1 MGNKSI
7 QKFFADQN
15 SVIDLSSLG
24 NAKGAKVSLS
34 GPDMNI
40 TTPRGSVIIVNG
52 ALYSSIKGNNLAVKF
67 KDKTITGAKILG
79 SVDLKDIQLERID
92 SSLVDS
98 AQVEKKG
105 NGKRR
110 NKKEEEELKK
120 QLDDAEN
127 AKKEADKAKEEA
139 EKAKEAAEKALNEA
153 FEVQNSSKQIE
164 EMLQNFLADNVAKD
178 NLAQQSDAS
187 QQNTQAKATQA
198 SKQNDAEKVLP
209 QPINKN
215 TSTGKSNSSKNEENK
230 LDAESV
236 KEPLKVTLALAAES
250 NSGSKDDS
258 ITNFTKPQFVGST
271 APNATVII
279 KINGIAVG
287 QAVADSLGNFTFTA
301 PETLTDGTYNLEA
314 EAKTADG
321 SGSAK
326 LVITID
332 SVTDKP
338 TFELSPESSVS
349 GHKGLTPTL
358 TPSIVGTAEENAKV
372 DIYVDNKLVASVDV
386 DKDGNWSY
394 EFKDNE
400 LSEGENSIKVVAV
413 DKAGNKNETTDSIIT
428 DTIAPEKPTI
438 ELDDSSDSGIKN
450 DNITNSTLPTF
461 IGVAEPGSTVSIYLG
476 LKHLGEVIVAKDGT
490 WSYTLT
496 TPLKDGE
503 YNITA
508 TATDIAGHTSA
519 TANLP
524 FTIDTRISYFSAE
537 IETTND
543 SGIVG
548 DNVTNNTR
556 PTFTGKTEP
565 NAIISVINS
574 ETGEE
579 VIFKANDKGE
589 WTFNF
594 TSDSVE
600 GINNLTFTVED
611 VAGNK
616 KDFSFSYVIDT
627 IAPVPPTVSLE
638 DYVVL
643 PNGIILSGNDLPALV
658 GTAEPKSTIL
668 LMRDGKLYDSIEVD
682 SNGTWNY
689 QFSNKF
695 LQGAY
700 DIEIISQ
707 DAAGNKSSTVKYSFT
722 IQTEVVPPKAE
733 LDASDDSGAKGDWI
747 TNKHN
752 ALTLLGT
759 ADRFATVNILIDGK
773 TIGVT
778 TADAD
783 GNWNFDISRNLS
795 DNVYKIT
802 VESIDPLG
810 RTSSVDYQLT
820 IDSFTP
826 IPTVMLHDSADS
838 GVKGDMITKINT
850 PLFTGMA
857 EANAKVSIY
866 VDGVLSG
873 EAIAGDDGVWNFQFT
888 TALSDGS
895 HDVTVKVEDIAGNT
909 ASSSA
914 YNFQIVTQTQKP
926 TIELVNDTGV
936 DNTDHIINEK
946 NPALTGTAAPYST
959 VKLYIDGALI
969 AEVRTNKDG
978 RWEYTLKADQG
989 LVDGDH
995 RITASV
1001 EDIAGNIAH
1010 SDPFLISVDTAI
1022 SIPIVSL
1029 SPDSDSGISDDNLTN
1044 IVKPTLHL
1052 KDIDPDIISVQVWD
1066 AMSDTQIG
1074 VATQQPDGSWA
1085 YTFTSDLT
1093 EGLHQVYVKV
1103 EDIAGNKANSAIFD
1117 FTIDTTVSTP
1127 VISLLSKDDT
1137 GVTGDNL
1144 TNINKPGFAISGVDA
1159 DAHRVVVQVMHN
1171 GVSEE
1176 IELSH
1181 LNGSW
1186 LFIPGNTWADGSYT
1200 LTVKVEDKAGNTN
1213 YSAPLTVVID
1223 TQIAIDGVELVNDSG
1238 VKGDNMTNDDRPHF
1252 RVTVPTDVNE
1262 VRLSIDGGNS
1272 WVQATPG
1279 VAGSWEYIWPT
1290 DLADGQYTLTVE
1302 ATDKA
1307 GNTVTKTIDFAV
1319 DTTLSVPVIVLDS
1332 ADDTG
1337 IQGDNMTNSTQPTF
1351 ALQHIDDDAVRVTV
1365 SVEHGG
1371 VTTTFDA
1378 TKGTGGWTF
1387 TPPTSWADGDYT
1399 LSVSVEDKAGN
1410 TSHSASLTVTVDT
1423 QIAIN
1428 NIELV
1433 NDSGIP
1439 DDNLTNNVRPHFQ
1452 VTVPTDVNVVRLSI
1466 DGGKTWFNATQSA
1479 TPGVWDY
1486 IWPDDVADGGYTLT
1500 VEATDEAGN
1509 KATQT
1514 LDFTIDTTLSVPT
1527 LSLDSA
1533 DDSGI
1538 AGDNITNVKTPG
1550 FTLNNIDTD
1559 VSRVIVEVMHNGIKQ
1574 EVPLVQTGGQW
1585 RFAPTSDWADGDYIL
1600 TVKVEDRA
1608 GNVKQS
1614 APLTVTVD
1622 THIAIDRI
1630 ELVNDSGIPGDNL
1643 TNEARPH
1650 FQVTVPADVNG
1661 VRLSIDGGKTWFDAT
1676 QSATSGVWDYTWL
1689 TNVANGPHTLMVEAS
1704 DKAGNKT
1711 TQKLDFTIDTILS
1724 EPTITLDSADDSA
1737 AGDNITNV
1745 KMPGFTLGNIDAD
1758 VTKVVVTVAHDGKNQ
1773 QIELIKNGGVWRFTP
1788 GAAWTDGDYTLT
1800 VKVEDKAGNTNYSAP
1815 LTVTIDTQTSIDRI
1829 ELLNDTGIVG
1839 DNLTNEARPQFHI
1852 TVPTDVNSVQLS
1864 LDGGINWV
1872 NATLTSDGVWEYI
1885 WPTDLVENTYTLTV
1899 KATDVAGNTAT
1910 ETLNFIIDTTLS
1922 TPTITLDSADDSGTA
1937 NDNKTN
1943 VKTPGFIIGGID
1955 SDVTQVVV
1963 QVMRDGHSE
1972 EVELTQTNGQWRFV
1986 PGSAWTDGDYTLT
1999 VTVKDEAGNIRHSA
2013 PLTVTI
2019 DTQITIDHIELVND
2033 SGIPDDNLTN
2043 NVRPHFQVTVPTDV
2057 NVVRLSIDGGKTW
2070 FNATQSATPGV
2081 WDYTWLADVGEGKHT
2096 LTVEATDKAGNK
2108 TTQQLDFIIDT
2119 LLSEPTI
2126 VLDNTDDS
2134 GTKGDHLTNVNKPTF
2149 LLGNIDA
2156 DARYV
2161 TVEVQHGGTKEVLTA
2176 TKDATGN
2183 WSVTPTGTWADGD
2196 YTLTVRVEDEA
2207 GNEKHSA
2214 SLTVTVDTQITI
2226 DVIEL
2231 VNDNGIPGD
2240 NMTNDAHP
2248 QFRVTVPGDVN
2259 EVSLSIDGGVTWV
2272 KATQSA
2278 TPGVWNY
2285 TWPGTVPDGDY
2296 TLNVKATDNAGN
2308 TVTETLHFTIDTTLS
2323 TPVIVLD
2330 SADDSGVHGDNMTN
2344 HTQPTFALQHID
2356 DDAVRVTVSVEHGGV
2371 TTTFDATKDAGGW
2384 TFTPTGA
2391 WADGDY
2397 TLSVS
2402 VEDKAGNTSHSAS
2415 LTVTVDTQI
2424 AINNIELVNDS
2435 GIPDDNLTNNV
2446 RPHFQVTVPTDVNV
2460 VRLSIDGG
2468 KTWFNA
2474 TQSATPGVWDY
2485 IWPDDVADGGYTLT
2499 VEATDEAGNKATQTL
2514 DFTID
2519 TTLSVPTLSLDSA
2532 DDSGIAGDN
2541 ITNVKTPGFTLNNI
2555 DTDVSRVIV
2564 EVMHNGIK
2572 QEVPLVQTGGQWR
2585 FAPTSDWAD
2594 GDYILTVKVEDRAGN
2609 VKQSAPLTVTVDT
2622 HIAIDRIELVNDS
2635 GIPGDNLTNEAR
2647 PHFQVTVPADVNGV
2661 RLSIDGGKTWFDATQ
2676 SATSGVWDYT
2686 WLTNVANGPHTLMVE
2701 ASDKAGNKTTQ
2712 KLDFTIDTILSE
2724 PTITLDSADD
2734 SAAGDN
2740 ITNVKMPGFTLG
2752 NIDADVT
2759 KVVVTVAHDGK
2770 NQQIELIKNGG
2781 VWRFTPGA
2789 AWTDGDYTLTVK
2801 VEDKAGNTNY
2811 SAPLTVTIDT
2821 QTSIDRI
2828 ELLNDTGIVGDNL
2841 TNEARPQF
2849 HITVPTDVN
2858 SVQLSLDGGINW
2870 VNATLT
2876 SDGVWEYIWPTD
2888 LVENTYTLTV
2898 KATDVAGN
2906 TATETLN
2913 FIIDTTLSTPTIT
2926 LDSADDSGTANDNK
2940 TNVKTPGFIIG
2951 GIDSDVTQVVV
2962 QVMRDGHSEEV
2973 ELTQTN
2979 GQWRFV
2985 PGSAWTDGDYT
2996 LTVTVKDEA
3005 GNIRHSAPLT
3015 VTIDTQITIDHIE
3028 LVNDS
3033 GIPDDNLTNNVR
3045 PHFQVT
3051 VPTDV
3056 NVVRL
3061 SIDGGKTWFNATQS
3075 ATPGVW
3081 DYTWL
3086 ADVGEGKHTLTV
3098 EATDKAG
3105 NKTTQQLDFIIDTL
3119 LSEPTIVLDNTD
3131 DSGTKG
3137 DNLTNVNKPT
3147 FLLGNIDADARYVT
3161 VEVQHGGTKEV
3172 LTATKGATGI
3182 WSVTPTGTWADG
3194 DYTLTVRVEDDA
3206 GNVKYSAPLTV
3217 TVDTQIT
3224 IDVIE
3229 LVNDNGIPGDNLT
3242 NDVRPH
3248 FRVTVPGDVNEVRL
3262 SIDGGNTWV
3271 RATQGT
3277 AGIWDYTWPKDVT
3290 DGLHTLTVEATDKA
3304 GNKTT
3309 QTLDFTIDTRLS
3321 TPTIAM
3327 DSRDDTGAIGDHITS
3342 VKRPGFTIGNIDAD
3356 AHSVILRITQG
3367 GNSQEVTLTQVGGQ
3381 WRFTP
3386 DADWADGSYTLTVE
3400 VTDNAGNVRQSTPLV
3415 VTVDTQTSITDITL
3429 VNDHGVP
3436 DDNLTNSTRPQFEIT
3451 VPADVNSVQLSIDG
3465 GANWV
3470 SATQGIEGVWGYTWP
3485 TDMGD
3490 GKHTLTVMVT
3500 DRAGNTATQ
3509 TLEFFIDT
3517 RLSTPTIALD
3527 STDDTGTPGDDMTN
3541 RTRPTFILQN
3551 IDSDVIN
3558 VTVSVTHNGTTT
3570 SFTATQGAGGWSF
3583 TPPAPWGDGDYTLTV
3598 TVEDRAGNTR
3608 PSTPLTVTVDTQIA
3622 IDRIELVNDSGVPGD
3637 NVTKHVRP
3645 QFQISVPDDV
3655 EKVLLSID
3663 GGTTWVTA
3671 IKSST
3676 AGIWDYTW
3684 PTDMPE
3690 GQHTLTVEVTDGAG
3704 NKMTETL
3711 NFTIDI
3717 TLLTP
3722 TIELAPDQDTGQNKN
3737 DNLTSVTQPVFVL
3750 GSIDKDVR
3758 HVELSIEHNGTF
3770 KTVVLTESADGW
3782 RYRPDSA
3789 LADGSYTFTVTVTD
3803 VAGNQQTSAPLK
3815 VTIDGTLTTPVIE
3828 LAAGEDSGTVG
3839 DRLTNHDRPV
3849 FDIHQVDSDVTRVMV
3864 KVTYNGKTHE
3874 EAAVFTNG
3882 QWRFT
3887 PSASWADGSYQL
3899 AVVVEDLAG
3908 NVKESAPFEVRI
3920 DTTTTINNIVLLN
3933 DTGVQNDQLTN
3944 VAKPSFRIDV
3954 PGDVVQVRVT
3964 LDGGANW
3971 NVIRKNADGQWIFDS
3986 PNTLVDGT
3994 YTLRVEATDEAGNI
4008 ANKDLVFNIDTN
4020 IQVPTIALDAG
4031 QDTGANTA
4039 DNITNISRPTFT
4051 IGNVDPDVIKVVV
4064 TIDGHDYNATKVG
4077 AGWQFTPGNAI
4088 PDGSYNITVT
4098 VEDKAGN
4105 TATSKPLPVV
4115 IDTTAE
4121 IESVTLVTDSGDS
4134 DVDNITKVDKPQFS
4148 IVTADDITHVRV
4160 KIDNAANWIELTKG
4174 GDGRWIFNVGSALP
4188 DGQHTLLVDVTDIAG
4203 NVAQETLQFT
4213 IDTTLREPTIV
4224 LDPTHDTGDDT
4235 NDNLTRINKPVFI
4248 IGNVDNDV
4256 SHIVVHIDGRDYT
4269 IENTGGNLTFTPDQP
4284 LSDGQHTISVTVTDI
4299 AGNTKTS
4306 AELRIEI
4313 DTQVQ
4318 IDSVTLTTDSGVN
4331 DHDNVTNATRPSF
4344 EIATPDDVTSVLVS
4358 FDGVNWTPI
4367 SKNAAGQWEFTAGSA
4382 LPDGHYTLHVQAT
4395 DRAGNTANSTLGFT
4409 VDTQID
4415 GLSVVMLDDAG
4426 KDSTD
4431 GITNITSPRF
4441 EISAREPLQSVTVIL
4456 NGKSST
4462 LTQGAGNKWLF
4473 TPDTPLVDGTYKIE
4487 IVAEDIAGN
4496 KISKEVSFTID
4507 TIVSDPS
4514 IDLLDADD
4522 TGESAV
4528 DNITSVT
4535 TPRFVIGNV
4544 PADID
4549 TVVIRINGVS
4559 YSVTANG
4566 NNLWE
4571 FQVPVALNDG
4581 VYEAVVV
4588 FRDIAG
4594 NTSETKLP
4602 FTIDTTTS
4610 VSVRMEPAS
4619 DTGNSNSDNLTNK
4632 QNPKFEGTA
4641 EPNAKLVITIVDD
4654 KSGREVLKQTIT
4666 VGADGNWSVTP
4677 NILPDGMYTINV
4689 VATDVAGNTAQTQ
4702 ERFTIDT
4709 VTIDPTI
4716 RLSDPSIDDQHEA
4729 TSLRP
4734 EFKGFA
4740 EAFSTIMIQWDGKV
4754 VGSANANANG
4764 EWSWTPPSVLAP
4776 GSYVVSIVA
4785 KDKAGNESSQVDFP
4799 VVIPVIDVTPPTIK
4813 LSEESDSGALG
4824 DFTTNNKTP
4833 TLIGS
4838 TLPNTIVS
4846 IYVDGVKV
4854 GEATADTA
4862 GRYTFQLSEMKDG
4875 HYVVQVGIV
4884 NPRDNSEL
4892 RSTAVDVTIDTEVAE
4907 LVWNISGMHEGGYIN
4922 TVTPEIGGTSEP
4934 NSKITIF
4941 VNGVEKAIAYT
4952 TGAGHWGVVLPALGN
4967 DGNYELTFKVEDVAG
4982 NIREFGPQN
4991 VILDTVISPLTV
5003 VLREADDSGKVGDW
5017 ITNKS
5022 HVTIDGTAE
5031 AGSTLTIR
5039 NPQGVV
5045 IATLVVG
5052 NDGRWS
5058 AELDLREGSN
5068 AFVVVSEDKAGNSQQ
5083 KEILIEH
5090 DTQIEISDISLS
5102 RDTNSGDKY
5111 DLITNN
5117 KSPVLVAMTDPGATV
5132 QVYIN
5137 GVLQGT
5143 VEASSSGNIS
5153 YTMPANSAD
5162 GEYQVQFVAT
5172 DTAGN
5177 RVESAITTVTI
5188 DSQIAVFDIDEDSL
5202 PALSNNRA
5210 LSVSGVGEAGS
5221 QVSIFVDG
5229 KLVNVVMVEADGT
5242 WRAPILLQD
5251 DGTFNIHFSI
5261 TDVAGNTEVSKDYSV
5276 DVDSSTDFPT
5286 LNLEDASNSGSLDDL
5301 ITNHN
5306 KPVLVGTAEAGAT
5319 IHIYVDEKIVANVLV
5334 LEDGT
5339 WSYQF
5344 DNALKDGEYSIRVVA
5359 EDPAGNTAESP
5370 RLLVTIDTSTFID
5383 NPAMVAGSDNGIF
5396 SNDSITSQTRPTF
5409 SIFGEMNQSV
5419 QIFIDGVLVDTITV
5433 TDRNQ
5438 VYRPESP
5445 LGDGSHS
5452 IYYVITD
5459 KAGNTATSKT
5469 LNFTIDTFNTTPVAI
5484 DSIGGQTLAEMTGSD
5499 GKIYI
5504 TDTTRNLLFSGS
5516 AEPNSKIEI
5525 IINGLNVGEVWVNEK
5540 GHWQMPVNPLYF
5552 TEGQLDITV
5561 KSTDRAGNVNQEK
5574 YSIWVDTHIKV
5585 FTSELDDNKSSS
5597 KTEWWSNSDLITMR
5611 GTGEIGATVSLIVAG
5626 VTLATAVVAATGR
5639 WELSTD
5645 KLPEGT
5651 YDISLVI
5658 EDSAGNRWEDVRE
5671 IFIDRT
5677 PPNAPVVTYSD
5688 IVNDLI
5694 IMQGTAEAKSQ
5705 LIITDSEGNT
5715 YTLTVP
5721 DNGKWSMA
5729 IPYPSEGKFTITSVD
5744 AIGNRSDD
5752 VPLDIMKEVPVISLS
5767 PDSDSGTVGDNI
5779 TRDKQ
5784 PTFIIGNLESDVVVV
5799 QVDIN
5804 GTVYNAEKN
5813 ADGVWFFTPG
5823 TPLADGSYTISVIA
5837 SDAAGNQ
5844 KNSLPITV
5852 TIDSTLTVPE
5862 IALAAGEDN
5871 GASDSDNVTNHTQ
5884 PKFTLQHIDAD
5895 VTGVTVNVT
5904 HNGVT
5909 DIYQAT
5915 QGADGWTFTPPAAWN
5930 DGNYTLSV
5938 TVVDR
5943 AGNSQQSASLAVTV
5957 DSTVTVTADSQHD
5970 DASDDATATAVT
5982 PPESETVNAESATHL
5997 RTEPSAAEE
6006 SVVKV
6011 TAYSITLLNAD
6022 SGDEIDRSISQT
6034 PSFEISVPE
6043 NIVNVSIMFEGEEF
6057 TLPITNQ
6064 KAIFEVPLSLEDGEY
6079 TMDVKFIDKDN
6090 DFLIKEKTFSVD
6102 HSSADIV
6109 NAMNVRGK
6117 TEDDIND
6124 SPSTSSVGHNNNGA
6138 IDVFA
6143 VNEVTLPVDNQEEH
6157 A

>member
-40 TTPRGSVIIVNG
+40 TTPHGSVIIVNG

-537 IETTND
+537 IETTDD
-543 SGIVG
+543 SGIVR

-600 GINNLTFTVED
+600 GVNNLTFTVED

-627 IAPVPPTVSLE
+627 VAPVPPTVSLE
-638 DYVVL
+638 DFVVL

-1029 SPDSDSGISDDNLTN
+1029 SPDSDSGIADDNLTN

-1103 EDIAGNKANSAIFD
+1103 EDIAGNKANSAVFD

-1186 LFIPGNTWADGSYT
+1186 LFTPGNTWADGSYT
-1200 LTVKVEDKAGNTN
+1200 LTVKVEDKAGNTS

-1378 TKGTGGWTF
+1378 TKGTGGWSF
-1387 TPPTSWADGDYT
+1387 TPTGAWADGDYT

-1439 DDNLTNNVRPHFQ
+1439 NDNLTNNVRPHFQ

-1479 TPGVWDY
+1479 TPGAWDY

-1500 VEATDEAGN
+1500 VEATDKAGN
-1509 KATQT
+1509 KTTQE

-2019 DTQITIDHIELVND
+2019 DTQI
-2033 SGIPDDNLTN
+2033 
-2043 NVRPHFQVTVPTDV
+2043 
-2057 NVVRLSIDGGKTW
+2057 
-2070 FNATQSATPGV
+2070 A
-2081 WDYTWLADVGEGKHT
+2081 
-2096 LTVEATDKAGNK
+2096 
-2108 TTQQLDFIIDT
+2108 
-2119 LLSEPTI
+2119 
-2126 VLDNTDDS
+2126 
-2134 GTKGDHLTNVNKPTF
+2134 
-2149 LLGNIDA
+2149 
-2156 DARYV
+2156 
-2161 TVEVQHGGTKEVLTA
+2161 
-2176 TKDATGN
+2176 
-2183 WSVTPTGTWADGD
+2183 
-2196 YTLTVRVEDEA
+2196 
-2207 GNEKHSA
+2207 
-2214 SLTVTVDTQITI
+2214 
-2226 DVIEL
+2226 
-2231 VNDNGIPGD
+2231 
-2240 NMTNDAHP
+2240 
-2248 QFRVTVPGDVN
+2248 
-2259 EVSLSIDGGVTWV
+2259 
-2272 KATQSA
+2272 
-2278 TPGVWNY
+2278 
-2285 TWPGTVPDGDY
+2285 
-2296 TLNVKATDNAGN
+2296 
-2308 TVTETLHFTIDTTLS
+2308 
-2323 TPVIVLD
+2323 
-2330 SADDSGVHGDNMTN
+2330 
-2344 HTQPTFALQHID
+2344 
-2356 DDAVRVTVSVEHGGV
+2356 
-2371 TTTFDATKDAGGW
+2371 
-2384 TFTPTGA
+2384 
-2391 WADGDY
+2391 
-2397 TLSVS
+2397 
-2402 VEDKAGNTSHSAS
+2402 
-2415 LTVTVDTQI
+2415 
-2424 AINNIELVNDS
+2424 
-2435 GIPDDNLTNNV
+2435 
-2446 RPHFQVTVPTDVNV
+2446 
-2460 VRLSIDGG
+2460 
-2468 KTWFNA
+2468 
-2474 TQSATPGVWDY
+2474 
-2485 IWPDDVADGGYTLT
+2485 
-2499 VEATDEAGNKATQTL
+2499 
-2514 DFTID
+2514 
-2519 TTLSVPTLSLDSA
+2519 
-2532 DDSGIAGDN
+2532 
-2541 ITNVKTPGFTLNNI
+2541 
-2555 DTDVSRVIV
+2555 
-2564 EVMHNGIK
+2564 
-2572 QEVPLVQTGGQWR
+2572 
-2585 FAPTSDWAD
+2585 
-2594 GDYILTVKVEDRAGN
+2594 
-2609 VKQSAPLTVTVDT
+2609 
-2622 HIAIDRIELVNDS
+2622 
-2635 GIPGDNLTNEAR
+2635 
-2647 PHFQVTVPADVNGV
+2647 
-2661 RLSIDGGKTWFDATQ
+2661 
-2676 SATSGVWDYT
+2676 
-2686 WLTNVANGPHTLMVE
+2686 
-2701 ASDKAGNKTTQ
+2701 
-2712 KLDFTIDTILSE
+2712 
-2724 PTITLDSADD
+2724 
-2734 SAAGDN
+2734 
-2740 ITNVKMPGFTLG
+2740 
-2752 NIDADVT
+2752 
-2759 KVVVTVAHDGK
+2759 
-2770 NQQIELIKNGG
+2770 
-2781 VWRFTPGA
+2781 
-2789 AWTDGDYTLTVK
+2789 
-2801 VEDKAGNTNY
+2801 
-2811 SAPLTVTIDT
+2811 
-2821 QTSIDRI
+2821 
-2828 ELLNDTGIVGDNL
+2828 
-2841 TNEARPQF
+2841 
-2849 HITVPTDVN
+2849 
-2858 SVQLSLDGGINW
+2858 
-2870 VNATLT
+2870 
-2876 SDGVWEYIWPTD
+2876 
-2888 LVENTYTLTV
+2888 
-2898 KATDVAGN
+2898 
-2906 TATETLN
+2906 
-2913 FIIDTTLSTPTIT
+2913 
-2926 LDSADDSGTANDNK
+2926 
-2940 TNVKTPGFIIG
+2940 
-2951 GIDSDVTQVVV
+2951 
-2962 QVMRDGHSEEV
+2962 
-2973 ELTQTN
+2973 
-2979 GQWRFV
+2979 
-2985 PGSAWTDGDYT
+2985 
-2996 LTVTVKDEA
+2996 
-3005 GNIRHSAPLT
+3005 
-3015 VTIDTQITIDHIE
+3015 IDHIE

-3172 LTATKGATGI
+3172 LTATKDATGNWSVTPTGTWADGDYTLTVRVEDEAGNEKHSASLTVTVDTQITIDAIELVNDNGIPGDNMTNDAHPQFRVTVPGDVNEVSLSIDGGVTWVKATQSATPGVWNYTWPGTVPDGDYTLNVKATDNAGNTVTETLHFTIDTTLSVPVIVLNSADDTGVQGDNMTNSTQPTFALQHIDDDAVRVTVSVEHGGVTTTFDATKGTGGWSFTPTGAWADGDYTLSVSVEDKAGNTSHSASLTVTVDTQIAINNIELVNDSGIPDDNLTNNVRPHFQVKVPTDVNEVRLSIDGGKTWFNATQSATPGVWDYTWLADVGEGKHTLTVEATDKAGNQTTQKLDFIIDTMLSEPTIVLDSTDDSGTKGDNLTNANKPTFILGNIDADARYVTVEVQYGGTKEVLTATKGATGI

-3277 AGIWDYTWPKDVT
+3277 AGTWDYTWPKDVT

-3400 VTDNAGNVRQSTPLV
+3400 VQDNAGNVRQSTPLI

-3470 SATQGIEGVWGYTWP
+3470 SAAQGIEGVWGYTWP

-3717 TLLTP
+3717 TLMTP

-3849 FDIHQVDSDVTRVMV
+3849 FDIRQVDSDVTRVMV

-4020 IQVPTIALDAG
+4020 IQAPTIALDAG

-4306 AELRIEI
+4306 AELKIEI

-4535 TPRFVIGNV
+4535 KPRFVIGNV

-4559 YSVTANG
+4559 YPVTANG

-4833 TLIGS
+4833 TLVGN
-4838 TLPNTIVS
+4838 TLPNAIVS

-4967 DGNYELTFKVEDVAG
+4967 DGNYVLTFKVEDVAG

-5039 NPQGVV
+5039 SPQGVV

-5083 KEILIEH
+5083 KDILIEH

-5409 SIFGEMNQSV
+5409 SISGEMNQSV

-5574 YSIWVDTHIKV
+5574 YSIWVDTHIQV

-5597 KTEWWSNSDLITMR
+5597 KTDWWSNSSTITMR
-5611 GTGEIGATVSLIVAG
+5611 GMGEIGATVSLIVAG
-5626 VTLATAVVAATGR
+5626 VTLATAVVAANGQ

-5645 KLPEGT
+5645 QLPEGK
-5651 YDISLVI
+5651 YDITLSI
-5658 EDSAGNRWEDVRE
+5658 EDNAGNRKEEVHE

-5705 LIITDSEGNT
+5705 LIITDSNGNT

-5752 VPLDIMKEVPVISLS
+5752 VSLDIMKEVPVISLS

-5871 GASDSDNVTNHTQ
+5871 GVSDSDNVTNHTQ

-5909 DIYQAT
+5909 DTYQAT

-5930 DGNYTLSV
+5930 DGTYTLSV

-5982 PPESETVNAESATHL
+5982 PPESETVNAESDTHL
-5997 RTEPSAAEE
+5997 RTVPSAAEE
-6006 SVVKV
+6006 SVVKE

-6043 NIVNVSIMFEGEEF
+6043 NIVNVSVMFEGEEF

-6079 TMDVKFIDKDN
+6079 TMDVKFIDKDD

-6109 NAMNVRGK
+6109 NAMNARGK

>member
-428 DTIAPEKPTI
+428 DTIPPEKPTI

-638 DYVVL
+638 DFVVL

-1029 SPDSDSGISDDNLTN
+1029 SPDSDSGIADDNLTN

-1103 EDIAGNKANSAIFD
+1103 EDIAGNKANSAVFD

-1186 LFIPGNTWADGSYT
+1186 LFTPGNTWADGSYT
-1200 LTVKVEDKAGNTN
+1200 LTVKVEDKAGNTS

-1319 DTTLSVPVIVLDS
+1319 DTTLSVPVIVLNS

-1337 IQGDNMTNSTQPTF
+1337 VQGDNMTNRTQPTF

-1479 TPGVWDY
+1479 TPGAWDY

-1500 VEATDEAGN
+1500 VEATDKAGN
-1509 KATQT
+1509 KTTQE

-1711 TQKLDFTIDTILS
+1711 TQKLDFIIDTLLS

-2126 VLDNTDDS
+2126 VLDSTDDS
-2134 GTKGDHLTNVNKPTF
+2134 GTKGDNLTNVNKPTF

-2323 TPVIVLD
+2323 VPVIVLN
-2330 SADDSGVHGDNMTN
+2330 SADDTGVQGDNMTN
-2344 HTQPTFALQHID
+2344 STQPTFALQHID

-2371 TTTFDATKDAGGW
+2371 TTTFDATKGTGGW
-2384 TFTPTGA
+2384 SFTPTGA

-2446 RPHFQVTVPTDVNV
+2446 RPHFQVKVPTDVN
-2460 VRLSIDGG
+2460 
-2468 KTWFNA
+2468 
-2474 TQSATPGVWDY
+2474 
-2485 IWPDDVADGGYTLT
+2485 
-2499 VEATDEAGNKATQTL
+2499 E
-2514 DFTID
+2514 
-2519 TTLSVPTLSLDSA
+2519 
-2532 DDSGIAGDN
+2532 
-2541 ITNVKTPGFTLNNI
+2541 
-2555 DTDVSRVIV
+2555 
-2564 EVMHNGIK
+2564 
-2572 QEVPLVQTGGQWR
+2572 
-2585 FAPTSDWAD
+2585 
-2594 GDYILTVKVEDRAGN
+2594 
-2609 VKQSAPLTVTVDT
+2609 
-2622 HIAIDRIELVNDS
+2622 
-2635 GIPGDNLTNEAR
+2635 
-2647 PHFQVTVPADVNGV
+2647 
-2661 RLSIDGGKTWFDATQ
+2661 
-2676 SATSGVWDYT
+2676 
-2686 WLTNVANGPHTLMVE
+2686 
-2701 ASDKAGNKTTQ
+2701 
-2712 KLDFTIDTILSE
+2712 
-2724 PTITLDSADD
+2724 
-2734 SAAGDN
+2734 
-2740 ITNVKMPGFTLG
+2740 
-2752 NIDADVT
+2752 
-2759 KVVVTVAHDGK
+2759 
-2770 NQQIELIKNGG
+2770 
-2781 VWRFTPGA
+2781 
-2789 AWTDGDYTLTVK
+2789 
-2801 VEDKAGNTNY
+2801 
-2811 SAPLTVTIDT
+2811 
-2821 QTSIDRI
+2821 
-2828 ELLNDTGIVGDNL
+2828 
-2841 TNEARPQF
+2841 
-2849 HITVPTDVN
+2849 
-2858 SVQLSLDGGINW
+2858 
-2870 VNATLT
+2870 
-2876 SDGVWEYIWPTD
+2876 
-2888 LVENTYTLTV
+2888 
-2898 KATDVAGN
+2898 
-2906 TATETLN
+2906 
-2913 FIIDTTLSTPTIT
+2913 
-2926 LDSADDSGTANDNK
+2926 
-2940 TNVKTPGFIIG
+2940 
-2951 GIDSDVTQVVV
+2951 
-2962 QVMRDGHSEEV
+2962 
-2973 ELTQTN
+2973 
-2979 GQWRFV
+2979 
-2985 PGSAWTDGDYT
+2985 
-2996 LTVTVKDEA
+2996 
-3005 GNIRHSAPLT
+3005 
-3015 VTIDTQITIDHIE
+3015 
-3028 LVNDS
+3028 
-3033 GIPDDNLTNNVR
+3033 
-3045 PHFQVT
+3045 
-3051 VPTDV
+3051 
-3056 NVVRL
+3056 VRL

-3105 NKTTQQLDFIIDTL
+3105 NQTTQKLDFIIDTM
-3119 LSEPTIVLDNTD
+3119 LSEPTIVLDSTD

-3137 DNLTNVNKPT
+3137 DNLTNANKPT
-3147 FLLGNIDADARYVT
+3147 FILGNIDADARYVT
-3161 VEVQHGGTKEV
+3161 VEVQYGGTKEV

-3321 TPTIAM
+3321 TPTITM

-3342 VKRPGFTIGNIDAD
+3342 VKRPGFTIGNIDSD
-3356 AHSVILRITQG
+3356 AQSVILRITQG

-3400 VTDNAGNVRQSTPLV
+3400 VTDNAGNVRQSTPLI

-3470 SATQGIEGVWGYTWP
+3470 SAAQGIEGVWGYTWP

-3622 IDRIELVNDSGVPGD
+3622 IDHIELVNDSGVPGD

-3717 TLLTP
+3717 TLMTP

-3849 FDIHQVDSDVTRVMV
+3849 FDIRQVDSDVTRVMV

-4306 AELRIEI
+4306 AELKIEI

-4535 TPRFVIGNV
+4535 KPRFVIGNV

-4559 YSVTANG
+4559 YPVTANG

-4833 TLIGS
+4833 TLVGN
-4838 TLPNTIVS
+4838 TLPNAIVS

-4967 DGNYELTFKVEDVAG
+4967 DGNYVLTFKVEDVAG

-5039 NPQGVV
+5039 SPQGVV

-5083 KEILIEH
+5083 KDILIEH

-5409 SIFGEMNQSV
+5409 SISGEMNQSV

-5574 YSIWVDTHIKV
+5574 YSIWVDTHIQV

-5597 KTEWWSNSDLITMR
+5597 KTDWWSNSSTITMR
-5611 GTGEIGATVSLIVAG
+5611 GMGEIGATVSLIVAG
-5626 VTLATAVVAATGR
+5626 VTLATAVVAANGQ

-5645 KLPEGT
+5645 QLPEGK
-5651 YDISLVI
+5651 YDITLSI
-5658 EDSAGNRWEDVRE
+5658 EDNAGNRKEEVHE

-5705 LIITDSEGNT
+5705 LIITDSNGNT

-5752 VPLDIMKEVPVISLS
+5752 VSLDIMKEVPVISLS

-5871 GASDSDNVTNHTQ
+5871 GVSDSDNVTNHTQ

-5909 DIYQAT
+5909 DTYQAT

-5930 DGNYTLSV
+5930 DGTYTLSV

-5997 RTEPSAAEE
+5997 RTVPSAAKE
-6006 SVVKV
+6006 SVVKE

-6109 NAMNVRGK
+6109 NAMNARGK

>member
-40 TTPRGSVIIVNG
+40 TTPHGAVIIVNG

-428 DTIAPEKPTI
+428 DTIPPEKPTI

-638 DYVVL
+638 DFVVL

-1066 AMSDTQIG
+1066 AASDTQIG

-1103 EDIAGNKANSAIFD
+1103 EDIAGNKANSAVFD

-1186 LFIPGNTWADGSYT
+1186 LFTPGNTWADGSYT
-1200 LTVKVEDKAGNTN
+1200 LTVKVEDKAGNTS

-1319 DTTLSVPVIVLDS
+1319 DTTLSVPVIVLNS

-1337 IQGDNMTNSTQPTF
+1337 VQGDNMTNSTQPTF

-1378 TKGTGGWTF
+1378 TKGTGGWSF
-1387 TPPTSWADGDYT
+1387 TPTGAWADGDYT

-1466 DGGKTWFNATQSA
+1466 DGGKTWFNATQNA

-1509 KATQT
+1509 KTTQT

-1630 ELVNDSGIPGDNL
+1630 ELVNDSGIPDDNL

-1711 TQKLDFTIDTILS
+1711 TQKLDFIIDTMLS

-2019 DTQITIDHIELVND
+2019 DTQIAIDHIELVND

-2043 NVRPHFQVTVPTDV
+2043 EARPHFQVTVPTDV

-2119 LLSEPTI
+2119 MLSEPTI

-2134 GTKGDHLTNVNKPTF
+2134 GTKGDNLTNVNKPTF

-2330 SADDSGVHGDNMTN
+2330 SADDTGIQGDNMTN
-2344 HTQPTFALQHID
+2344 RTQPTFNLQHID

-2371 TTTFDATKDAGGW
+2371 TTTFDATKGVGGW
-2384 TFTPTGA
+2384 TFTPPTSWGA
-2391 WADGDY
+2391 GDY

-2446 RPHFQVTVPTDVNV
+2446 RPHFQVKVPTDVN
-2460 VRLSIDGG
+2460 
-2468 KTWFNA
+2468 
-2474 TQSATPGVWDY
+2474 
-2485 IWPDDVADGGYTLT
+2485 
-2499 VEATDEAGNKATQTL
+2499 E
-2514 DFTID
+2514 
-2519 TTLSVPTLSLDSA
+2519 
-2532 DDSGIAGDN
+2532 
-2541 ITNVKTPGFTLNNI
+2541 
-2555 DTDVSRVIV
+2555 
-2564 EVMHNGIK
+2564 
-2572 QEVPLVQTGGQWR
+2572 
-2585 FAPTSDWAD
+2585 
-2594 GDYILTVKVEDRAGN
+2594 
-2609 VKQSAPLTVTVDT
+2609 
-2622 HIAIDRIELVNDS
+2622 
-2635 GIPGDNLTNEAR
+2635 
-2647 PHFQVTVPADVNGV
+2647 
-2661 RLSIDGGKTWFDATQ
+2661 
-2676 SATSGVWDYT
+2676 
-2686 WLTNVANGPHTLMVE
+2686 
-2701 ASDKAGNKTTQ
+2701 
-2712 KLDFTIDTILSE
+2712 
-2724 PTITLDSADD
+2724 
-2734 SAAGDN
+2734 
-2740 ITNVKMPGFTLG
+2740 
-2752 NIDADVT
+2752 
-2759 KVVVTVAHDGK
+2759 
-2770 NQQIELIKNGG
+2770 
-2781 VWRFTPGA
+2781 
-2789 AWTDGDYTLTVK
+2789 
-2801 VEDKAGNTNY
+2801 
-2811 SAPLTVTIDT
+2811 
-2821 QTSIDRI
+2821 
-2828 ELLNDTGIVGDNL
+2828 
-2841 TNEARPQF
+2841 
-2849 HITVPTDVN
+2849 
-2858 SVQLSLDGGINW
+2858 
-2870 VNATLT
+2870 
-2876 SDGVWEYIWPTD
+2876 
-2888 LVENTYTLTV
+2888 
-2898 KATDVAGN
+2898 
-2906 TATETLN
+2906 
-2913 FIIDTTLSTPTIT
+2913 
-2926 LDSADDSGTANDNK
+2926 
-2940 TNVKTPGFIIG
+2940 
-2951 GIDSDVTQVVV
+2951 
-2962 QVMRDGHSEEV
+2962 
-2973 ELTQTN
+2973 
-2979 GQWRFV
+2979 
-2985 PGSAWTDGDYT
+2985 
-2996 LTVTVKDEA
+2996 
-3005 GNIRHSAPLT
+3005 
-3015 VTIDTQITIDHIE
+3015 
-3028 LVNDS
+3028 
-3033 GIPDDNLTNNVR
+3033 
-3045 PHFQVT
+3045 
-3051 VPTDV
+3051 
-3056 NVVRL
+3056 VRL

-3105 NKTTQQLDFIIDTL
+3105 NQTTQKLDFIIDTM
-3119 LSEPTIVLDNTD
+3119 LSEPTIVLDSTD

-3137 DNLTNVNKPT
+3137 DNLTNANKPT
-3147 FLLGNIDADARYVT
+3147 FILGNIDADARYVT
-3161 VEVQHGGTKEV
+3161 VEVQYGGTKEV

-3242 NDVRPH
+3242 NGVRPH

-3400 VTDNAGNVRQSTPLV
+3400 VTDNAGNVRQSTPLI

-3470 SATQGIEGVWGYTWP
+3470 SAAQGIEGVWGYTWP

-3517 RLSTPTIALD
+3517 QLSTPTIALD

-3622 IDRIELVNDSGVPGD
+3622 IDHIELVNDSGVPGD

-3690 GQHTLTVEVTDGAG
+3690 GQHTLIVEVTDGAG
-3704 NKMTETL
+3704 NKMTGTL
-3711 NFTIDI
+3711 DFTIDI

-3849 FDIHQVDSDVTRVMV
+3849 FDIRQVDSDVTRVMV

-4306 AELRIEI
+4306 AELKIEI

-4535 TPRFVIGNV
+4535 KPRFVIGNV

-4559 YSVTANG
+4559 YPVTANG

-4892 RSTAVDVTIDTEVAE
+4892 RSTAVDLTIDTEVAE

-4967 DGNYELTFKVEDVAG
+4967 DGNYVLTFKVEDVAG

-5301 ITNHN
+5301 ITSHN

-5383 NPAMVAGSDNGIF
+5383 NPVMMAGSDNGIF
-5396 SNDSITSQTRPTF
+5396 SNDSITSQTRPAF
-5409 SIFGEMNQSV
+5409 SIYGEMNQSV

-5469 LNFTIDTFNTTPVAI
+5469 LNFTIDTLNTTPVAI

-5525 IINGLNVGEVWVNEK
+5525 IINGLNVGEVWVNDK

-5574 YSIWVDTHIKV
+5574 YSIWVDTHIQV

-5597 KTEWWSNSDLITMR
+5597 KTDWWSNSSTITMR
-5611 GTGEIGATVSLIVAG
+5611 GMGEIGATVSLIVAG
-5626 VTLATAVVAATGR
+5626 VTLATAVVAANGQ

-5645 KLPEGT
+5645 QLPEGK
-5651 YDISLVI
+5651 YDITLSI
-5658 EDSAGNRWEDVRE
+5658 EDNAGNRKEEVHE

-5705 LIITDSEGNT
+5705 LIITDSNGNT

-5823 TPLADGSYTISVIA
+5823 TPLADGSYTISVVA

-5930 DGNYTLSV
+5930 DGTYTLSV

-5957 DSTVTVTADSQHD
+5957 DSTVTVTADSQHN
-5970 DASDDATATAVT
+5970 DASDDATAIAVT

-5997 RTEPSAAEE
+5997 RTVPSAAEE
-6006 SVVKV
+6006 SVVKE

-6043 NIVNVSIMFEGEEF
+6043 NIVNVSVMFEGEEF

-6079 TMDVKFIDKDN
+6079 TMDVKFIDKDD

-6109 NAMNVRGK
+6109 NAMNARGK

>member
-428 DTIAPEKPTI
+428 DTIPPEKPTI

-1066 AMSDTQIG
+1066 AASDTQIG

-1103 EDIAGNKANSAIFD
+1103 EDIAGNKANSAVFD

-1378 TKGTGGWTF
+1378 TKGTGGWSF
-1387 TPPTSWADGDYT
+1387 TPTGAWADGDYT
-1399 LSVSVEDKAGN
+1399 LSVSVEDKAGD

-1479 TPGVWDY
+1479 TPGAWDY

-1500 VEATDEAGN
+1500 VEATDKAGN
-1509 KATQT
+1509 KTTQE

-2019 DTQITIDHIELVND
+2019 DTQIAIDHIELVND

-2043 NVRPHFQVTVPTDV
+2043 EARPHFQVTVPTDV

-2119 LLSEPTI
+2119 MLSEPTI

-2134 GTKGDHLTNVNKPTF
+2134 GTKGDNLTNVNKPTF

-2226 DVIEL
+2226 DAIEL

-2323 TPVIVLD
+2323 VPVIVLN
-2330 SADDSGVHGDNMTN
+2330 SADDTGIQGDNMTN
-2344 HTQPTFALQHID
+2344 STQPTFALQHID

-2371 TTTFDATKDAGGW
+2371 TTTFDATKGTGGW
-2384 TFTPTGA
+2384 SFTPTGA

-2474 TQSATPGVWDY
+2474 TQSATPGAWDY

-2499 VEATDEAGNKATQTL
+2499 VEATD
-2514 DFTID
+2514 
-2519 TTLSVPTLSLDSA
+2519 
-2532 DDSGIAGDN
+2532 
-2541 ITNVKTPGFTLNNI
+2541 
-2555 DTDVSRVIV
+2555 
-2564 EVMHNGIK
+2564 
-2572 QEVPLVQTGGQWR
+2572 
-2585 FAPTSDWAD
+2585 
-2594 GDYILTVKVEDRAGN
+2594 
-2609 VKQSAPLTVTVDT
+2609 
-2622 HIAIDRIELVNDS
+2622 
-2635 GIPGDNLTNEAR
+2635 
-2647 PHFQVTVPADVNGV
+2647 
-2661 RLSIDGGKTWFDATQ
+2661 
-2676 SATSGVWDYT
+2676 
-2686 WLTNVANGPHTLMVE
+2686 
-2701 ASDKAGNKTTQ
+2701 KAGNQTTQ
-2712 KLDFTIDTILSE
+2712 KLDF
-2724 PTITLDSADD
+2724 
-2734 SAAGDN
+2734 
-2740 ITNVKMPGFTLG
+2740 
-2752 NIDADVT
+2752 
-2759 KVVVTVAHDGK
+2759 
-2770 NQQIELIKNGG
+2770 
-2781 VWRFTPGA
+2781 
-2789 AWTDGDYTLTVK
+2789 
-2801 VEDKAGNTNY
+2801 
-2811 SAPLTVTIDT
+2811 
-2821 QTSIDRI
+2821 
-2828 ELLNDTGIVGDNL
+2828 
-2841 TNEARPQF
+2841 
-2849 HITVPTDVN
+2849 
-2858 SVQLSLDGGINW
+2858 
-2870 VNATLT
+2870 
-2876 SDGVWEYIWPTD
+2876 
-2888 LVENTYTLTV
+2888 
-2898 KATDVAGN
+2898 
-2906 TATETLN
+2906 
-2913 FIIDTTLSTPTIT
+2913 IIDT
-2926 LDSADDSGTANDNK
+2926 
-2940 TNVKTPGFIIG
+2940 
-2951 GIDSDVTQVVV
+2951 
-2962 QVMRDGHSEEV
+2962 M
-2973 ELTQTN
+2973 
-2979 GQWRFV
+2979 
-2985 PGSAWTDGDYT
+2985 
-2996 LTVTVKDEA
+2996 
-3005 GNIRHSAPLT
+3005 
-3015 VTIDTQITIDHIE
+3015 
-3028 LVNDS
+3028 
-3033 GIPDDNLTNNVR
+3033 
-3045 PHFQVT
+3045 
-3051 VPTDV
+3051 
-3056 NVVRL
+3056 
-3061 SIDGGKTWFNATQS
+3061 
-3075 ATPGVW
+3075 
-3081 DYTWL
+3081 
-3086 ADVGEGKHTLTV
+3086 
-3098 EATDKAG
+3098 
-3105 NKTTQQLDFIIDTL
+3105 
-3119 LSEPTIVLDNTD
+3119 LSEPTIVLDSTD

-3137 DNLTNVNKPT
+3137 DNLTNANKPT
-3147 FLLGNIDADARYVT
+3147 FILGNIDADARYVT
-3161 VEVQHGGTKEV
+3161 VEVQYGGTKEV

-3194 DYTLTVRVEDDA
+3194 DYMLTVRVEDDA

-3321 TPTIAM
+3321 TPTITM

-3342 VKRPGFTIGNIDAD
+3342 VKRPGFTIGNIDSD
-3356 AHSVILRITQG
+3356 AQSVILRITQG

-3400 VTDNAGNVRQSTPLV
+3400 VTDNAGNVRQSTPLI

-3470 SATQGIEGVWGYTWP
+3470 SAAQGIEGVWGYTWP

-3622 IDRIELVNDSGVPGD
+3622 IDHIELVNDSGVPGD

-3717 TLLTP
+3717 TLMTP

-4306 AELRIEI
+4306 AELKIEI

-4535 TPRFVIGNV
+4535 KPRFVIGNV

-4559 YSVTANG
+4559 YPVTANG

-4892 RSTAVDVTIDTEVAE
+4892 RSTAVDLTIDTEVAE

-5301 ITNHN
+5301 ITSHN

-5383 NPAMVAGSDNGIF
+5383 NPVMMAGSDNGIF
-5396 SNDSITSQTRPTF
+5396 SNDSITSQTRPAF
-5409 SIFGEMNQSV
+5409 SIYGEMNQSV

-5469 LNFTIDTFNTTPVAI
+5469 LNFTIDTLNTTPVAI

-5574 YSIWVDTHIKV
+5574 YSIWVDTHIQV

-5597 KTEWWSNSDLITMR
+5597 KTDWWSNSSTITMR
-5611 GTGEIGATVSLIVAG
+5611 GMGEIGATVSLIVAG
-5626 VTLATAVVAATGR
+5626 VTLATAVVAANGQ

-5645 KLPEGT
+5645 QLPEGK
-5651 YDISLVI
+5651 YDITLSI
-5658 EDSAGNRWEDVRE
+5658 EDNAGNRKEEVHE

-5705 LIITDSEGNT
+5705 LIITDSNGNT

-5752 VPLDIMKEVPVISLS
+5752 VSLDIMKEVPVISLS

-5871 GASDSDNVTNHTQ
+5871 GVSDSDNVTNHTQ

-5909 DIYQAT
+5909 DTYQAT

-5930 DGNYTLSV
+5930 DGTYTLSV

-5970 DASDDATATAVT
+5970 DASDDATPTAVT
-5982 PPESETVNAESATHL
+5982 PLESETVNAESDTHL
-5997 RTEPSAAEE
+5997 RTVPSAAEE
-6006 SVVKV
+6006 SVVKE

-6043 NIVNVSIMFEGEEF
+6043 NIVNVSVMFEGEEF

-6109 NAMNVRGK
+6109 NAMNARGK
-6117 TEDDIND
+6117 AEDDIND

>member
-40 TTPRGSVIIVNG
+40 TTPHGSVIIVNG
-52 ALYSSIKGNNLAVKF
+52 ALYSSIKGNNLSVKF

-627 IAPVPPTVSLE
+627 VAPVPPTVSLE
-638 DYVVL
+638 DFVVL

-722 IQTEVVPPKAE
+722 IQTEVIPPKAE

-1066 AMSDTQIG
+1066 AASDTQIG

-1103 EDIAGNKANSAIFD
+1103 EDIAGNKANSAVFD

-1186 LFIPGNTWADGSYT
+1186 LFTPGNTWADGSYT

-1319 DTTLSVPVIVLDS
+1319 DTTLSVPVIVLNS

-1337 IQGDNMTNSTQPTF
+1337 VQGDNMTNSTQPTF

-1378 TKGTGGWTF
+1378 TKGVGGWSF
-1387 TPPTSWADGDYT
+1387 TPTGAWADGDYT

-1428 NIELV
+1428 SIELV

-1439 DDNLTNNVRPHFQ
+1439 NDNLTNNVRPHFQ

-1466 DGGKTWFNATQSA
+1466 DGGKTWFNATQNA
-1479 TPGVWDY
+1479 TPGGWDY

-1509 KATQT
+1509 KTTQT

-1559 VSRVIVEVMHNGIKQ
+1559 VSRVTVEVMHNGIKQ

-1676 QSATSGVWDYTWL
+1676 QSATPGVWDYTWL

-1711 TQKLDFTIDTILS
+1711 TQKLDFIIDTMLS

-2019 DTQITIDHIELVND
+2019 DTQIAIDHIELVND
-2033 SGIPDDNLTN
+2033 SGIPNDNLTN
-2043 NVRPHFQVTVPTDV
+2043 EARPHFQVTVPTDV

-2119 LLSEPTI
+2119 MLSEPTI

-2134 GTKGDHLTNVNKPTF
+2134 GTKGDNLTNVNKPTF

-2226 DVIEL
+2226 DAIEL

-2330 SADDSGVHGDNMTN
+2330 SADDTGIQGDNMTN
-2344 HTQPTFALQHID
+2344 RTQPTFNLQHID

-2371 TTTFDATKDAGGW
+2371 TTTFDATKGVGGW
-2384 TFTPTGA
+2384 TFTPPTSWGA
-2391 WADGDY
+2391 GDY

-2435 GIPDDNLTNNV
+2435 GIPNDNLTNNV
-2446 RPHFQVTVPTDVNV
+2446 RPHFQVKVPTDVN
-2460 VRLSIDGG
+2460 
-2468 KTWFNA
+2468 
-2474 TQSATPGVWDY
+2474 
-2485 IWPDDVADGGYTLT
+2485 
-2499 VEATDEAGNKATQTL
+2499 E
-2514 DFTID
+2514 
-2519 TTLSVPTLSLDSA
+2519 
-2532 DDSGIAGDN
+2532 
-2541 ITNVKTPGFTLNNI
+2541 
-2555 DTDVSRVIV
+2555 
-2564 EVMHNGIK
+2564 
-2572 QEVPLVQTGGQWR
+2572 
-2585 FAPTSDWAD
+2585 
-2594 GDYILTVKVEDRAGN
+2594 
-2609 VKQSAPLTVTVDT
+2609 
-2622 HIAIDRIELVNDS
+2622 
-2635 GIPGDNLTNEAR
+2635 
-2647 PHFQVTVPADVNGV
+2647 
-2661 RLSIDGGKTWFDATQ
+2661 
-2676 SATSGVWDYT
+2676 
-2686 WLTNVANGPHTLMVE
+2686 
-2701 ASDKAGNKTTQ
+2701 
-2712 KLDFTIDTILSE
+2712 
-2724 PTITLDSADD
+2724 
-2734 SAAGDN
+2734 
-2740 ITNVKMPGFTLG
+2740 
-2752 NIDADVT
+2752 
-2759 KVVVTVAHDGK
+2759 
-2770 NQQIELIKNGG
+2770 
-2781 VWRFTPGA
+2781 
-2789 AWTDGDYTLTVK
+2789 
-2801 VEDKAGNTNY
+2801 
-2811 SAPLTVTIDT
+2811 
-2821 QTSIDRI
+2821 
-2828 ELLNDTGIVGDNL
+2828 
-2841 TNEARPQF
+2841 
-2849 HITVPTDVN
+2849 
-2858 SVQLSLDGGINW
+2858 
-2870 VNATLT
+2870 
-2876 SDGVWEYIWPTD
+2876 
-2888 LVENTYTLTV
+2888 
-2898 KATDVAGN
+2898 
-2906 TATETLN
+2906 
-2913 FIIDTTLSTPTIT
+2913 
-2926 LDSADDSGTANDNK
+2926 
-2940 TNVKTPGFIIG
+2940 
-2951 GIDSDVTQVVV
+2951 
-2962 QVMRDGHSEEV
+2962 
-2973 ELTQTN
+2973 
-2979 GQWRFV
+2979 
-2985 PGSAWTDGDYT
+2985 
-2996 LTVTVKDEA
+2996 
-3005 GNIRHSAPLT
+3005 
-3015 VTIDTQITIDHIE
+3015 
-3028 LVNDS
+3028 
-3033 GIPDDNLTNNVR
+3033 
-3045 PHFQVT
+3045 
-3051 VPTDV
+3051 
-3056 NVVRL
+3056 VRL

-3105 NKTTQQLDFIIDTL
+3105 NQTTQKLDFIIDTM
-3119 LSEPTIVLDNTD
+3119 LSEPTIVLDSTD

-3137 DNLTNVNKPT
+3137 DNLTNANKPT
-3147 FLLGNIDADARYVT
+3147 FILGNIDADARYVT
-3161 VEVQHGGTKEV
+3161 VEVQYGGTKEV

-3321 TPTIAM
+3321 TPTITM

-3342 VKRPGFTIGNIDAD
+3342 AKRPGFTIGNIDAD
-3356 AHSVILRITQG
+3356 AQSVILRITQG

-3400 VTDNAGNVRQSTPLV
+3400 VTDNAGNVRQSTPLI

-3470 SATQGIEGVWGYTWP
+3470 SAAQGIEGVWGYTWP

-3622 IDRIELVNDSGVPGD
+3622 IDHIELVNDSGVPGD

-3690 GQHTLTVEVTDGAG
+3690 GQHTLIVEVTDGAG
-3704 NKMTETL
+3704 NKMTGTL
-3711 NFTIDI
+3711 DFTIDI

-3849 FDIHQVDSDVTRVMV
+3849 FDIRQVDSDVTRVMV

-4306 AELRIEI
+4306 AELQIEI

-4535 TPRFVIGNV
+4535 KPRFVIGNV

-4559 YSVTANG
+4559 YPVTANG

-4892 RSTAVDVTIDTEVAE
+4892 RSTAVDLTIDTEVAE

-4967 DGNYELTFKVEDVAG
+4967 DGNYVLTFKVEDVAG

-5083 KEILIEH
+5083 KDILIEH

-5301 ITNHN
+5301 ITSHN

-5383 NPAMVAGSDNGIF
+5383 NPVMMAGSDNGIF
-5396 SNDSITSQTRPTF
+5396 SNDSITSQTRPAF
-5409 SIFGEMNQSV
+5409 SIYGEMNQSV

-5525 IINGLNVGEVWVNEK
+5525 IINGLNVGEVWVNDK

-5574 YSIWVDTHIKV
+5574 YSIWVDTHIQV

-5597 KTEWWSNSDLITMR
+5597 KTDWWSNSSTITMR
-5611 GTGEIGATVSLIVAG
+5611 GMGEIGATVSLIVAG
-5626 VTLATAVVAATGR
+5626 VTLATAVVAANGQ

-5645 KLPEGT
+5645 QLPEGK
-5651 YDISLVI
+5651 YDITLSI
-5658 EDSAGNRWEDVRE
+5658 EDNAGNRKEEVHE

-5705 LIITDSEGNT
+5705 LIITDSNGNT

-5752 VPLDIMKEVPVISLS
+5752 VSLDIMKEVPVISLS

-5930 DGNYTLSV
+5930 DGTYTLSV

-5957 DSTVTVTADSQHD
+5957 DSTVTVTADSQHN

-5997 RTEPSAAEE
+5997 RTVPSVAEE
-6006 SVVKV
+6006 SVVKE

-6043 NIVNVSIMFEGEEF
+6043 NIVNVSVMFEGEEF

-6079 TMDVKFIDKDN
+6079 TMDVKFIDKDD

-6109 NAMNVRGK
+6109 NAMNARGK

>member
-120 QLDDAEN
+120 QLDEAEN

-153 FEVQNSSKQIE
+153 FEVQNSSKQME
-164 EMLQNFLADNVAKD
+164 EMLQEFLADNVAKD

-450 DNITNSTLPTF
+450 DSITNSTLPTF

-537 IETTND
+537 IETTDD

-600 GINNLTFTVED
+600 GVNNLTFTVED

-627 IAPVPPTVSLE
+627 VAPVPPTVSLE
-638 DYVVL
+638 DFVVL

-1029 SPDSDSGISDDNLTN
+1029 SPDSDSGIADDNLTN

-1103 EDIAGNKANSAIFD
+1103 EDIAGNKANSAVFD

-1186 LFIPGNTWADGSYT
+1186 LFTPGNTWADGSYT

-1378 TKGTGGWTF
+1378 TKGTGGWSF
-1387 TPPTSWADGDYT
+1387 TPTGAWADGDYT

-1439 DDNLTNNVRPHFQ
+1439 NDNLTNNVRPHFQ

-1479 TPGVWDY
+1479 TPGAWDY

-1500 VEATDEAGN
+1500 VEATDKAGN
-1509 KATQT
+1509 KTTQE

-1559 VSRVIVEVMHNGIKQ
+1559 VSRVTVEVMHNGIKQ

-1676 QSATSGVWDYTWL
+1676 QSATPGVWDYTWL

-1711 TQKLDFTIDTILS
+1711 TQKLDFIIDTMLS

-2019 DTQITIDHIELVND
+2019 DTQIAIDHIELVND

-2043 NVRPHFQVTVPTDV
+2043 
-2057 NVVRLSIDGGKTW
+2057 
-2070 FNATQSATPGV
+2070 
-2081 WDYTWLADVGEGKHT
+2081 
-2096 LTVEATDKAGNK
+2096 EA
-2108 TTQQLDFIIDT
+2108 
-2119 LLSEPTI
+2119 
-2126 VLDNTDDS
+2126 
-2134 GTKGDHLTNVNKPTF
+2134 
-2149 LLGNIDA
+2149 
-2156 DARYV
+2156 
-2161 TVEVQHGGTKEVLTA
+2161 
-2176 TKDATGN
+2176 
-2183 WSVTPTGTWADGD
+2183 
-2196 YTLTVRVEDEA
+2196 
-2207 GNEKHSA
+2207 
-2214 SLTVTVDTQITI
+2214 
-2226 DVIEL
+2226 
-2231 VNDNGIPGD
+2231 
-2240 NMTNDAHP
+2240 
-2248 QFRVTVPGDVN
+2248 
-2259 EVSLSIDGGVTWV
+2259 
-2272 KATQSA
+2272 
-2278 TPGVWNY
+2278 
-2285 TWPGTVPDGDY
+2285 
-2296 TLNVKATDNAGN
+2296 
-2308 TVTETLHFTIDTTLS
+2308 
-2323 TPVIVLD
+2323 
-2330 SADDSGVHGDNMTN
+2330 
-2344 HTQPTFALQHID
+2344 
-2356 DDAVRVTVSVEHGGV
+2356 
-2371 TTTFDATKDAGGW
+2371 
-2384 TFTPTGA
+2384 
-2391 WADGDY
+2391 
-2397 TLSVS
+2397 
-2402 VEDKAGNTSHSAS
+2402 
-2415 LTVTVDTQI
+2415 
-2424 AINNIELVNDS
+2424 
-2435 GIPDDNLTNNV
+2435 
-2446 RPHFQVTVPTDVNV
+2446 
-2460 VRLSIDGG
+2460 
-2468 KTWFNA
+2468 
-2474 TQSATPGVWDY
+2474 
-2485 IWPDDVADGGYTLT
+2485 
-2499 VEATDEAGNKATQTL
+2499 
-2514 DFTID
+2514 
-2519 TTLSVPTLSLDSA
+2519 
-2532 DDSGIAGDN
+2532 
-2541 ITNVKTPGFTLNNI
+2541 
-2555 DTDVSRVIV
+2555 
-2564 EVMHNGIK
+2564 
-2572 QEVPLVQTGGQWR
+2572 
-2585 FAPTSDWAD
+2585 
-2594 GDYILTVKVEDRAGN
+2594 
-2609 VKQSAPLTVTVDT
+2609 
-2622 HIAIDRIELVNDS
+2622 
-2635 GIPGDNLTNEAR
+2635 
-2647 PHFQVTVPADVNGV
+2647 
-2661 RLSIDGGKTWFDATQ
+2661 
-2676 SATSGVWDYT
+2676 
-2686 WLTNVANGPHTLMVE
+2686 
-2701 ASDKAGNKTTQ
+2701 
-2712 KLDFTIDTILSE
+2712 
-2724 PTITLDSADD
+2724 
-2734 SAAGDN
+2734 
-2740 ITNVKMPGFTLG
+2740 
-2752 NIDADVT
+2752 
-2759 KVVVTVAHDGK
+2759 
-2770 NQQIELIKNGG
+2770 
-2781 VWRFTPGA
+2781 
-2789 AWTDGDYTLTVK
+2789 
-2801 VEDKAGNTNY
+2801 
-2811 SAPLTVTIDT
+2811 
-2821 QTSIDRI
+2821 
-2828 ELLNDTGIVGDNL
+2828 
-2841 TNEARPQF
+2841 
-2849 HITVPTDVN
+2849 
-2858 SVQLSLDGGINW
+2858 
-2870 VNATLT
+2870 
-2876 SDGVWEYIWPTD
+2876 
-2888 LVENTYTLTV
+2888 
-2898 KATDVAGN
+2898 
-2906 TATETLN
+2906 
-2913 FIIDTTLSTPTIT
+2913 
-2926 LDSADDSGTANDNK
+2926 
-2940 TNVKTPGFIIG
+2940 
-2951 GIDSDVTQVVV
+2951 
-2962 QVMRDGHSEEV
+2962 
-2973 ELTQTN
+2973 
-2979 GQWRFV
+2979 
-2985 PGSAWTDGDYT
+2985 
-2996 LTVTVKDEA
+2996 
-3005 GNIRHSAPLT
+3005 
-3015 VTIDTQITIDHIE
+3015 
-3028 LVNDS
+3028 
-3033 GIPDDNLTNNVR
+3033 R

-3172 LTATKGATGI
+3172 LTATKDATGNWSVTPTGTWADGDYTLTVRVEDEAGNEKHSASLTVTVDTQITIDAIELVNDNGIPGDNMTNDAHPQFRVTVPGDVNEVSLSIDGGVTWVKATQSATPGVWNYTWPGTVPDGDYTLNVKATDNAGNTVTETLHFTIDTTLSTPVIVLDSADDTGIQGDNMTNRTQPTFNLQHIDDDAVRVTVSVEHGGVTTTFDATKGVGGWTFTPPTSWGAGDYTLSVSVEDKAGNTSHSASLTVTVDTQIAINNIELVNDSGIPDDNLTNNVRPQFQVKVPTDVNEVRLSIDGGKTWFNATQSATPGVWDYTWLADVGEGKHTLTVEATDKAGNQTTQKLDFIIDTLLSEPTIVLDSTDDSGTKGDNLTNANKPTFLLGNIDADARYVTVEVQHGSTKEVLTATKGATGI

-3194 DYTLTVRVEDDA
+3194 DYTLTVRVEDEA

-3224 IDVIE
+3224 IDAIE

-3321 TPTIAM
+3321 TPTITM

-3342 VKRPGFTIGNIDAD
+3342 VKRPGFTIGNIDSD
-3356 AHSVILRITQG
+3356 AQSVILRITQG

-3400 VTDNAGNVRQSTPLV
+3400 VTDNAGNVRQSTPLI

-3470 SATQGIEGVWGYTWP
+3470 SAAQGIEGVWGYTWP

-3490 GKHTLTVMVT
+3490 GKHILTVMVT

-3622 IDRIELVNDSGVPGD
+3622 IDHIELVNDSGVPGD

-3690 GQHTLTVEVTDGAG
+3690 GQHTLIVEVTDGAG
-3704 NKMTETL
+3704 NKMTGTL
-3711 NFTIDI
+3711 DFTIDI

-3737 DNLTSVTQPVFVL
+3737 DNLTSVTQPIFVL

-3849 FDIHQVDSDVTRVMV
+3849 FDIRQVDSDVTCVMV

-3954 PGDVVQVRVT
+3954 PGDVIQVRVT

-3994 YTLRVEATDEAGNI
+3994 YTLRVEATDQAGNI

-4188 DGQHTLLVDVTDIAG
+4188 DGKHTLLVDVTDIAG

-4306 AELRIEI
+4306 AELQIEI

-4535 TPRFVIGNV
+4535 KPRFVIGNV

-4559 YSVTANG
+4559 YPVTANG

-4619 DTGNSNSDNLTNK
+4619 DTGSSNSDNLTNK

-4654 KSGREVLKQTIT
+4654 KSGREVLKHTIT

-4716 RLSDPSIDDQHEA
+4716 RLSDPSIDDQYEA

-4734 EFKGFA
+4734 EFKGLA

-4833 TLIGS
+4833 TLVGN
-4838 TLPNTIVS
+4838 TLPNAIVS

-4967 DGNYELTFKVEDVAG
+4967 DGNYVLTFKVEDVAG

-5083 KEILIEH
+5083 KDILIEH

-5301 ITNHN
+5301 ITSHN

-5383 NPAMVAGSDNGIF
+5383 NPVMMAGSDNGIF
-5396 SNDSITSQTRPTF
+5396 SNDSITSQTRPAF
-5409 SIFGEMNQSV
+5409 SIYGEMNQSV

-5525 IINGLNVGEVWVNEK
+5525 IINGLNVGEVWVNDK

-5574 YSIWVDTHIKV
+5574 YSIWVDTHIQV

-5597 KTEWWSNSDLITMR
+5597 KTDWWSNSSTITMR
-5611 GTGEIGATVSLIVAG
+5611 GMGEIGATVSLIVAG
-5626 VTLATAVVAATGR
+5626 VTLATAVVAANGQ

-5645 KLPEGT
+5645 QLPEGK
-5651 YDISLVI
+5651 YDITLSI
-5658 EDSAGNRWEDVRE
+5658 EDNAGNRKEEVHE

-5705 LIITDSEGNT
+5705 LIITDSNGNT

-5752 VPLDIMKEVPVISLS
+5752 VPLDIMKETPVISLS

-5779 TRDKQ
+5779 TRDNQ

-5862 IALAAGEDN
+5862 IALAAGEGN
-5871 GASDSDNVTNHTQ
+5871 GASDSDNVTNHNHTQ

-5930 DGNYTLSV
+5930 DGTYTLSV

-5943 AGNSQQSASLAVTV
+5943 AGNSLQSASLEVTV

-5997 RTEPSAAEE
+5997 RTVPSAAEE
-6006 SVVKV
+6006 SVVKE

-6043 NIVNVSIMFEGEEF
+6043 NIVNVSVMFEGEEF

-6079 TMDVKFIDKDN
+6079 TMDVKFIDKDD

-6109 NAMNVRGK
+6109 NAMNARGK

>member
-40 TTPRGSVIIVNG
+40 TTPHGSVIIVNG

-120 QLDDAEN
+120 QLDEAEN

-450 DNITNSTLPTF
+450 DSITNSTLPTF

-537 IETTND
+537 IETTDD

-600 GINNLTFTVED
+600 GVNNLTFTVED

-627 IAPVPPTVSLE
+627 VAPVPPTVSLE
-638 DYVVL
+638 DFVVL

-1066 AMSDTQIG
+1066 AASDTQIG

-1103 EDIAGNKANSAIFD
+1103 EDIAGNKANSAVFD

-1186 LFIPGNTWADGSYT
+1186 LFTPGNTWADGSYT

-1319 DTTLSVPVIVLDS
+1319 DTTLSVPVIVLNS

-1337 IQGDNMTNSTQPTF
+1337 VQGDNMTNSTQPTF

-1378 TKGTGGWTF
+1378 TKGVGGWSF
-1387 TPPTSWADGDYT
+1387 TPTGAWADGDYT

-1439 DDNLTNNVRPHFQ
+1439 NDNLTNNVRPHFQ

-1466 DGGKTWFNATQSA
+1466 DGGKTWFNATQNA

-1509 KATQT
+1509 KTTQT

-1550 FTLNNIDTD
+1550 FTLNNIDAD
-1559 VSRVIVEVMHNGIKQ
+1559 VSRVTVEVMHNGIKQ

-1676 QSATSGVWDYTWL
+1676 QSATPGVWDYTWL

-1711 TQKLDFTIDTILS
+1711 TQKLDFIIDTMLS

-1872 NATLTSDGVWEYI
+1872 NATLTPDGVWEYI

-2019 DTQITIDHIELVND
+2019 DTQIAIDHIELVND

-2043 NVRPHFQVTVPTDV
+2043 EARPHFQVTVPTDV

-2096 LTVEATDKAGNK
+2096 LTVEATDKAGNQ
-2108 TTQQLDFIIDT
+2108 TTQKLDFIIDT

-2134 GTKGDHLTNVNKPTF
+2134 GIKGDNLTNANKPTF

-2161 TVEVQHGGTKEVLTA
+2161 TVEVQHG
-2176 TKDATGN
+2176 
-2183 WSVTPTGTWADGD
+2183 S
-2196 YTLTVRVEDEA
+2196 
-2207 GNEKHSA
+2207 
-2214 SLTVTVDTQITI
+2214 
-2226 DVIEL
+2226 
-2231 VNDNGIPGD
+2231 
-2240 NMTNDAHP
+2240 
-2248 QFRVTVPGDVN
+2248 
-2259 EVSLSIDGGVTWV
+2259 
-2272 KATQSA
+2272 
-2278 TPGVWNY
+2278 
-2285 TWPGTVPDGDY
+2285 
-2296 TLNVKATDNAGN
+2296 
-2308 TVTETLHFTIDTTLS
+2308 
-2323 TPVIVLD
+2323 
-2330 SADDSGVHGDNMTN
+2330 
-2344 HTQPTFALQHID
+2344 
-2356 DDAVRVTVSVEHGGV
+2356 
-2371 TTTFDATKDAGGW
+2371 
-2384 TFTPTGA
+2384 
-2391 WADGDY
+2391 
-2397 TLSVS
+2397 
-2402 VEDKAGNTSHSAS
+2402 
-2415 LTVTVDTQI
+2415 
-2424 AINNIELVNDS
+2424 
-2435 GIPDDNLTNNV
+2435 
-2446 RPHFQVTVPTDVNV
+2446 
-2460 VRLSIDGG
+2460 
-2468 KTWFNA
+2468 
-2474 TQSATPGVWDY
+2474 
-2485 IWPDDVADGGYTLT
+2485 
-2499 VEATDEAGNKATQTL
+2499 
-2514 DFTID
+2514 
-2519 TTLSVPTLSLDSA
+2519 
-2532 DDSGIAGDN
+2532 
-2541 ITNVKTPGFTLNNI
+2541 
-2555 DTDVSRVIV
+2555 
-2564 EVMHNGIK
+2564 
-2572 QEVPLVQTGGQWR
+2572 
-2585 FAPTSDWAD
+2585 
-2594 GDYILTVKVEDRAGN
+2594 
-2609 VKQSAPLTVTVDT
+2609 
-2622 HIAIDRIELVNDS
+2622 
-2635 GIPGDNLTNEAR
+2635 
-2647 PHFQVTVPADVNGV
+2647 
-2661 RLSIDGGKTWFDATQ
+2661 
-2676 SATSGVWDYT
+2676 
-2686 WLTNVANGPHTLMVE
+2686 
-2701 ASDKAGNKTTQ
+2701 
-2712 KLDFTIDTILSE
+2712 
-2724 PTITLDSADD
+2724 
-2734 SAAGDN
+2734 
-2740 ITNVKMPGFTLG
+2740 
-2752 NIDADVT
+2752 
-2759 KVVVTVAHDGK
+2759 
-2770 NQQIELIKNGG
+2770 
-2781 VWRFTPGA
+2781 
-2789 AWTDGDYTLTVK
+2789 
-2801 VEDKAGNTNY
+2801 
-2811 SAPLTVTIDT
+2811 
-2821 QTSIDRI
+2821 
-2828 ELLNDTGIVGDNL
+2828 
-2841 TNEARPQF
+2841 
-2849 HITVPTDVN
+2849 
-2858 SVQLSLDGGINW
+2858 
-2870 VNATLT
+2870 
-2876 SDGVWEYIWPTD
+2876 
-2888 LVENTYTLTV
+2888 
-2898 KATDVAGN
+2898 
-2906 TATETLN
+2906 
-2913 FIIDTTLSTPTIT
+2913 
-2926 LDSADDSGTANDNK
+2926 
-2940 TNVKTPGFIIG
+2940 
-2951 GIDSDVTQVVV
+2951 
-2962 QVMRDGHSEEV
+2962 
-2973 ELTQTN
+2973 
-2979 GQWRFV
+2979 
-2985 PGSAWTDGDYT
+2985 
-2996 LTVTVKDEA
+2996 
-3005 GNIRHSAPLT
+3005 
-3015 VTIDTQITIDHIE
+3015 
-3028 LVNDS
+3028 
-3033 GIPDDNLTNNVR
+3033 
-3045 PHFQVT
+3045 
-3051 VPTDV
+3051 
-3056 NVVRL
+3056 
-3061 SIDGGKTWFNATQS
+3061 
-3075 ATPGVW
+3075 
-3081 DYTWL
+3081 
-3086 ADVGEGKHTLTV
+3086 
-3098 EATDKAG
+3098 
-3105 NKTTQQLDFIIDTL
+3105 
-3119 LSEPTIVLDNTD
+3119 
-3131 DSGTKG
+3131 
-3137 DNLTNVNKPT
+3137 
-3147 FLLGNIDADARYVT
+3147 
-3161 VEVQHGGTKEV
+3161 TKEV

-3194 DYTLTVRVEDDA
+3194 DYTLTVRVEDEA

-3321 TPTIAM
+3321 TPTITM

-3342 VKRPGFTIGNIDAD
+3342 VKRPGFTIGNIDSD
-3356 AHSVILRITQG
+3356 AQSVILRITQG

-3400 VTDNAGNVRQSTPLV
+3400 VTDNAGNVRQSTPLI

-3470 SATQGIEGVWGYTWP
+3470 SAAQGIEGVWGYTWP

-3622 IDRIELVNDSGVPGD
+3622 IDHIELVNDSGVPGD

-3690 GQHTLTVEVTDGAG
+3690 GQHTLIVEVTDGAG
-3704 NKMTETL
+3704 NKMTGTL
-3711 NFTIDI
+3711 DFTIDI

-3737 DNLTSVTQPVFVL
+3737 DNLTSVTQPIFVL

-3849 FDIHQVDSDVTRVMV
+3849 FDIRQVDSDVTRVMV

-3908 NVKESAPFEVRI
+3908 NVKESAPLEVRI

-3954 PGDVVQVRVT
+3954 PGDVIQVRVT

-4188 DGQHTLLVDVTDIAG
+4188 DGKHTLLVDVTDIAG

-4306 AELRIEI
+4306 AELQIEI

-4535 TPRFVIGNV
+4535 KPRFVIGNV

-4559 YSVTANG
+4559 YPVTANG

-4619 DTGNSNSDNLTNK
+4619 DTGSSNSDNLTNK

-4654 KSGREVLKQTIT
+4654 KSGREVLKHTIT

-4716 RLSDPSIDDQHEA
+4716 RLSDPSIDDQYEA

-4734 EFKGFA
+4734 EFKGLA

-4833 TLIGS
+4833 TLVGN
-4838 TLPNTIVS
+4838 TLPNAIVS

-4967 DGNYELTFKVEDVAG
+4967 DGNYVLTFKVEDVAG

-5083 KEILIEH
+5083 KDILIEH

-5301 ITNHN
+5301 ITSHN

-5383 NPAMVAGSDNGIF
+5383 NPVMMAGSDNGIF
-5396 SNDSITSQTRPTF
+5396 SNDSITSQTRPAF
-5409 SIFGEMNQSV
+5409 SIYGEMNQSV

-5469 LNFTIDTFNTTPVAI
+5469 LNFTIDTLNTTPVAI

-5525 IINGLNVGEVWVNEK
+5525 IINGLNVGEVWVNDK

-5574 YSIWVDTHIKV
+5574 YSIWVDTHIQV

-5597 KTEWWSNSDLITMR
+5597 KTDWWSNSSTITMR
-5611 GTGEIGATVSLIVAG
+5611 GMGEIGATVSLIVAG
-5626 VTLATAVVAATGR
+5626 VTLATAVVAANGQ

-5645 KLPEGT
+5645 QLPEGK
-5651 YDISLVI
+5651 YDITLSI
-5658 EDSAGNRWEDVRE
+5658 EDNAGNRKEEVHE

-5705 LIITDSEGNT
+5705 LIITDSNGNT

-5752 VPLDIMKEVPVISLS
+5752 VPLDIMKETPVISLS

-5779 TRDKQ
+5779 TRDNQ

-5862 IALAAGEDN
+5862 IALAAGEGN
-5871 GASDSDNVTNHTQ
+5871 GASDSDNVTNHNHTQ

-5930 DGNYTLSV
+5930 DGTYTLSV

-5943 AGNSQQSASLAVTV
+5943 AGNSLQSASLEVTV

-5970 DASDDATATAVT
+5970 DASDDATPTAVT

-5997 RTEPSAAEE
+5997 RTVPSAAEE
-6006 SVVKV
+6006 SVVKE

-6043 NIVNVSIMFEGEEF
+6043 NIVNVSVMFEGEEF

-6079 TMDVKFIDKDN
+6079 TMDVKFLDKDD

-6109 NAMNVRGK
+6109 NAMNARGK

-6138 IDVFA
+6138 IEVFA

>member
-40 TTPRGSVIIVNG
+40 TTPHGSVIIVNG

-537 IETTND
+537 IETTDD

-600 GINNLTFTVED
+600 GVNNLTFTVED

-627 IAPVPPTVSLE
+627 VAPVPPTVSLE
-638 DYVVL
+638 DFVVL

-1029 SPDSDSGISDDNLTN
+1029 SPDSDSGIADDNLTN

-1103 EDIAGNKANSAIFD
+1103 EDIAGNKANSAVFD

-1378 TKGTGGWTF
+1378 TKGTGGWSF
-1387 TPPTSWADGDYT
+1387 TPTGAWADGDYT

-1439 DDNLTNNVRPHFQ
+1439 NDNLTNNVRPHFQ

-1479 TPGVWDY
+1479 TPGAWDY

-1500 VEATDEAGN
+1500 VEATDKAGN
-1509 KATQT
+1509 KTTQE

-1538 AGDNITNVKTPG
+1538 AGDNITSVKTPG

-1630 ELVNDSGIPGDNL
+1630 ELVNDSGIPDDNL

-1689 TNVANGPHTLMVEAS
+1689 TNVANGPHTLMVEAT

-1711 TQKLDFTIDTILS
+1711 TQKLDFIIDTLLS

-2019 DTQITIDHIELVND
+2019 DTQI
-2033 SGIPDDNLTN
+2033 
-2043 NVRPHFQVTVPTDV
+2043 
-2057 NVVRLSIDGGKTW
+2057 
-2070 FNATQSATPGV
+2070 A
-2081 WDYTWLADVGEGKHT
+2081 
-2096 LTVEATDKAGNK
+2096 
-2108 TTQQLDFIIDT
+2108 
-2119 LLSEPTI
+2119 
-2126 VLDNTDDS
+2126 
-2134 GTKGDHLTNVNKPTF
+2134 
-2149 LLGNIDA
+2149 
-2156 DARYV
+2156 
-2161 TVEVQHGGTKEVLTA
+2161 
-2176 TKDATGN
+2176 
-2183 WSVTPTGTWADGD
+2183 
-2196 YTLTVRVEDEA
+2196 
-2207 GNEKHSA
+2207 
-2214 SLTVTVDTQITI
+2214 
-2226 DVIEL
+2226 
-2231 VNDNGIPGD
+2231 
-2240 NMTNDAHP
+2240 
-2248 QFRVTVPGDVN
+2248 
-2259 EVSLSIDGGVTWV
+2259 
-2272 KATQSA
+2272 
-2278 TPGVWNY
+2278 
-2285 TWPGTVPDGDY
+2285 
-2296 TLNVKATDNAGN
+2296 
-2308 TVTETLHFTIDTTLS
+2308 
-2323 TPVIVLD
+2323 
-2330 SADDSGVHGDNMTN
+2330 
-2344 HTQPTFALQHID
+2344 
-2356 DDAVRVTVSVEHGGV
+2356 
-2371 TTTFDATKDAGGW
+2371 
-2384 TFTPTGA
+2384 
-2391 WADGDY
+2391 
-2397 TLSVS
+2397 
-2402 VEDKAGNTSHSAS
+2402 
-2415 LTVTVDTQI
+2415 
-2424 AINNIELVNDS
+2424 
-2435 GIPDDNLTNNV
+2435 
-2446 RPHFQVTVPTDVNV
+2446 
-2460 VRLSIDGG
+2460 
-2468 KTWFNA
+2468 
-2474 TQSATPGVWDY
+2474 
-2485 IWPDDVADGGYTLT
+2485 
-2499 VEATDEAGNKATQTL
+2499 
-2514 DFTID
+2514 
-2519 TTLSVPTLSLDSA
+2519 
-2532 DDSGIAGDN
+2532 
-2541 ITNVKTPGFTLNNI
+2541 
-2555 DTDVSRVIV
+2555 
-2564 EVMHNGIK
+2564 
-2572 QEVPLVQTGGQWR
+2572 
-2585 FAPTSDWAD
+2585 
-2594 GDYILTVKVEDRAGN
+2594 
-2609 VKQSAPLTVTVDT
+2609 
-2622 HIAIDRIELVNDS
+2622 
-2635 GIPGDNLTNEAR
+2635 
-2647 PHFQVTVPADVNGV
+2647 
-2661 RLSIDGGKTWFDATQ
+2661 
-2676 SATSGVWDYT
+2676 
-2686 WLTNVANGPHTLMVE
+2686 
-2701 ASDKAGNKTTQ
+2701 
-2712 KLDFTIDTILSE
+2712 
-2724 PTITLDSADD
+2724 
-2734 SAAGDN
+2734 
-2740 ITNVKMPGFTLG
+2740 
-2752 NIDADVT
+2752 
-2759 KVVVTVAHDGK
+2759 
-2770 NQQIELIKNGG
+2770 
-2781 VWRFTPGA
+2781 
-2789 AWTDGDYTLTVK
+2789 
-2801 VEDKAGNTNY
+2801 
-2811 SAPLTVTIDT
+2811 
-2821 QTSIDRI
+2821 
-2828 ELLNDTGIVGDNL
+2828 
-2841 TNEARPQF
+2841 
-2849 HITVPTDVN
+2849 
-2858 SVQLSLDGGINW
+2858 
-2870 VNATLT
+2870 
-2876 SDGVWEYIWPTD
+2876 
-2888 LVENTYTLTV
+2888 
-2898 KATDVAGN
+2898 
-2906 TATETLN
+2906 
-2913 FIIDTTLSTPTIT
+2913 
-2926 LDSADDSGTANDNK
+2926 
-2940 TNVKTPGFIIG
+2940 
-2951 GIDSDVTQVVV
+2951 
-2962 QVMRDGHSEEV
+2962 
-2973 ELTQTN
+2973 
-2979 GQWRFV
+2979 
-2985 PGSAWTDGDYT
+2985 
-2996 LTVTVKDEA
+2996 
-3005 GNIRHSAPLT
+3005 
-3015 VTIDTQITIDHIE
+3015 IDHIE

-3161 VEVQHGGTKEV
+3161 VEVQHGGTKEVLTATKDATGNWSVTPTGTWADGDYTLTVRVEDDAGNVKYSASLMVTVDTQITIDVIELVNDSGTRGDNLTNDANPHFRITVPGDVNEVSLSIDGGVTWVKAMQSATPGVWNYTWPKTVADGDYTLTVKATDNAGNTVTRTLDFTIDTTLSTPVIVLDSADDSGVHGDNMTNRTQPTFALQQIDDDAVRVTVSVEHGGVTTTFDATKDAGGWTFTPTGAWADGDYTLSVSVEDKAGNTSHSASLTVTVDTQIAINNIELVNDSGIPDDNLTNNVRPHFQVTVPTDVNVVRLSIDGGKTWFNATQSATPGVWDYTWLADVGEGKHTLTVEATDKAGNQTTQKLDFIIDTMLSEPTIVLDSTDDSGTKGDNLTNANKPTFILGNIDADARYVTVEVQYGGTKEV

-3321 TPTIAM
+3321 TPTITM

-3342 VKRPGFTIGNIDAD
+3342 VKRPGFTIGNIDSD
-3356 AHSVILRITQG
+3356 AQSVILRITQG

-3400 VTDNAGNVRQSTPLV
+3400 VTDNAGNVRQSTPLI

-3429 VNDHGVP
+3429 ANDHGVP

-3470 SATQGIEGVWGYTWP
+3470 SAAQGIEGVWGYTWP

-3645 QFQISVPDDV
+3645 QFQIPVPDDV

-3717 TLLTP
+3717 TLMTP

-3849 FDIHQVDSDVTRVMV
+3849 FDIRQVDSDVTRVMV

-4306 AELRIEI
+4306 AELKIEI

-4535 TPRFVIGNV
+4535 KPRFVIGNV

-4559 YSVTANG
+4559 YPVTANG

-4833 TLIGS
+4833 TLVGN

-5409 SIFGEMNQSV
+5409 SISGEMNQSV

-5469 LNFTIDTFNTTPVAI
+5469 LNFTIDTLNTTPVAI

-5574 YSIWVDTHIKV
+5574 YSIWVDTHIQV

-5597 KTEWWSNSDLITMR
+5597 KTDWWSNSSTITMR
-5611 GTGEIGATVSLIVAG
+5611 GMGEIGATVSLIVAG
-5626 VTLATAVVAATGR
+5626 VTLATAVVAANGQ

-5645 KLPEGT
+5645 QLPEGK
-5651 YDISLVI
+5651 YDITLSI
-5658 EDSAGNRWEDVRE
+5658 EDNAGNRKEEVHE

-5705 LIITDSEGNT
+5705 LIITDSNGNT

-5767 PDSDSGTVGDNI
+5767 PDSDSGTVGDDI

-5930 DGNYTLSV
+5930 DGTYTLSV

-5957 DSTVTVTADSQHD
+5957 DSTVTVTADSQHN

-5997 RTEPSAAEE
+5997 RTVPSVAEE
-6006 SVVKV
+6006 SVVKE

-6043 NIVNVSIMFEGEEF
+6043 NIVNVSVMFEGEEF

-6109 NAMNVRGK
+6109 NAMNARGK

>member
-15 SVIDLSSLG
+15 YVIDLSSLG

-428 DTIAPEKPTI
+428 DTIPPEKPTI

-1029 SPDSDSGISDDNLTN
+1029 SPDSDSGIADDNLTN

-1066 AMSDTQIG
+1066 AASDTQIG

-1103 EDIAGNKANSAIFD
+1103 EDIAGNKANSAVFD

-1378 TKGTGGWTF
+1378 TKGTGGWSF
-1387 TPPTSWADGDYT
+1387 TPTGAWADGDYT

-1479 TPGVWDY
+1479 TPGAWDY

-1500 VEATDEAGN
+1500 VEATDKAGN
-1509 KATQT
+1509 KTTQE

-1630 ELVNDSGIPGDNL
+1630 ELVNDSGIPDDNL

-1689 TNVANGPHTLMVEAS
+1689 TNVANGPHTLMVEAT

-1788 GAAWTDGDYTLT
+1788 GAAWTDGNYTLT

-2019 DTQITIDHIELVND
+2019 DTQI
-2033 SGIPDDNLTN
+2033 
-2043 NVRPHFQVTVPTDV
+2043 
-2057 NVVRLSIDGGKTW
+2057 
-2070 FNATQSATPGV
+2070 A
-2081 WDYTWLADVGEGKHT
+2081 
-2096 LTVEATDKAGNK
+2096 
-2108 TTQQLDFIIDT
+2108 
-2119 LLSEPTI
+2119 
-2126 VLDNTDDS
+2126 
-2134 GTKGDHLTNVNKPTF
+2134 
-2149 LLGNIDA
+2149 
-2156 DARYV
+2156 
-2161 TVEVQHGGTKEVLTA
+2161 
-2176 TKDATGN
+2176 
-2183 WSVTPTGTWADGD
+2183 
-2196 YTLTVRVEDEA
+2196 
-2207 GNEKHSA
+2207 
-2214 SLTVTVDTQITI
+2214 
-2226 DVIEL
+2226 
-2231 VNDNGIPGD
+2231 
-2240 NMTNDAHP
+2240 
-2248 QFRVTVPGDVN
+2248 
-2259 EVSLSIDGGVTWV
+2259 
-2272 KATQSA
+2272 
-2278 TPGVWNY
+2278 
-2285 TWPGTVPDGDY
+2285 
-2296 TLNVKATDNAGN
+2296 
-2308 TVTETLHFTIDTTLS
+2308 
-2323 TPVIVLD
+2323 
-2330 SADDSGVHGDNMTN
+2330 
-2344 HTQPTFALQHID
+2344 
-2356 DDAVRVTVSVEHGGV
+2356 
-2371 TTTFDATKDAGGW
+2371 
-2384 TFTPTGA
+2384 
-2391 WADGDY
+2391 
-2397 TLSVS
+2397 
-2402 VEDKAGNTSHSAS
+2402 
-2415 LTVTVDTQI
+2415 
-2424 AINNIELVNDS
+2424 
-2435 GIPDDNLTNNV
+2435 
-2446 RPHFQVTVPTDVNV
+2446 
-2460 VRLSIDGG
+2460 
-2468 KTWFNA
+2468 
-2474 TQSATPGVWDY
+2474 
-2485 IWPDDVADGGYTLT
+2485 
-2499 VEATDEAGNKATQTL
+2499 
-2514 DFTID
+2514 
-2519 TTLSVPTLSLDSA
+2519 
-2532 DDSGIAGDN
+2532 
-2541 ITNVKTPGFTLNNI
+2541 
-2555 DTDVSRVIV
+2555 
-2564 EVMHNGIK
+2564 
-2572 QEVPLVQTGGQWR
+2572 
-2585 FAPTSDWAD
+2585 
-2594 GDYILTVKVEDRAGN
+2594 
-2609 VKQSAPLTVTVDT
+2609 
-2622 HIAIDRIELVNDS
+2622 
-2635 GIPGDNLTNEAR
+2635 
-2647 PHFQVTVPADVNGV
+2647 
-2661 RLSIDGGKTWFDATQ
+2661 
-2676 SATSGVWDYT
+2676 
-2686 WLTNVANGPHTLMVE
+2686 
-2701 ASDKAGNKTTQ
+2701 
-2712 KLDFTIDTILSE
+2712 
-2724 PTITLDSADD
+2724 
-2734 SAAGDN
+2734 
-2740 ITNVKMPGFTLG
+2740 
-2752 NIDADVT
+2752 
-2759 KVVVTVAHDGK
+2759 
-2770 NQQIELIKNGG
+2770 
-2781 VWRFTPGA
+2781 
-2789 AWTDGDYTLTVK
+2789 
-2801 VEDKAGNTNY
+2801 
-2811 SAPLTVTIDT
+2811 
-2821 QTSIDRI
+2821 
-2828 ELLNDTGIVGDNL
+2828 
-2841 TNEARPQF
+2841 
-2849 HITVPTDVN
+2849 
-2858 SVQLSLDGGINW
+2858 
-2870 VNATLT
+2870 
-2876 SDGVWEYIWPTD
+2876 
-2888 LVENTYTLTV
+2888 
-2898 KATDVAGN
+2898 
-2906 TATETLN
+2906 
-2913 FIIDTTLSTPTIT
+2913 
-2926 LDSADDSGTANDNK
+2926 
-2940 TNVKTPGFIIG
+2940 
-2951 GIDSDVTQVVV
+2951 
-2962 QVMRDGHSEEV
+2962 
-2973 ELTQTN
+2973 
-2979 GQWRFV
+2979 
-2985 PGSAWTDGDYT
+2985 
-2996 LTVTVKDEA
+2996 
-3005 GNIRHSAPLT
+3005 
-3015 VTIDTQITIDHIE
+3015 IDHIE

-3172 LTATKGATGI
+3172 LTATKDATGNWSVTPTGTWADGDYTLTVRVEDEAGNEKHSASLTVTVDTQITIDAIELVNDNGIPGDNMTNDAHPQFRVTVPGDVNEVSLSIDGGVTWVKATQSATPGVWNYTWPGTVPDGDYTLNVKATDNAGNTVTETLHFTIDTTLSVPVIVLNSADDTGVQGDNMTNSTQPTFALQHIDDDAVRVTVSVEHGGVTTTFDATKGVGGWSFTPTGAWADGDYTLSVSVEDKAGNTSHSASLTVTVDTQIAINNIELVNDSGIPDDNLTNNVRPHFQVKVPTDVNEVRLSIDGGKTWFNATQSATPGVWDYTWLADVGEGKHTLTVEATDKAGNQTTQKLDFIIDTMLSEPTIVLDSTDDSGTKGDNLTNANKPTFILGNIDADARYVTVEVQYGGTKEVLTATKGATGI

-3194 DYTLTVRVEDDA
+3194 DYMLTVRVEDDA

-3321 TPTIAM
+3321 TPTITM

-3342 VKRPGFTIGNIDAD
+3342 VKRPGFTIGNIDSD
-3356 AHSVILRITQG
+3356 AQSVILRITQG

-3400 VTDNAGNVRQSTPLV
+3400 VTDNAGNVRQSTPLI

-3470 SATQGIEGVWGYTWP
+3470 SAAQGIEGVWGYTWP

-3622 IDRIELVNDSGVPGD
+3622 IDHIELVNDSGVPGD

-3717 TLLTP
+3717 TLMTP

-3849 FDIHQVDSDVTRVMV
+3849 FDIRQVDSDVTRVMV

-4306 AELRIEI
+4306 AELKIEI

-4535 TPRFVIGNV
+4535 KPRFVIGNV

-4559 YSVTANG
+4559 YPVTANG

-4833 TLIGS
+4833 TLVGN
-4838 TLPNTIVS
+4838 TLPNAIVS

-4967 DGNYELTFKVEDVAG
+4967 DGNYVLTFKVEDVAG

-5039 NPQGVV
+5039 SPQGVV

-5083 KEILIEH
+5083 KDILIEH

-5409 SIFGEMNQSV
+5409 SISGEMNQSV

-5574 YSIWVDTHIKV
+5574 YSIWVDTHIQV

-5597 KTEWWSNSDLITMR
+5597 KTDWWSNSSTITMR
-5611 GTGEIGATVSLIVAG
+5611 GMGEIGATVSLIVAG
-5626 VTLATAVVAATGR
+5626 VTLATAVVAANGQ

-5645 KLPEGT
+5645 QLPEGK
-5651 YDISLVI
+5651 YDITLSI
-5658 EDSAGNRWEDVRE
+5658 EDNAGNRKEEVHE

-5705 LIITDSEGNT
+5705 LIITDSNGNT

-5930 DGNYTLSV
+5930 DGTYTLSV

-5997 RTEPSAAEE
+5997 RTVPSAAEE
-6006 SVVKV
+6006 SVVKE

-6043 NIVNVSIMFEGEEF
+6043 NIVNVSVMFEGEEF

-6079 TMDVKFIDKDN
+6079 TMDVKFIDKDD

-6109 NAMNVRGK
+6109 NAMNARGK

>member
-40 TTPRGSVIIVNG
+40 TTPHGSVIIVNG

-120 QLDDAEN
+120 QLDEAEN

-450 DNITNSTLPTF
+450 DSITNSTLPTF

-537 IETTND
+537 IETTDD

-600 GINNLTFTVED
+600 GVNNLTFTVED

-627 IAPVPPTVSLE
+627 VAPVPPTVSLE
-638 DYVVL
+638 DFVVL

-1066 AMSDTQIG
+1066 AASDTQIG

-1103 EDIAGNKANSAIFD
+1103 EDIAGNKANSAVFD

-1137 GVTGDNL
+1137 GVAGDNL

-1186 LFIPGNTWADGSYT
+1186 LFTPGNTWADGSYT

-1319 DTTLSVPVIVLDS
+1319 DTTLSVPVIVLNS

-1337 IQGDNMTNSTQPTF
+1337 VQGDNMTNSTQPTF

-1378 TKGTGGWTF
+1378 TKGVGGWTF
-1387 TPPTSWADGDYT
+1387 TPPTSWGAGDYT

-1439 DDNLTNNVRPHFQ
+1439 DDNLTNNVRPQFQ
-1452 VTVPTDVNVVRLSI
+1452 VKVPTDVN
-1466 DGGKTWFNATQSA
+1466 
-1479 TPGVWDY
+1479 
-1486 IWPDDVADGGYTLT
+1486 
-1500 VEATDEAGN
+1500 E
-1509 KATQT
+1509 
-1514 LDFTIDTTLSVPT
+1514 
-1527 LSLDSA
+1527 
-1533 DDSGI
+1533 
-1538 AGDNITNVKTPG
+1538 
-1550 FTLNNIDTD
+1550 
-1559 VSRVIVEVMHNGIKQ
+1559 
-1574 EVPLVQTGGQW
+1574 
-1585 RFAPTSDWADGDYIL
+1585 
-1600 TVKVEDRA
+1600 
-1608 GNVKQS
+1608 
-1614 APLTVTVD
+1614 
-1622 THIAIDRI
+1622 
-1630 ELVNDSGIPGDNL
+1630 
-1643 TNEARPH
+1643 
-1650 FQVTVPADVNG
+1650 
-1661 VRLSIDGGKTWFDAT
+1661 
-1676 QSATSGVWDYTWL
+1676 
-1689 TNVANGPHTLMVEAS
+1689 
-1704 DKAGNKT
+1704 
-1711 TQKLDFTIDTILS
+1711 
-1724 EPTITLDSADDSA
+1724 
-1737 AGDNITNV
+1737 
-1745 KMPGFTLGNIDAD
+1745 
-1758 VTKVVVTVAHDGKNQ
+1758 
-1773 QIELIKNGGVWRFTP
+1773 
-1788 GAAWTDGDYTLT
+1788 
-1800 VKVEDKAGNTNYSAP
+1800 
-1815 LTVTIDTQTSIDRI
+1815 
-1829 ELLNDTGIVG
+1829 
-1839 DNLTNEARPQFHI
+1839 
-1852 TVPTDVNSVQLS
+1852 
-1864 LDGGINWV
+1864 
-1872 NATLTSDGVWEYI
+1872 
-1885 WPTDLVENTYTLTV
+1885 
-1899 KATDVAGNTAT
+1899 
-1910 ETLNFIIDTTLS
+1910 
-1922 TPTITLDSADDSGTA
+1922 
-1937 NDNKTN
+1937 
-1943 VKTPGFIIGGID
+1943 
-1955 SDVTQVVV
+1955 
-1963 QVMRDGHSE
+1963 
-1972 EVELTQTNGQWRFV
+1972 
-1986 PGSAWTDGDYTLT
+1986 
-1999 VTVKDEAGNIRHSA
+1999 
-2013 PLTVTI
+2013 
-2019 DTQITIDHIELVND
+2019 
-2033 SGIPDDNLTN
+2033 
-2043 NVRPHFQVTVPTDV
+2043 
-2057 NVVRLSIDGGKTW
+2057 VRLSIDGGKTW

-2096 LTVEATDKAGNK
+2096 LTVEATDKAGNQ
-2108 TTQQLDFIIDT
+2108 TTQKLDFIIDT

-2134 GTKGDHLTNVNKPTF
+2134 GIKGDNLTNANKPTF

-2161 TVEVQHGGTKEVLTA
+2161 TVEVQHG
-2176 TKDATGN
+2176 
-2183 WSVTPTGTWADGD
+2183 S
-2196 YTLTVRVEDEA
+2196 
-2207 GNEKHSA
+2207 
-2214 SLTVTVDTQITI
+2214 
-2226 DVIEL
+2226 
-2231 VNDNGIPGD
+2231 
-2240 NMTNDAHP
+2240 
-2248 QFRVTVPGDVN
+2248 
-2259 EVSLSIDGGVTWV
+2259 
-2272 KATQSA
+2272 
-2278 TPGVWNY
+2278 
-2285 TWPGTVPDGDY
+2285 
-2296 TLNVKATDNAGN
+2296 
-2308 TVTETLHFTIDTTLS
+2308 
-2323 TPVIVLD
+2323 
-2330 SADDSGVHGDNMTN
+2330 
-2344 HTQPTFALQHID
+2344 
-2356 DDAVRVTVSVEHGGV
+2356 
-2371 TTTFDATKDAGGW
+2371 
-2384 TFTPTGA
+2384 
-2391 WADGDY
+2391 
-2397 TLSVS
+2397 
-2402 VEDKAGNTSHSAS
+2402 
-2415 LTVTVDTQI
+2415 
-2424 AINNIELVNDS
+2424 
-2435 GIPDDNLTNNV
+2435 
-2446 RPHFQVTVPTDVNV
+2446 
-2460 VRLSIDGG
+2460 
-2468 KTWFNA
+2468 
-2474 TQSATPGVWDY
+2474 
-2485 IWPDDVADGGYTLT
+2485 
-2499 VEATDEAGNKATQTL
+2499 
-2514 DFTID
+2514 
-2519 TTLSVPTLSLDSA
+2519 
-2532 DDSGIAGDN
+2532 
-2541 ITNVKTPGFTLNNI
+2541 
-2555 DTDVSRVIV
+2555 
-2564 EVMHNGIK
+2564 
-2572 QEVPLVQTGGQWR
+2572 
-2585 FAPTSDWAD
+2585 
-2594 GDYILTVKVEDRAGN
+2594 
-2609 VKQSAPLTVTVDT
+2609 
-2622 HIAIDRIELVNDS
+2622 
-2635 GIPGDNLTNEAR
+2635 
-2647 PHFQVTVPADVNGV
+2647 
-2661 RLSIDGGKTWFDATQ
+2661 
-2676 SATSGVWDYT
+2676 
-2686 WLTNVANGPHTLMVE
+2686 
-2701 ASDKAGNKTTQ
+2701 
-2712 KLDFTIDTILSE
+2712 
-2724 PTITLDSADD
+2724 
-2734 SAAGDN
+2734 
-2740 ITNVKMPGFTLG
+2740 
-2752 NIDADVT
+2752 
-2759 KVVVTVAHDGK
+2759 
-2770 NQQIELIKNGG
+2770 
-2781 VWRFTPGA
+2781 
-2789 AWTDGDYTLTVK
+2789 
-2801 VEDKAGNTNY
+2801 
-2811 SAPLTVTIDT
+2811 
-2821 QTSIDRI
+2821 
-2828 ELLNDTGIVGDNL
+2828 
-2841 TNEARPQF
+2841 
-2849 HITVPTDVN
+2849 
-2858 SVQLSLDGGINW
+2858 
-2870 VNATLT
+2870 
-2876 SDGVWEYIWPTD
+2876 
-2888 LVENTYTLTV
+2888 
-2898 KATDVAGN
+2898 
-2906 TATETLN
+2906 
-2913 FIIDTTLSTPTIT
+2913 
-2926 LDSADDSGTANDNK
+2926 
-2940 TNVKTPGFIIG
+2940 
-2951 GIDSDVTQVVV
+2951 
-2962 QVMRDGHSEEV
+2962 
-2973 ELTQTN
+2973 
-2979 GQWRFV
+2979 
-2985 PGSAWTDGDYT
+2985 
-2996 LTVTVKDEA
+2996 
-3005 GNIRHSAPLT
+3005 
-3015 VTIDTQITIDHIE
+3015 
-3028 LVNDS
+3028 
-3033 GIPDDNLTNNVR
+3033 
-3045 PHFQVT
+3045 
-3051 VPTDV
+3051 
-3056 NVVRL
+3056 
-3061 SIDGGKTWFNATQS
+3061 
-3075 ATPGVW
+3075 
-3081 DYTWL
+3081 
-3086 ADVGEGKHTLTV
+3086 
-3098 EATDKAG
+3098 
-3105 NKTTQQLDFIIDTL
+3105 
-3119 LSEPTIVLDNTD
+3119 
-3131 DSGTKG
+3131 
-3137 DNLTNVNKPT
+3137 
-3147 FLLGNIDADARYVT
+3147 
-3161 VEVQHGGTKEV
+3161 TKEV

-3194 DYTLTVRVEDDA
+3194 DYTLTVRVEDEA

-3277 AGIWDYTWPKDVT
+3277 AGSWDYTWPKDVT

-3321 TPTIAM
+3321 TPTITM

-3342 VKRPGFTIGNIDAD
+3342 VKRPGFTIGNIDSD
-3356 AHSVILRITQG
+3356 AQSVILRITQG

-3400 VTDNAGNVRQSTPLV
+3400 VTDNAGNVRQSTPLI

-3470 SATQGIEGVWGYTWP
+3470 SAAQGIEGVWGYTWP

-3622 IDRIELVNDSGVPGD
+3622 IDHIELVNDSGVPGD
-3637 NVTKHVRP
+3637 NITKHVRP

-3690 GQHTLTVEVTDGAG
+3690 GQHTLIVEVTDGAG
-3704 NKMTETL
+3704 NKMTGTL
-3711 NFTIDI
+3711 DFTIDI

-3737 DNLTSVTQPVFVL
+3737 DNLTSVTQPIFVL

-3849 FDIHQVDSDVTRVMV
+3849 FDIRQVDSDVTRVMV

-3908 NVKESAPFEVRI
+3908 NVKESAPLEVRI

-3954 PGDVVQVRVT
+3954 PGDVIQVRVT

-4188 DGQHTLLVDVTDIAG
+4188 DGKHTLLVDVTDIAG

-4306 AELRIEI
+4306 AELQIEI

-4382 LPDGHYTLHVQAT
+4382 LSDGHYTLHVQAT

-4535 TPRFVIGNV
+4535 KPRFVIGNV

-4559 YSVTANG
+4559 YPVTANG

-4619 DTGNSNSDNLTNK
+4619 DTGSSNSDNLTNK

-4654 KSGREVLKQTIT
+4654 KSGREVLKHTIT

-4716 RLSDPSIDDQHEA
+4716 RLSDPSIDDQYEA

-4734 EFKGFA
+4734 EFKGLA

-4833 TLIGS
+4833 TLVGN
-4838 TLPNTIVS
+4838 TLPNAIVS

-4967 DGNYELTFKVEDVAG
+4967 DGNYVLTFKVEDVAG

-5083 KEILIEH
+5083 KDILIEH

-5301 ITNHN
+5301 ITSHN

-5383 NPAMVAGSDNGIF
+5383 NPVMMAGSDNGIF
-5396 SNDSITSQTRPTF
+5396 SNDSITSQTRPAF
-5409 SIFGEMNQSV
+5409 SIYGEMNQSV

-5525 IINGLNVGEVWVNEK
+5525 IINGLNVGEVWVNDK

-5574 YSIWVDTHIKV
+5574 YSIWVDTHIQV

-5597 KTEWWSNSDLITMR
+5597 KTDWWSNSSTITMR
-5611 GTGEIGATVSLIVAG
+5611 GMGEIGATVSLIVAG
-5626 VTLATAVVAATGR
+5626 VTLATAVVAANGQ

-5645 KLPEGT
+5645 QLPEGK
-5651 YDISLVI
+5651 YDITLSI
-5658 EDSAGNRWEDVRE
+5658 EDNAGNRKEEVHE

-5705 LIITDSEGNT
+5705 LIITDSNGNT

-5752 VPLDIMKEVPVISLS
+5752 VPLDIMKETPVISLS

-5779 TRDKQ
+5779 TRDNQ

-5862 IALAAGEDN
+5862 IALAAGEGN
-5871 GASDSDNVTNHTQ
+5871 GASDSDNVTNHNHTQ

-5930 DGNYTLSV
+5930 DGTYTLSV

-5943 AGNSQQSASLAVTV
+5943 AGNSLQSASLEVTV

-5970 DASDDATATAVT
+5970 DASDDATPTAVT

-5997 RTEPSAAEE
+5997 RTVPSAAEE
-6006 SVVKV
+6006 SVVKE

-6043 NIVNVSIMFEGEEF
+6043 NIVNVSVMFEGEEF

-6079 TMDVKFIDKDN
+6079 TMDVKFLDKDD

-6109 NAMNVRGK
+6109 NAMNARGK

-6138 IDVFA
+6138 IEVFA

>member
-2126 VLDNTDDS
+2126 VLDSTDDS

-2424 AINNIELVNDS
+2424 AINN
-2435 GIPDDNLTNNV
+2435 
-2446 RPHFQVTVPTDVNV
+2446 
-2460 VRLSIDGG
+2460 
-2468 KTWFNA
+2468 
-2474 TQSATPGVWDY
+2474 
-2485 IWPDDVADGGYTLT
+2485 
-2499 VEATDEAGNKATQTL
+2499 
-2514 DFTID
+2514 
-2519 TTLSVPTLSLDSA
+2519 
-2532 DDSGIAGDN
+2532 
-2541 ITNVKTPGFTLNNI
+2541 
-2555 DTDVSRVIV
+2555 
-2564 EVMHNGIK
+2564 
-2572 QEVPLVQTGGQWR
+2572 
-2585 FAPTSDWAD
+2585 
-2594 GDYILTVKVEDRAGN
+2594 
-2609 VKQSAPLTVTVDT
+2609 
-2622 HIAIDRIELVNDS
+2622 
-2635 GIPGDNLTNEAR
+2635 
-2647 PHFQVTVPADVNGV
+2647 
-2661 RLSIDGGKTWFDATQ
+2661 
-2676 SATSGVWDYT
+2676 
-2686 WLTNVANGPHTLMVE
+2686 
-2701 ASDKAGNKTTQ
+2701 
-2712 KLDFTIDTILSE
+2712 
-2724 PTITLDSADD
+2724 
-2734 SAAGDN
+2734 
-2740 ITNVKMPGFTLG
+2740 
-2752 NIDADVT
+2752 
-2759 KVVVTVAHDGK
+2759 
-2770 NQQIELIKNGG
+2770 
-2781 VWRFTPGA
+2781 
-2789 AWTDGDYTLTVK
+2789 
-2801 VEDKAGNTNY
+2801 
-2811 SAPLTVTIDT
+2811 
-2821 QTSIDRI
+2821 
-2828 ELLNDTGIVGDNL
+2828 
-2841 TNEARPQF
+2841 
-2849 HITVPTDVN
+2849 
-2858 SVQLSLDGGINW
+2858 
-2870 VNATLT
+2870 
-2876 SDGVWEYIWPTD
+2876 
-2888 LVENTYTLTV
+2888 
-2898 KATDVAGN
+2898 
-2906 TATETLN
+2906 
-2913 FIIDTTLSTPTIT
+2913 
-2926 LDSADDSGTANDNK
+2926 
-2940 TNVKTPGFIIG
+2940 
-2951 GIDSDVTQVVV
+2951 
-2962 QVMRDGHSEEV
+2962 
-2973 ELTQTN
+2973 
-2979 GQWRFV
+2979 
-2985 PGSAWTDGDYT
+2985 
-2996 LTVTVKDEA
+2996 
-3005 GNIRHSAPLT
+3005 
-3015 VTIDTQITIDHIE
+3015 IE

-4559 YSVTANG
+4559 YPVTANG

-5645 KLPEGT
+5645 KLPEET

>member
-236 KEPLKVTLALAAES
+236 KEPLKVTLALATES

-627 IAPVPPTVSLE
+627 VAPVPPTVSLE
-638 DYVVL
+638 DFVVL

-1029 SPDSDSGISDDNLTN
+1029 SPDSDSGVSDDNLTN

-1066 AMSDTQIG
+1066 AASDTQIG

-1103 EDIAGNKANSAIFD
+1103 EDIAGNKANSAVFD

-1186 LFIPGNTWADGSYT
+1186 LFILGNTWADGSYT
-1200 LTVKVEDKAGNTN
+1200 LTVKVEDKAGNTS

-1378 TKGTGGWTF
+1378 TKGTGGWSF
-1387 TPPTSWADGDYT
+1387 TPTGAWADGDYT

-1439 DDNLTNNVRPHFQ
+1439 NDNLTNNVRPHFQ

-1479 TPGVWDY
+1479 TPGAWDY

-1500 VEATDEAGN
+1500 VEATDKAGN
-1509 KATQT
+1509 KTTQE

-2126 VLDNTDDS
+2126 VLDSTDDS
-2134 GTKGDHLTNVNKPTF
+2134 GTKGDNLTNVNKPTF

-2323 TPVIVLD
+2323 VPVIVLN
-2330 SADDSGVHGDNMTN
+2330 SADDTGVQGDNMTN
-2344 HTQPTFALQHID
+2344 STQPTFALQHID

-2371 TTTFDATKDAGGW
+2371 TTTFDATKGTGGW
-2384 TFTPTGA
+2384 SFTPTGA

-2446 RPHFQVTVPTDVNV
+2446 RPHFQVKVPMDVN
-2460 VRLSIDGG
+2460 
-2468 KTWFNA
+2468 
-2474 TQSATPGVWDY
+2474 
-2485 IWPDDVADGGYTLT
+2485 
-2499 VEATDEAGNKATQTL
+2499 E
-2514 DFTID
+2514 
-2519 TTLSVPTLSLDSA
+2519 
-2532 DDSGIAGDN
+2532 
-2541 ITNVKTPGFTLNNI
+2541 
-2555 DTDVSRVIV
+2555 
-2564 EVMHNGIK
+2564 
-2572 QEVPLVQTGGQWR
+2572 
-2585 FAPTSDWAD
+2585 
-2594 GDYILTVKVEDRAGN
+2594 
-2609 VKQSAPLTVTVDT
+2609 
-2622 HIAIDRIELVNDS
+2622 
-2635 GIPGDNLTNEAR
+2635 
-2647 PHFQVTVPADVNGV
+2647 
-2661 RLSIDGGKTWFDATQ
+2661 
-2676 SATSGVWDYT
+2676 
-2686 WLTNVANGPHTLMVE
+2686 
-2701 ASDKAGNKTTQ
+2701 
-2712 KLDFTIDTILSE
+2712 
-2724 PTITLDSADD
+2724 
-2734 SAAGDN
+2734 
-2740 ITNVKMPGFTLG
+2740 
-2752 NIDADVT
+2752 
-2759 KVVVTVAHDGK
+2759 
-2770 NQQIELIKNGG
+2770 
-2781 VWRFTPGA
+2781 
-2789 AWTDGDYTLTVK
+2789 
-2801 VEDKAGNTNY
+2801 
-2811 SAPLTVTIDT
+2811 
-2821 QTSIDRI
+2821 
-2828 ELLNDTGIVGDNL
+2828 
-2841 TNEARPQF
+2841 
-2849 HITVPTDVN
+2849 
-2858 SVQLSLDGGINW
+2858 
-2870 VNATLT
+2870 
-2876 SDGVWEYIWPTD
+2876 
-2888 LVENTYTLTV
+2888 
-2898 KATDVAGN
+2898 
-2906 TATETLN
+2906 
-2913 FIIDTTLSTPTIT
+2913 
-2926 LDSADDSGTANDNK
+2926 
-2940 TNVKTPGFIIG
+2940 
-2951 GIDSDVTQVVV
+2951 
-2962 QVMRDGHSEEV
+2962 
-2973 ELTQTN
+2973 
-2979 GQWRFV
+2979 
-2985 PGSAWTDGDYT
+2985 
-2996 LTVTVKDEA
+2996 
-3005 GNIRHSAPLT
+3005 
-3015 VTIDTQITIDHIE
+3015 
-3028 LVNDS
+3028 
-3033 GIPDDNLTNNVR
+3033 
-3045 PHFQVT
+3045 
-3051 VPTDV
+3051 
-3056 NVVRL
+3056 VRL

-3105 NKTTQQLDFIIDTL
+3105 NQTTQKLDFIIDTL
-3119 LSEPTIVLDNTD
+3119 LSEPTIVLDSTD

-3137 DNLTNVNKPT
+3137 DNLTNANKPT
-3147 FLLGNIDADARYVT
+3147 FILGNIDADARYVT
-3161 VEVQHGGTKEV
+3161 VEVQYGGTKEV

-3321 TPTIAM
+3321 TPTITM

-3342 VKRPGFTIGNIDAD
+3342 VKRPGFTIGNIDSD
-3356 AHSVILRITQG
+3356 AQSVILRITQG

-3400 VTDNAGNVRQSTPLV
+3400 VTDNAGNVRQSTPLI

-3470 SATQGIEGVWGYTWP
+3470 SAAQGIEGVWGYTWP

-3622 IDRIELVNDSGVPGD
+3622 IDHIELVNDSGVPGD

-3717 TLLTP
+3717 TLMTP

-3849 FDIHQVDSDVTRVMV
+3849 FDIRQVDSDVTRVMV

-4535 TPRFVIGNV
+4535 KPRFVIGNV

-4559 YSVTANG
+4559 YPVTANG

-4833 TLIGS
+4833 TLVGN
-4838 TLPNTIVS
+4838 TLPNAIVS

-4967 DGNYELTFKVEDVAG
+4967 DGNYVLTFKVEDVAG

-5117 KSPVLVAMTDPGATV
+5117 KSSVLVAMTDPGATV

-5301 ITNHN
+5301 ITSHN

-5383 NPAMVAGSDNGIF
+5383 NPVMMAGSDNGIF
-5396 SNDSITSQTRPTF
+5396 SNDSITSQTRPAF
-5409 SIFGEMNQSV
+5409 SIYGEMNQSV

-5469 LNFTIDTFNTTPVAI
+5469 LNFTIDTLNTTPVAI

-5525 IINGLNVGEVWVNEK
+5525 IINGLNVGEVWVNDK

-5574 YSIWVDTHIKV
+5574 YSIWVDTHIQV

-5597 KTEWWSNSDLITMR
+5597 KTDWWSNSSTITMR
-5611 GTGEIGATVSLIVAG
+5611 GMGEIGATVSLIVAG
-5626 VTLATAVVAATGR
+5626 VTLATAVVAANGQ

-5645 KLPEGT
+5645 QLPEGK
-5651 YDISLVI
+5651 YDITLSI
-5658 EDSAGNRWEDVRE
+5658 EDNAGNRKEEVHE

-5705 LIITDSEGNT
+5705 LIITDSNGNT

-5752 VPLDIMKEVPVISLS
+5752 VSLDIMKEVPVISLS

-5871 GASDSDNVTNHTQ
+5871 GVSDSDNVTNHTQ

-5909 DIYQAT
+5909 DTYQAT

-5930 DGNYTLSV
+5930 DGTYTLSV

-5997 RTEPSAAEE
+5997 RTVPSAAEE
-6006 SVVKV
+6006 SVVKE

-6109 NAMNVRGK
+6109 NAMNARGK

>member
-2126 VLDNTDDS
+2126 VLDSTDDS

-2424 AINNIELVNDS
+2424 AINN
-2435 GIPDDNLTNNV
+2435 
-2446 RPHFQVTVPTDVNV
+2446 
-2460 VRLSIDGG
+2460 
-2468 KTWFNA
+2468 
-2474 TQSATPGVWDY
+2474 
-2485 IWPDDVADGGYTLT
+2485 
-2499 VEATDEAGNKATQTL
+2499 
-2514 DFTID
+2514 
-2519 TTLSVPTLSLDSA
+2519 
-2532 DDSGIAGDN
+2532 
-2541 ITNVKTPGFTLNNI
+2541 
-2555 DTDVSRVIV
+2555 
-2564 EVMHNGIK
+2564 
-2572 QEVPLVQTGGQWR
+2572 
-2585 FAPTSDWAD
+2585 
-2594 GDYILTVKVEDRAGN
+2594 
-2609 VKQSAPLTVTVDT
+2609 
-2622 HIAIDRIELVNDS
+2622 
-2635 GIPGDNLTNEAR
+2635 
-2647 PHFQVTVPADVNGV
+2647 
-2661 RLSIDGGKTWFDATQ
+2661 
-2676 SATSGVWDYT
+2676 
-2686 WLTNVANGPHTLMVE
+2686 
-2701 ASDKAGNKTTQ
+2701 
-2712 KLDFTIDTILSE
+2712 
-2724 PTITLDSADD
+2724 
-2734 SAAGDN
+2734 
-2740 ITNVKMPGFTLG
+2740 
-2752 NIDADVT
+2752 
-2759 KVVVTVAHDGK
+2759 
-2770 NQQIELIKNGG
+2770 
-2781 VWRFTPGA
+2781 
-2789 AWTDGDYTLTVK
+2789 
-2801 VEDKAGNTNY
+2801 
-2811 SAPLTVTIDT
+2811 
-2821 QTSIDRI
+2821 
-2828 ELLNDTGIVGDNL
+2828 
-2841 TNEARPQF
+2841 
-2849 HITVPTDVN
+2849 
-2858 SVQLSLDGGINW
+2858 
-2870 VNATLT
+2870 
-2876 SDGVWEYIWPTD
+2876 
-2888 LVENTYTLTV
+2888 
-2898 KATDVAGN
+2898 
-2906 TATETLN
+2906 
-2913 FIIDTTLSTPTIT
+2913 
-2926 LDSADDSGTANDNK
+2926 
-2940 TNVKTPGFIIG
+2940 
-2951 GIDSDVTQVVV
+2951 
-2962 QVMRDGHSEEV
+2962 
-2973 ELTQTN
+2973 
-2979 GQWRFV
+2979 
-2985 PGSAWTDGDYT
+2985 
-2996 LTVTVKDEA
+2996 
-3005 GNIRHSAPLT
+3005 
-3015 VTIDTQITIDHIE
+3015 IE

-4559 YSVTANG
+4559 YPVTANG

-5083 KEILIEH
+5083 KE
-5090 DTQIEISDISLS
+5090 
-5102 RDTNSGDKY
+5102 
-5111 DLITNN
+5111 
-5117 KSPVLVAMTDPGATV
+5117 
-5132 QVYIN
+5132 
-5137 GVLQGT
+5137 
-5143 VEASSSGNIS
+5143 
-5153 YTMPANSAD
+5153 
-5162 GEYQVQFVAT
+5162 
-5172 DTAGN
+5172 
-5177 RVESAITTVTI
+5177 
-5188 DSQIAVFDIDEDSL
+5188 
-5202 PALSNNRA
+5202 
-5210 LSVSGVGEAGS
+5210 
-5221 QVSIFVDG
+5221 
-5229 KLVNVVMVEADGT
+5229 
-5242 WRAPILLQD
+5242 
-5251 DGTFNIHFSI
+5251 
-5261 TDVAGNTEVSKDYSV
+5261 
-5276 DVDSSTDFPT
+5276 
-5286 LNLEDASNSGSLDDL
+5286 
-5301 ITNHN
+5301 
-5306 KPVLVGTAEAGAT
+5306 
-5319 IHIYVDEKIVANVLV
+5319 
-5334 LEDGT
+5334 
-5339 WSYQF
+5339 
-5344 DNALKDGEYSIRVVA
+5344 
-5359 EDPAGNTAESP
+5359 
-5370 RLLVTIDTSTFID
+5370 
-5383 NPAMVAGSDNGIF
+5383 
-5396 SNDSITSQTRPTF
+5396 
-5409 SIFGEMNQSV
+5409 
-5419 QIFIDGVLVDTITV
+5419 
-5433 TDRNQ
+5433 
-5438 VYRPESP
+5438 
-5445 LGDGSHS
+5445 
-5452 IYYVITD
+5452 
-5459 KAGNTATSKT
+5459 
-5469 LNFTIDTFNTTPVAI
+5469 
-5484 DSIGGQTLAEMTGSD
+5484 
-5499 GKIYI
+5499 
-5504 TDTTRNLLFSGS
+5504 
-5516 AEPNSKIEI
+5516 
-5525 IINGLNVGEVWVNEK
+5525 
-5540 GHWQMPVNPLYF
+5540 
-5552 TEGQLDITV
+5552 
-5561 KSTDRAGNVNQEK
+5561 
-5574 YSIWVDTHIKV
+5574 
-5585 FTSELDDNKSSS
+5585 
-5597 KTEWWSNSDLITMR
+5597 
-5611 GTGEIGATVSLIVAG
+5611 
-5626 VTLATAVVAATGR
+5626 
-5639 WELSTD
+5639 
-5645 KLPEGT
+5645 
-5651 YDISLVI
+5651 
-5658 EDSAGNRWEDVRE
+5658 
-5671 IFIDRT
+5671 
-5677 PPNAPVVTYSD
+5677 
-5688 IVNDLI
+5688 
-5694 IMQGTAEAKSQ
+5694 
-5705 LIITDSEGNT
+5705 
-5715 YTLTVP
+5715 
-5721 DNGKWSMA
+5721 
-5729 IPYPSEGKFTITSVD
+5729 
-5744 AIGNRSDD
+5744 
-5752 VPLDIMKEVPVISLS
+5752 
-5767 PDSDSGTVGDNI
+5767 
-5779 TRDKQ
+5779 
-5784 PTFIIGNLESDVVVV
+5784 
-5799 QVDIN
+5799 
-5804 GTVYNAEKN
+5804 
-5813 ADGVWFFTPG
+5813 
-5823 TPLADGSYTISVIA
+5823 
-5837 SDAAGNQ
+5837 
-5844 KNSLPITV
+5844 
-5852 TIDSTLTVPE
+5852 
-5862 IALAAGEDN
+5862 
-5871 GASDSDNVTNHTQ
+5871 
-5884 PKFTLQHIDAD
+5884 
-5895 VTGVTVNVT
+5895 
-5904 HNGVT
+5904 
-5909 DIYQAT
+5909 
-5915 QGADGWTFTPPAAWN
+5915 
-5930 DGNYTLSV
+5930 
-5938 TVVDR
+5938 
-5943 AGNSQQSASLAVTV
+5943 
-5957 DSTVTVTADSQHD
+5957 
-5970 DASDDATATAVT
+5970 
-5982 PPESETVNAESATHL
+5982 
-5997 RTEPSAAEE
+5997 
-6006 SVVKV
+6006 
-6011 TAYSITLLNAD
+6011 
-6022 SGDEIDRSISQT
+6022 
-6034 PSFEISVPE
+6034 
-6043 NIVNVSIMFEGEEF
+6043 
-6057 TLPITNQ
+6057 
-6064 KAIFEVPLSLEDGEY
+6064 
-6079 TMDVKFIDKDN
+6079 
-6090 DFLIKEKTFSVD
+6090 
-6102 HSSADIV
+6102 
-6109 NAMNVRGK
+6109 
-6117 TEDDIND
+6117 
-6124 SPSTSSVGHNNNGA
+6124 
-6138 IDVFA
+6138 
-6143 VNEVTLPVDNQEEH
+6143 
-6157 A
+6157 

>member
-120 QLDDAEN
+120 QLDEAEN

-153 FEVQNSSKQIE
+153 FEVQNSSKQME
-164 EMLQNFLADNVAKD
+164 EMLQEFLADNVAKD

-450 DNITNSTLPTF
+450 DSITNSTLPTF

-537 IETTND
+537 IETTDD

-600 GINNLTFTVED
+600 GVNNLTFTVED

-627 IAPVPPTVSLE
+627 VAPVPPTVSLE
-638 DYVVL
+638 DFVVL

-1029 SPDSDSGISDDNLTN
+1029 SPDSDSGIADDNLTN

-1103 EDIAGNKANSAIFD
+1103 EDIAGNKANSAVFD

-1186 LFIPGNTWADGSYT
+1186 LFTPGNTWADGSYT

-1378 TKGTGGWTF
+1378 TKGTGGWSF
-1387 TPPTSWADGDYT
+1387 TPTGAWADGDYT

-1439 DDNLTNNVRPHFQ
+1439 NDNLTNNVRPHFQ

-1479 TPGVWDY
+1479 TPGAWDY

-1500 VEATDEAGN
+1500 VEATDKAGN
-1509 KATQT
+1509 KTTQE

-1559 VSRVIVEVMHNGIKQ
+1559 VSRVTVEVMHNGIKQ

-1676 QSATSGVWDYTWL
+1676 QSATPGVWDYTWL

-1711 TQKLDFTIDTILS
+1711 TQKLDFIIDTMLS

-2019 DTQITIDHIELVND
+2019 DTQIAIDHIELVND

-2043 NVRPHFQVTVPTDV
+2043 
-2057 NVVRLSIDGGKTW
+2057 
-2070 FNATQSATPGV
+2070 
-2081 WDYTWLADVGEGKHT
+2081 
-2096 LTVEATDKAGNK
+2096 EA
-2108 TTQQLDFIIDT
+2108 
-2119 LLSEPTI
+2119 
-2126 VLDNTDDS
+2126 
-2134 GTKGDHLTNVNKPTF
+2134 
-2149 LLGNIDA
+2149 
-2156 DARYV
+2156 
-2161 TVEVQHGGTKEVLTA
+2161 
-2176 TKDATGN
+2176 
-2183 WSVTPTGTWADGD
+2183 
-2196 YTLTVRVEDEA
+2196 
-2207 GNEKHSA
+2207 
-2214 SLTVTVDTQITI
+2214 
-2226 DVIEL
+2226 
-2231 VNDNGIPGD
+2231 
-2240 NMTNDAHP
+2240 
-2248 QFRVTVPGDVN
+2248 
-2259 EVSLSIDGGVTWV
+2259 
-2272 KATQSA
+2272 
-2278 TPGVWNY
+2278 
-2285 TWPGTVPDGDY
+2285 
-2296 TLNVKATDNAGN
+2296 
-2308 TVTETLHFTIDTTLS
+2308 
-2323 TPVIVLD
+2323 
-2330 SADDSGVHGDNMTN
+2330 
-2344 HTQPTFALQHID
+2344 
-2356 DDAVRVTVSVEHGGV
+2356 
-2371 TTTFDATKDAGGW
+2371 
-2384 TFTPTGA
+2384 
-2391 WADGDY
+2391 
-2397 TLSVS
+2397 
-2402 VEDKAGNTSHSAS
+2402 
-2415 LTVTVDTQI
+2415 
-2424 AINNIELVNDS
+2424 
-2435 GIPDDNLTNNV
+2435 
-2446 RPHFQVTVPTDVNV
+2446 
-2460 VRLSIDGG
+2460 
-2468 KTWFNA
+2468 
-2474 TQSATPGVWDY
+2474 
-2485 IWPDDVADGGYTLT
+2485 
-2499 VEATDEAGNKATQTL
+2499 
-2514 DFTID
+2514 
-2519 TTLSVPTLSLDSA
+2519 
-2532 DDSGIAGDN
+2532 
-2541 ITNVKTPGFTLNNI
+2541 
-2555 DTDVSRVIV
+2555 
-2564 EVMHNGIK
+2564 
-2572 QEVPLVQTGGQWR
+2572 
-2585 FAPTSDWAD
+2585 
-2594 GDYILTVKVEDRAGN
+2594 
-2609 VKQSAPLTVTVDT
+2609 
-2622 HIAIDRIELVNDS
+2622 
-2635 GIPGDNLTNEAR
+2635 
-2647 PHFQVTVPADVNGV
+2647 
-2661 RLSIDGGKTWFDATQ
+2661 
-2676 SATSGVWDYT
+2676 
-2686 WLTNVANGPHTLMVE
+2686 
-2701 ASDKAGNKTTQ
+2701 
-2712 KLDFTIDTILSE
+2712 
-2724 PTITLDSADD
+2724 
-2734 SAAGDN
+2734 
-2740 ITNVKMPGFTLG
+2740 
-2752 NIDADVT
+2752 
-2759 KVVVTVAHDGK
+2759 
-2770 NQQIELIKNGG
+2770 
-2781 VWRFTPGA
+2781 
-2789 AWTDGDYTLTVK
+2789 
-2801 VEDKAGNTNY
+2801 
-2811 SAPLTVTIDT
+2811 
-2821 QTSIDRI
+2821 
-2828 ELLNDTGIVGDNL
+2828 
-2841 TNEARPQF
+2841 
-2849 HITVPTDVN
+2849 
-2858 SVQLSLDGGINW
+2858 
-2870 VNATLT
+2870 
-2876 SDGVWEYIWPTD
+2876 
-2888 LVENTYTLTV
+2888 
-2898 KATDVAGN
+2898 
-2906 TATETLN
+2906 
-2913 FIIDTTLSTPTIT
+2913 
-2926 LDSADDSGTANDNK
+2926 
-2940 TNVKTPGFIIG
+2940 
-2951 GIDSDVTQVVV
+2951 
-2962 QVMRDGHSEEV
+2962 
-2973 ELTQTN
+2973 
-2979 GQWRFV
+2979 
-2985 PGSAWTDGDYT
+2985 
-2996 LTVTVKDEA
+2996 
-3005 GNIRHSAPLT
+3005 
-3015 VTIDTQITIDHIE
+3015 
-3028 LVNDS
+3028 
-3033 GIPDDNLTNNVR
+3033 R

-3172 LTATKGATGI
+3172 LTATKDATGNWSVTPTGTWADGDYTLTVRVEDEAGNEKHSASLTVTVDTQITIDAIELVNDNGIPGDNMTNDAHPQFRVTVPGDVNEVSLSIDGGVTWVKATQSATPGVWNYTWPGTVPDGDYTLNVKATDNAGNTVTETLHFTIDTTLSTPVIVLDSADDTGIQGDNMTNRTQPTFNLQHIDDDAVRVTVSVEHGGVTTTFDATKGVGGWTFTPPTSWGAGDYTLSVSVEDKAGNTSHSASLTVTVDTQIAINNIELVNDSGIPDDNLTNNVRPQFQVKVPTDVNEVRLSIDGGKTWFNATQSATPGVWDYTWLADVGEGKHTLTVEATDKAGNQTTQKLDFIIDTLLSEPTIVLDSTDDSGTKGDNLTNANKPTFLLGNIDADARYVTVEVQHGSTKEVLTATKGATGI

-3194 DYTLTVRVEDDA
+3194 DYTLTVRVEDEA

-3224 IDVIE
+3224 IDAIE

-3321 TPTIAM
+3321 TPTITM

-3342 VKRPGFTIGNIDAD
+3342 VKRPGFTIGNIDSD
-3356 AHSVILRITQG
+3356 AQSVILRITQG

-3400 VTDNAGNVRQSTPLV
+3400 VTDNAGNVRQSTPLI

-3470 SATQGIEGVWGYTWP
+3470 SAAQGIEGVWGYTWP

-3490 GKHTLTVMVT
+3490 GKHILTVMVT

-3622 IDRIELVNDSGVPGD
+3622 IDHIELVNDSGVPGD

-3690 GQHTLTVEVTDGAG
+3690 GQHTLIVEVTDGAG
-3704 NKMTETL
+3704 NKMTGTL
-3711 NFTIDI
+3711 DFTIDI

-3737 DNLTSVTQPVFVL
+3737 DNLTSVTQPIFVL

-3849 FDIHQVDSDVTRVMV
+3849 FDIRQVDSDVTRVMV

-3954 PGDVVQVRVT
+3954 PGDVIQVRVT

-3994 YTLRVEATDEAGNI
+3994 YTLRVEATDQAGNI

-4188 DGQHTLLVDVTDIAG
+4188 DGKHTLLVDVTDIAG

-4306 AELRIEI
+4306 AELQIEI

-4535 TPRFVIGNV
+4535 KPRFVIGNV

-4559 YSVTANG
+4559 YPVTANG

-4619 DTGNSNSDNLTNK
+4619 DTGSSNSDNLTNK

-4654 KSGREVLKQTIT
+4654 KSGREVLKHTIT

-4716 RLSDPSIDDQHEA
+4716 RLSDPSIDDQYEA

-4734 EFKGFA
+4734 EFKGLA

-4833 TLIGS
+4833 TLVGN
-4838 TLPNTIVS
+4838 TLPNAIVS

-4967 DGNYELTFKVEDVAG
+4967 DGNYVLTFKVEDVAG

-5083 KEILIEH
+5083 KDILIEH

-5301 ITNHN
+5301 ITSHN

-5383 NPAMVAGSDNGIF
+5383 NPVMMAGSDNGIF
-5396 SNDSITSQTRPTF
+5396 SNDSITSQTRPAF
-5409 SIFGEMNQSV
+5409 SIYGEMNQSV

-5525 IINGLNVGEVWVNEK
+5525 IINGLNVGEVWVNDK

-5574 YSIWVDTHIKV
+5574 YSIWVDTHIQV

-5597 KTEWWSNSDLITMR
+5597 KTDWWSNSSTITMR
-5611 GTGEIGATVSLIVAG
+5611 GMGEIGATVSLIVAG
-5626 VTLATAVVAATGR
+5626 VTLATAVVAANGQ

-5645 KLPEGT
+5645 QLPEGK
-5651 YDISLVI
+5651 YDITLSI
-5658 EDSAGNRWEDVRE
+5658 EDNAGNRKEEVHE
-5671 IFIDRT
+5671 IFNDRT

-5705 LIITDSEGNT
+5705 LIITDSNGNT

-5752 VPLDIMKEVPVISLS
+5752 VPLDIMKETPVISLS

-5779 TRDKQ
+5779 TRDNQ

-5862 IALAAGEDN
+5862 IALAAGEGN
-5871 GASDSDNVTNHTQ
+5871 GASDSDNVTNHNHTQ

-5930 DGNYTLSV
+5930 DGTYTLSV

-5943 AGNSQQSASLAVTV
+5943 AGNSLQSASLEVTV

-5997 RTEPSAAEE
+5997 RTVPSAAEE
-6006 SVVKV
+6006 SVVKE

-6043 NIVNVSIMFEGEEF
+6043 NIVNVSVMFEGEEF

-6079 TMDVKFIDKDN
+6079 TMDVKFIDKDD

-6109 NAMNVRGK
+6109 NAMNARGK

>member
-40 TTPRGSVIIVNG
+40 TTPHGSVIIVNG

-537 IETTND
+537 IETTDD

-600 GINNLTFTVED
+600 GVNNLTFTVED

-627 IAPVPPTVSLE
+627 VAPVPPTVSLE
-638 DYVVL
+638 DFVVL

-1029 SPDSDSGISDDNLTN
+1029 SPDSDSGIADDNLTN

-1103 EDIAGNKANSAIFD
+1103 EDIAGNKANSAVFD

-1378 TKGTGGWTF
+1378 TKGTGGWSF
-1387 TPPTSWADGDYT
+1387 TPTGAWADGDYT

-1439 DDNLTNNVRPHFQ
+1439 NDNLTNNVRPHFQ

-1479 TPGVWDY
+1479 TPGAWDY

-1500 VEATDEAGN
+1500 VEATDKAGN
-1509 KATQT
+1509 KTTQE

-1711 TQKLDFTIDTILS
+1711 TQKLDFTIDIILS

-2126 VLDNTDDS
+2126 VLDSTDDS
-2134 GTKGDHLTNVNKPTF
+2134 GTKGDNLTNVNKPTF

-2323 TPVIVLD
+2323 VPVIVLN
-2330 SADDSGVHGDNMTN
+2330 SADDTGVQGDNMTN
-2344 HTQPTFALQHID
+2344 STQPTFALQHID

-2371 TTTFDATKDAGGW
+2371 TTTFDATKGVGGW
-2384 TFTPTGA
+2384 SFTPTGA

-2446 RPHFQVTVPTDVNV
+2446 RPHFQVKVPTDVN
-2460 VRLSIDGG
+2460 
-2468 KTWFNA
+2468 
-2474 TQSATPGVWDY
+2474 
-2485 IWPDDVADGGYTLT
+2485 
-2499 VEATDEAGNKATQTL
+2499 E
-2514 DFTID
+2514 
-2519 TTLSVPTLSLDSA
+2519 
-2532 DDSGIAGDN
+2532 
-2541 ITNVKTPGFTLNNI
+2541 
-2555 DTDVSRVIV
+2555 
-2564 EVMHNGIK
+2564 
-2572 QEVPLVQTGGQWR
+2572 
-2585 FAPTSDWAD
+2585 
-2594 GDYILTVKVEDRAGN
+2594 
-2609 VKQSAPLTVTVDT
+2609 
-2622 HIAIDRIELVNDS
+2622 
-2635 GIPGDNLTNEAR
+2635 
-2647 PHFQVTVPADVNGV
+2647 
-2661 RLSIDGGKTWFDATQ
+2661 
-2676 SATSGVWDYT
+2676 
-2686 WLTNVANGPHTLMVE
+2686 
-2701 ASDKAGNKTTQ
+2701 
-2712 KLDFTIDTILSE
+2712 
-2724 PTITLDSADD
+2724 
-2734 SAAGDN
+2734 
-2740 ITNVKMPGFTLG
+2740 
-2752 NIDADVT
+2752 
-2759 KVVVTVAHDGK
+2759 
-2770 NQQIELIKNGG
+2770 
-2781 VWRFTPGA
+2781 
-2789 AWTDGDYTLTVK
+2789 
-2801 VEDKAGNTNY
+2801 
-2811 SAPLTVTIDT
+2811 
-2821 QTSIDRI
+2821 
-2828 ELLNDTGIVGDNL
+2828 
-2841 TNEARPQF
+2841 
-2849 HITVPTDVN
+2849 
-2858 SVQLSLDGGINW
+2858 
-2870 VNATLT
+2870 
-2876 SDGVWEYIWPTD
+2876 
-2888 LVENTYTLTV
+2888 
-2898 KATDVAGN
+2898 
-2906 TATETLN
+2906 
-2913 FIIDTTLSTPTIT
+2913 
-2926 LDSADDSGTANDNK
+2926 
-2940 TNVKTPGFIIG
+2940 
-2951 GIDSDVTQVVV
+2951 
-2962 QVMRDGHSEEV
+2962 
-2973 ELTQTN
+2973 
-2979 GQWRFV
+2979 
-2985 PGSAWTDGDYT
+2985 
-2996 LTVTVKDEA
+2996 
-3005 GNIRHSAPLT
+3005 
-3015 VTIDTQITIDHIE
+3015 
-3028 LVNDS
+3028 
-3033 GIPDDNLTNNVR
+3033 
-3045 PHFQVT
+3045 
-3051 VPTDV
+3051 
-3056 NVVRL
+3056 VRL

-3105 NKTTQQLDFIIDTL
+3105 NQTTQKLDFIIDTM
-3119 LSEPTIVLDNTD
+3119 LSEPTIVLDSTD

-3137 DNLTNVNKPT
+3137 DNLTNANKPT
-3147 FLLGNIDADARYVT
+3147 FILGNIDADARYVT
-3161 VEVQHGGTKEV
+3161 VEVQYGGTKEV

-3321 TPTIAM
+3321 TPTITM

-3342 VKRPGFTIGNIDAD
+3342 VKRPGFTIGNIDSD
-3356 AHSVILRITQG
+3356 AQSVILRITQG

-3400 VTDNAGNVRQSTPLV
+3400 VTDNAGNVRQSTPLI

-3470 SATQGIEGVWGYTWP
+3470 SAAQGIEGVWGYTWP

-3622 IDRIELVNDSGVPGD
+3622 IDHIELVNDSGVPGD

-3717 TLLTP
+3717 TLMTP

-3849 FDIHQVDSDVTRVMV
+3849 FDIRQVDSDVTRVMV

-4269 IENTGGNLTFTPDQP
+4269 IENTGENLTFTPDQP

-4306 AELRIEI
+4306 AELKIEI

-4535 TPRFVIGNV
+4535 KPRFVIGNV

-4559 YSVTANG
+4559 YPVTANG

-4892 RSTAVDVTIDTEVAE
+4892 RSTAVDLTIDTEVAE

-5301 ITNHN
+5301 ITSHN

-5383 NPAMVAGSDNGIF
+5383 NPVMMAGSDNGIF
-5396 SNDSITSQTRPTF
+5396 SNDSITSQTRPAF
-5409 SIFGEMNQSV
+5409 SIYGEMNQSV

-5469 LNFTIDTFNTTPVAI
+5469 LNFTIDTLNTTPVAI

-5525 IINGLNVGEVWVNEK
+5525 IINGLNVGEVWVNDK

-5574 YSIWVDTHIKV
+5574 YSIWVDTHIQV

-5597 KTEWWSNSDLITMR
+5597 KTDWWSNSSTITMR
-5611 GTGEIGATVSLIVAG
+5611 GMGEIGATVSLIVAG
-5626 VTLATAVVAATGR
+5626 VTLATAVVAANGQ

-5645 KLPEGT
+5645 QLPEGK
-5651 YDISLVI
+5651 YDITLSI
-5658 EDSAGNRWEDVRE
+5658 EDNAGNRKEEVHE

-5705 LIITDSEGNT
+5705 LIITDSNGNT

-5930 DGNYTLSV
+5930 DGTYTLSV

-5957 DSTVTVTADSQHD
+5957 DSTVTVTADSQHN

-5997 RTEPSAAEE
+5997 RTVPSVAEE
-6006 SVVKV
+6006 SVVKE

-6043 NIVNVSIMFEGEEF
+6043 NIVNVSVMFEGEEF

-6079 TMDVKFIDKDN
+6079 TMDVKFIDKDD

-6109 NAMNVRGK
+6109 NAMNARGK
-6117 TEDDIND
+6117 AEDDIND

>member
-153 FEVQNSSKQIE
+153 FEVQNSSKQME
-164 EMLQNFLADNVAKD
+164 EMLQEFLADNVAKD

-428 DTIAPEKPTI
+428 DTIPPEKPTI

-537 IETTND
+537 IETTDD

-579 VIFKANDKGE
+579 VVFKANDQGE

-627 IAPVPPTVSLE
+627 IAPLPPTVSLE

-959 VKLYIDGALI
+959 VKLYVDGALI

-1029 SPDSDSGISDDNLTN
+1029 SPDSDSGIADDNLTN

-1066 AMSDTQIG
+1066 AASDTQIG

-1103 EDIAGNKANSAIFD
+1103 EDIAGNKANSAVFD

-1186 LFIPGNTWADGSYT
+1186 LFTPGNTWADGSYT

-1319 DTTLSVPVIVLDS
+1319 DTTLSVPVIVLNS

-1337 IQGDNMTNSTQPTF
+1337 VQGDNMTNSTQPTF

-1387 TPPTSWADGDYT
+1387 TPPALWADGDYT

-1439 DDNLTNNVRPHFQ
+1439 NDNLTNNVRPQFQ

-1466 DGGKTWFNATQSA
+1466 DGGKTWFNATQGA
-1479 TPGVWDY
+1479 TPGAWDY

-1500 VEATDEAGN
+1500 VEATDKAGN
-1509 KATQT
+1509 QTTQE

-1585 RFAPTSDWADGDYIL
+1585 RFAPTSDWGDGDYIL

-1711 TQKLDFTIDTILS
+1711 TQKLDFIIDTLLS
-1724 EPTITLDSADDSA
+1724 EPTIILDSADDSA

-2013 PLTVTI
+2013 PLKVTV
-2019 DTQITIDHIELVND
+2019 DTQIGIDNIELVND
-2033 SGIPDDNLTN
+2033 SGIPNDNLTN
-2043 NVRPHFQVTVPTDV
+2043 NVRPQFQVTVPTDV

-2081 WDYTWLADVGEGKHT
+2081 WDYTWLTDVANGSHT
-2096 LTVEATDKAGNK
+2096 LTVEATDAAGNK
-2108 TTQQLDFIIDT
+2108 ATQNLEFNIDT

-2126 VLDNTDDS
+2126 ALDSTDDS
-2134 GTKGDHLTNVNKPTF
+2134 GTKGDNLTNVNKPTF
-2149 LLGNIDA
+2149 ILGNIDA

-2176 TKDATGN
+2176 TKGATGI
-2183 WSVTPTGTWADGD
+2183 WSVTPTGMWADGSH
-2196 YTLTVRVEDEA
+2196 TLTVRVEDEA
-2207 GNEKHSA
+2207 GNVKYSVP
-2214 SLTVTVDTQITI
+2214 LTITVDTQITI
-2226 DVIEL
+2226 DDIEL
-2231 VNDNGIPGD
+2231 VNDSGTKGD
-2240 NMTNDAHP
+2240 NLTNDANPH
-2248 QFRVTVPGDVN
+2248 FRITVPGDVN

-2272 KATQSA
+2272 KAMQSS
-2278 TPGVWNY
+2278 TSGVWNY
-2285 TWPGTVPDGDY
+2285 TWPKTLADDDY
-2296 TLNVKATDNAGN
+2296 TLTVKATDNAGN
-2308 TVTETLHFTIDTTLS
+2308 TVTRTLDFTIDTTLS

-2330 SADDSGVHGDNMTN
+2330 SADDTGVQGDNMTN
-2344 HTQPTFALQHID
+2344 RTQPTFNLQHID

-2371 TTTFDATKDAGGW
+2371 TTTFDVTKDAGGW
-2384 TFTPTGA
+2384 TFTPPTSWGA
-2391 WADGDY
+2391 GDY

-2446 RPHFQVTVPTDVNV
+2446 RPQFQVKVPTDVNE

-2474 TQSATPGVWDY
+2474 TQS
-2485 IWPDDVADGGYTLT
+2485 
-2499 VEATDEAGNKATQTL
+2499 
-2514 DFTID
+2514 
-2519 TTLSVPTLSLDSA
+2519 S
-2532 DDSGIAGDN
+2532 
-2541 ITNVKTPGFTLNNI
+2541 
-2555 DTDVSRVIV
+2555 
-2564 EVMHNGIK
+2564 
-2572 QEVPLVQTGGQWR
+2572 
-2585 FAPTSDWAD
+2585 
-2594 GDYILTVKVEDRAGN
+2594 
-2609 VKQSAPLTVTVDT
+2609 
-2622 HIAIDRIELVNDS
+2622 
-2635 GIPGDNLTNEAR
+2635 
-2647 PHFQVTVPADVNGV
+2647 
-2661 RLSIDGGKTWFDATQ
+2661 
-2676 SATSGVWDYT
+2676 
-2686 WLTNVANGPHTLMVE
+2686 
-2701 ASDKAGNKTTQ
+2701 
-2712 KLDFTIDTILSE
+2712 
-2724 PTITLDSADD
+2724 
-2734 SAAGDN
+2734 
-2740 ITNVKMPGFTLG
+2740 
-2752 NIDADVT
+2752 
-2759 KVVVTVAHDGK
+2759 
-2770 NQQIELIKNGG
+2770 
-2781 VWRFTPGA
+2781 
-2789 AWTDGDYTLTVK
+2789 
-2801 VEDKAGNTNY
+2801 
-2811 SAPLTVTIDT
+2811 
-2821 QTSIDRI
+2821 
-2828 ELLNDTGIVGDNL
+2828 
-2841 TNEARPQF
+2841 
-2849 HITVPTDVN
+2849 
-2858 SVQLSLDGGINW
+2858 
-2870 VNATLT
+2870 
-2876 SDGVWEYIWPTD
+2876 
-2888 LVENTYTLTV
+2888 
-2898 KATDVAGN
+2898 
-2906 TATETLN
+2906 
-2913 FIIDTTLSTPTIT
+2913 
-2926 LDSADDSGTANDNK
+2926 
-2940 TNVKTPGFIIG
+2940 
-2951 GIDSDVTQVVV
+2951 
-2962 QVMRDGHSEEV
+2962 
-2973 ELTQTN
+2973 
-2979 GQWRFV
+2979 
-2985 PGSAWTDGDYT
+2985 
-2996 LTVTVKDEA
+2996 
-3005 GNIRHSAPLT
+3005 
-3015 VTIDTQITIDHIE
+3015 
-3028 LVNDS
+3028 
-3033 GIPDDNLTNNVR
+3033 
-3045 PHFQVT
+3045 
-3051 VPTDV
+3051 
-3056 NVVRL
+3056 
-3061 SIDGGKTWFNATQS
+3061 
-3075 ATPGVW
+3075 TPGVW

-3105 NKTTQQLDFIIDTL
+3105 NQTTQKLDFIIDTL
-3119 LSEPTIVLDNTD
+3119 LSEPTIALDSTD

-3147 FLLGNIDADARYVT
+3147 FILGNIDADARYVT

-3182 WSVTPTGTWADG
+3182 WSVTPTGMWADG
-3194 DYTLTVRVEDDA
+3194 SHTLTVRVEDDA

-3217 TVDTQIT
+3217 TVDTHIA
-3224 IDVIE
+3224 IDDIE

-3304 GNKTT
+3304 GNQTT

-3400 VTDNAGNVRQSTPLV
+3400 VQDNAGNVRQSTPLI

-3470 SATQGIEGVWGYTWP
+3470 SAAQGIEGVWGYTWP

-3815 VTIDGTLTTPVIE
+3815 VTIDGSLTTPVIE

-3839 DRLTNHDRPV
+3839 DRLTKHDRPV
-3849 FDIHQVDSDVTRVMV
+3849 FDIRQVDSDVTRVMV

-3908 NVKESAPFEVRI
+3908 NVKESAPLEVRI

-3954 PGDVVQVRVT
+3954 PGDVIQVRVT

-3971 NVIRKNADGQWIFDS
+3971 NVIRKNADGQWIFDT

-3994 YTLRVEATDEAGNI
+3994 YTLRVEATDQAGNI

-4306 AELRIEI
+4306 AELKIEI

-4358 FDGVNWTPI
+4358 FDGVNWTPV
-4367 SKNAAGQWEFTAGSA
+4367 SKNAAGQWQFTAGSA
-4382 LPDGHYTLHVQAT
+4382 LSDGHYTLHVQAT

-4507 TIVSDPS
+4507 TVVSDPR

-4535 TPRFVIGNV
+4535 KPRFVIGNV

-4559 YSVTANG
+4559 YPVTANG

-4619 DTGNSNSDNLTNK
+4619 DTGSSNSDNLTNK

-4654 KSGREVLKQTIT
+4654 KSGREVLKHTIT

-4716 RLSDPSIDDQHEA
+4716 RLSDPSIDDQYEA

-4734 EFKGFA
+4734 EFKGLA

-4833 TLIGS
+4833 TLVGN
-4838 TLPNTIVS
+4838 TLPNAIVS

-5039 NPQGVV
+5039 NPQGGV

-5083 KEILIEH
+5083 KDILIEH

-5301 ITNHN
+5301 ITSHN

-5383 NPAMVAGSDNGIF
+5383 NPVMMAGSDNGIF
-5396 SNDSITSQTRPTF
+5396 SNDSITSQTRPAF

-5525 IINGLNVGEVWVNEK
+5525 IINGLNVGEVWVNDK

-5574 YSIWVDTHIKV
+5574 YSIWVDTHIQV

-5597 KTEWWSNSDLITMR
+5597 KTDWWSNSSTITMR
-5611 GTGEIGATVSLIVAG
+5611 GMGEIGATVSLIVAG
-5626 VTLATAVVAATGR
+5626 VTLATAVVAANGQ

-5645 KLPEGT
+5645 RLPEGK
-5651 YDISLVI
+5651 YDITLSI
-5658 EDSAGNRWEDVRE
+5658 EDNAGNRKEEVHE

-5705 LIITDSEGNT
+5705 LIITDSNGNT

-5752 VPLDIMKEVPVISLS
+5752 VPLDIMKETPVISLS

-5779 TRDKQ
+5779 TRDNQ

-5871 GASDSDNVTNHTQ
+5871 GASDSDNVTNHNHTQ

-5930 DGNYTLSV
+5930 DGTYTLSV

-5943 AGNSQQSASLAVTV
+5943 AGNSLQSASLEVTV

-5970 DASDDATATAVT
+5970 DAIDDATATAVT

-5997 RTEPSAAEE
+5997 RTVPSAAEE
-6006 SVVKV
+6006 SVVKE

-6043 NIVNVSIMFEGEEF
+6043 NIVNVSVMFEGEEF

-6079 TMDVKFIDKDN
+6079 TMDVKFIDKDD

-6109 NAMNVRGK
+6109 NAMNARGK

>member
-1 MGNKSI
+1 
-7 QKFFADQN
+7 
-15 SVIDLSSLG
+15 
-24 NAKGAKVSLS
+24 LS

-2126 VLDNTDDS
+2126 VLDSTDDS

-2424 AINNIELVNDS
+2424 AINN
-2435 GIPDDNLTNNV
+2435 
-2446 RPHFQVTVPTDVNV
+2446 
-2460 VRLSIDGG
+2460 
-2468 KTWFNA
+2468 
-2474 TQSATPGVWDY
+2474 
-2485 IWPDDVADGGYTLT
+2485 
-2499 VEATDEAGNKATQTL
+2499 
-2514 DFTID
+2514 
-2519 TTLSVPTLSLDSA
+2519 
-2532 DDSGIAGDN
+2532 
-2541 ITNVKTPGFTLNNI
+2541 
-2555 DTDVSRVIV
+2555 
-2564 EVMHNGIK
+2564 
-2572 QEVPLVQTGGQWR
+2572 
-2585 FAPTSDWAD
+2585 
-2594 GDYILTVKVEDRAGN
+2594 
-2609 VKQSAPLTVTVDT
+2609 
-2622 HIAIDRIELVNDS
+2622 
-2635 GIPGDNLTNEAR
+2635 
-2647 PHFQVTVPADVNGV
+2647 
-2661 RLSIDGGKTWFDATQ
+2661 
-2676 SATSGVWDYT
+2676 
-2686 WLTNVANGPHTLMVE
+2686 
-2701 ASDKAGNKTTQ
+2701 
-2712 KLDFTIDTILSE
+2712 
-2724 PTITLDSADD
+2724 
-2734 SAAGDN
+2734 
-2740 ITNVKMPGFTLG
+2740 
-2752 NIDADVT
+2752 
-2759 KVVVTVAHDGK
+2759 
-2770 NQQIELIKNGG
+2770 
-2781 VWRFTPGA
+2781 
-2789 AWTDGDYTLTVK
+2789 
-2801 VEDKAGNTNY
+2801 
-2811 SAPLTVTIDT
+2811 
-2821 QTSIDRI
+2821 
-2828 ELLNDTGIVGDNL
+2828 
-2841 TNEARPQF
+2841 
-2849 HITVPTDVN
+2849 
-2858 SVQLSLDGGINW
+2858 
-2870 VNATLT
+2870 
-2876 SDGVWEYIWPTD
+2876 
-2888 LVENTYTLTV
+2888 
-2898 KATDVAGN
+2898 
-2906 TATETLN
+2906 
-2913 FIIDTTLSTPTIT
+2913 
-2926 LDSADDSGTANDNK
+2926 
-2940 TNVKTPGFIIG
+2940 
-2951 GIDSDVTQVVV
+2951 
-2962 QVMRDGHSEEV
+2962 
-2973 ELTQTN
+2973 
-2979 GQWRFV
+2979 
-2985 PGSAWTDGDYT
+2985 
-2996 LTVTVKDEA
+2996 
-3005 GNIRHSAPLT
+3005 
-3015 VTIDTQITIDHIE
+3015 IE

-4559 YSVTANG
+4559 YPVTANG

-6109 NAMNVRGK
+6109 
-6117 TEDDIND
+6117 
-6124 SPSTSSVGHNNNGA
+6124 
-6138 IDVFA
+6138 
-6143 VNEVTLPVDNQEEH
+6143 
-6157 A
+6157 

>member
-413 DKAGNKNETTDSIIT
+413 DKAGNKNETADSIIT

-450 DNITNSTLPTF
+450 DSITNSTLPTF

-537 IETTND
+537 IETTDD

-638 DYVVL
+638 DFVVL

-1029 SPDSDSGISDDNLTN
+1029 SPDSDSGIADDNLTN

-1066 AMSDTQIG
+1066 AASDTQIG

-1103 EDIAGNKANSAIFD
+1103 EDIAGNKANSAVFD

-1378 TKGTGGWTF
+1378 TKGTGGWSF
-1387 TPPTSWADGDYT
+1387 TPTGAWADGDYT

-1479 TPGVWDY
+1479 TPGAWDY

-1500 VEATDEAGN
+1500 VEATDKAGN
-1509 KATQT
+1509 KTTQE

-1630 ELVNDSGIPGDNL
+1630 ELVNDSGIPDDNL

-1689 TNVANGPHTLMVEAS
+1689 TNVANGPHTLMVEAT

-1788 GAAWTDGDYTLT
+1788 GAAWTDGNYTLT

-2019 DTQITIDHIELVND
+2019 DTQI
-2033 SGIPDDNLTN
+2033 
-2043 NVRPHFQVTVPTDV
+2043 
-2057 NVVRLSIDGGKTW
+2057 
-2070 FNATQSATPGV
+2070 A
-2081 WDYTWLADVGEGKHT
+2081 
-2096 LTVEATDKAGNK
+2096 
-2108 TTQQLDFIIDT
+2108 
-2119 LLSEPTI
+2119 
-2126 VLDNTDDS
+2126 
-2134 GTKGDHLTNVNKPTF
+2134 
-2149 LLGNIDA
+2149 
-2156 DARYV
+2156 
-2161 TVEVQHGGTKEVLTA
+2161 
-2176 TKDATGN
+2176 
-2183 WSVTPTGTWADGD
+2183 
-2196 YTLTVRVEDEA
+2196 
-2207 GNEKHSA
+2207 
-2214 SLTVTVDTQITI
+2214 
-2226 DVIEL
+2226 
-2231 VNDNGIPGD
+2231 
-2240 NMTNDAHP
+2240 
-2248 QFRVTVPGDVN
+2248 
-2259 EVSLSIDGGVTWV
+2259 
-2272 KATQSA
+2272 
-2278 TPGVWNY
+2278 
-2285 TWPGTVPDGDY
+2285 
-2296 TLNVKATDNAGN
+2296 
-2308 TVTETLHFTIDTTLS
+2308 
-2323 TPVIVLD
+2323 
-2330 SADDSGVHGDNMTN
+2330 
-2344 HTQPTFALQHID
+2344 
-2356 DDAVRVTVSVEHGGV
+2356 
-2371 TTTFDATKDAGGW
+2371 
-2384 TFTPTGA
+2384 
-2391 WADGDY
+2391 
-2397 TLSVS
+2397 
-2402 VEDKAGNTSHSAS
+2402 
-2415 LTVTVDTQI
+2415 
-2424 AINNIELVNDS
+2424 
-2435 GIPDDNLTNNV
+2435 
-2446 RPHFQVTVPTDVNV
+2446 
-2460 VRLSIDGG
+2460 
-2468 KTWFNA
+2468 
-2474 TQSATPGVWDY
+2474 
-2485 IWPDDVADGGYTLT
+2485 
-2499 VEATDEAGNKATQTL
+2499 
-2514 DFTID
+2514 
-2519 TTLSVPTLSLDSA
+2519 
-2532 DDSGIAGDN
+2532 
-2541 ITNVKTPGFTLNNI
+2541 
-2555 DTDVSRVIV
+2555 
-2564 EVMHNGIK
+2564 
-2572 QEVPLVQTGGQWR
+2572 
-2585 FAPTSDWAD
+2585 
-2594 GDYILTVKVEDRAGN
+2594 
-2609 VKQSAPLTVTVDT
+2609 
-2622 HIAIDRIELVNDS
+2622 
-2635 GIPGDNLTNEAR
+2635 
-2647 PHFQVTVPADVNGV
+2647 
-2661 RLSIDGGKTWFDATQ
+2661 
-2676 SATSGVWDYT
+2676 
-2686 WLTNVANGPHTLMVE
+2686 
-2701 ASDKAGNKTTQ
+2701 
-2712 KLDFTIDTILSE
+2712 
-2724 PTITLDSADD
+2724 
-2734 SAAGDN
+2734 
-2740 ITNVKMPGFTLG
+2740 
-2752 NIDADVT
+2752 
-2759 KVVVTVAHDGK
+2759 
-2770 NQQIELIKNGG
+2770 
-2781 VWRFTPGA
+2781 
-2789 AWTDGDYTLTVK
+2789 
-2801 VEDKAGNTNY
+2801 
-2811 SAPLTVTIDT
+2811 
-2821 QTSIDRI
+2821 
-2828 ELLNDTGIVGDNL
+2828 
-2841 TNEARPQF
+2841 
-2849 HITVPTDVN
+2849 
-2858 SVQLSLDGGINW
+2858 
-2870 VNATLT
+2870 
-2876 SDGVWEYIWPTD
+2876 
-2888 LVENTYTLTV
+2888 
-2898 KATDVAGN
+2898 
-2906 TATETLN
+2906 
-2913 FIIDTTLSTPTIT
+2913 
-2926 LDSADDSGTANDNK
+2926 
-2940 TNVKTPGFIIG
+2940 
-2951 GIDSDVTQVVV
+2951 
-2962 QVMRDGHSEEV
+2962 
-2973 ELTQTN
+2973 
-2979 GQWRFV
+2979 
-2985 PGSAWTDGDYT
+2985 
-2996 LTVTVKDEA
+2996 
-3005 GNIRHSAPLT
+3005 
-3015 VTIDTQITIDHIE
+3015 IDHIE

-3172 LTATKGATGI
+3172 LTATKDATGNWSVTPTGTWADGDYTLTVRVEDEAGNEKHSASLTVTVDTQITIDAIELVNDNGIPGDNMTNDAHPQFRVTVPGDVNEVSLSIDGGVTWVKATQSATPGVWNYTWPGTVPDGDYTLNVKATDNAGNTVTETLHFTIDTTLSVPVIVLNSADDTGVQGDNMTNSTQPTFALQHIDDDAVRVTVSVEHGGVTTTFDATKGVGGWSFTPTGAWADGDYTLSVSVEDKAGNTSHSASLTVTVDTQIAINNIELVNDSGIPDDNLTNNVRPHFQVKVPTDVNEVRLSIDGGKTWFNATQSATPGVWDYTWLADVGEGKHTLTVEATDKAGNQTTQKLDFIIDTMLSEPTIVLDSTDDSGTKGDNLTNANKPTFILGNIDADARYVTVEVQYGGTKEVLTATKGATGI

-3194 DYTLTVRVEDDA
+3194 DYMLTVRVEDDA

-3321 TPTIAM
+3321 TPTITM

-3342 VKRPGFTIGNIDAD
+3342 VKRPGFTIGNIDSD
-3356 AHSVILRITQG
+3356 AQSVILRITQG

-3400 VTDNAGNVRQSTPLV
+3400 VTDNAGNVRQSTPLI

-3470 SATQGIEGVWGYTWP
+3470 SAAQGIEGVWGYTWP

-3622 IDRIELVNDSGVPGD
+3622 IDHIELVNDSGVPGD

-3717 TLLTP
+3717 TLMTP

-3849 FDIHQVDSDVTRVMV
+3849 FDIRQVDSDVTRVMV

-4306 AELRIEI
+4306 AELKIEI

-4535 TPRFVIGNV
+4535 KPRFVIGNV

-4559 YSVTANG
+4559 YPVTANG

-4892 RSTAVDVTIDTEVAE
+4892 RSTAVDLTIDTEVAE

-5301 ITNHN
+5301 ITSHN

-5383 NPAMVAGSDNGIF
+5383 NPVMMAGSDNGIF

-5574 YSIWVDTHIKV
+5574 YSIWVDTHIQV

-5597 KTEWWSNSDLITMR
+5597 KTDWWSNSSTITMR
-5611 GTGEIGATVSLIVAG
+5611 GMGEIGATVSLIVAG
-5626 VTLATAVVAATGR
+5626 VTLATAVVAANGQ

-5645 KLPEGT
+5645 QLPEGK
-5651 YDISLVI
+5651 YDITLSI
-5658 EDSAGNRWEDVRE
+5658 EDNAGNRKEEVHE

-5705 LIITDSEGNT
+5705 LIITDSNGNT

-5997 RTEPSAAEE
+5997 RTVPSAAEE
-6006 SVVKV
+6006 SVVKE

-6043 NIVNVSIMFEGEEF
+6043 NIVNVSVMFEGEEF

-6079 TMDVKFIDKDN
+6079 TMDVKFIDKDD

-6109 NAMNVRGK
+6109 NAMNARGK

>member
-120 QLDDAEN
+120 QLDEAEN

-153 FEVQNSSKQIE
+153 FEVQNSSKQME
-164 EMLQNFLADNVAKD
+164 EMLQEFLADNVAKD

-450 DNITNSTLPTF
+450 DSITNSTLPTF

-537 IETTND
+537 IETTDD

-600 GINNLTFTVED
+600 GVNNLTFTVED

-627 IAPVPPTVSLE
+627 VAPVPPTVSLE
-638 DYVVL
+638 DFVVL

-1029 SPDSDSGISDDNLTN
+1029 SPDSDSGIADDNLTN

-1103 EDIAGNKANSAIFD
+1103 EDIAGNKANSAVFD

-1186 LFIPGNTWADGSYT
+1186 LFTPGNTWADGSYT

-1378 TKGTGGWTF
+1378 TKGTGGWSF
-1387 TPPTSWADGDYT
+1387 TPTGAWADGDYT

-1439 DDNLTNNVRPHFQ
+1439 NDNLTNNVRPHFQ

-1479 TPGVWDY
+1479 TPGAWDY

-1500 VEATDEAGN
+1500 VEATDKAGN
-1509 KATQT
+1509 KTTQE

-1559 VSRVIVEVMHNGIKQ
+1559 VSRVTVEVMHNGIKQ

-1676 QSATSGVWDYTWL
+1676 QSATPGVWDYTWL

-1711 TQKLDFTIDTILS
+1711 TQKLDFIIDTMLS

-2019 DTQITIDHIELVND
+2019 DTQIAIDHIELVND

-2043 NVRPHFQVTVPTDV
+2043 EARPHFQVTVPTDV

-2119 LLSEPTI
+2119 LLSEPPI

-2134 GTKGDHLTNVNKPTF
+2134 GTKGDNLTNVNKPTF

-2226 DVIEL
+2226 DAIEL

-2330 SADDSGVHGDNMTN
+2330 SADDTGIQGDNMTN
-2344 HTQPTFALQHID
+2344 RTQPTFNLQHID

-2371 TTTFDATKDAGGW
+2371 TTTFDATKGVGGW
-2384 TFTPTGA
+2384 TFTPPTSWGA
-2391 WADGDY
+2391 GDY

-2446 RPHFQVTVPTDVNV
+2446 RPQFQVKVPTDVN
-2460 VRLSIDGG
+2460 
-2468 KTWFNA
+2468 
-2474 TQSATPGVWDY
+2474 
-2485 IWPDDVADGGYTLT
+2485 
-2499 VEATDEAGNKATQTL
+2499 E
-2514 DFTID
+2514 
-2519 TTLSVPTLSLDSA
+2519 
-2532 DDSGIAGDN
+2532 
-2541 ITNVKTPGFTLNNI
+2541 
-2555 DTDVSRVIV
+2555 
-2564 EVMHNGIK
+2564 
-2572 QEVPLVQTGGQWR
+2572 
-2585 FAPTSDWAD
+2585 
-2594 GDYILTVKVEDRAGN
+2594 
-2609 VKQSAPLTVTVDT
+2609 
-2622 HIAIDRIELVNDS
+2622 
-2635 GIPGDNLTNEAR
+2635 
-2647 PHFQVTVPADVNGV
+2647 
-2661 RLSIDGGKTWFDATQ
+2661 
-2676 SATSGVWDYT
+2676 
-2686 WLTNVANGPHTLMVE
+2686 
-2701 ASDKAGNKTTQ
+2701 
-2712 KLDFTIDTILSE
+2712 
-2724 PTITLDSADD
+2724 
-2734 SAAGDN
+2734 
-2740 ITNVKMPGFTLG
+2740 
-2752 NIDADVT
+2752 
-2759 KVVVTVAHDGK
+2759 
-2770 NQQIELIKNGG
+2770 
-2781 VWRFTPGA
+2781 
-2789 AWTDGDYTLTVK
+2789 
-2801 VEDKAGNTNY
+2801 
-2811 SAPLTVTIDT
+2811 
-2821 QTSIDRI
+2821 
-2828 ELLNDTGIVGDNL
+2828 
-2841 TNEARPQF
+2841 
-2849 HITVPTDVN
+2849 
-2858 SVQLSLDGGINW
+2858 
-2870 VNATLT
+2870 
-2876 SDGVWEYIWPTD
+2876 
-2888 LVENTYTLTV
+2888 
-2898 KATDVAGN
+2898 
-2906 TATETLN
+2906 
-2913 FIIDTTLSTPTIT
+2913 
-2926 LDSADDSGTANDNK
+2926 
-2940 TNVKTPGFIIG
+2940 
-2951 GIDSDVTQVVV
+2951 
-2962 QVMRDGHSEEV
+2962 
-2973 ELTQTN
+2973 
-2979 GQWRFV
+2979 
-2985 PGSAWTDGDYT
+2985 
-2996 LTVTVKDEA
+2996 
-3005 GNIRHSAPLT
+3005 
-3015 VTIDTQITIDHIE
+3015 
-3028 LVNDS
+3028 
-3033 GIPDDNLTNNVR
+3033 
-3045 PHFQVT
+3045 
-3051 VPTDV
+3051 
-3056 NVVRL
+3056 VRL

-3105 NKTTQQLDFIIDTL
+3105 NQTTQKLDFIIDTL
-3119 LSEPTIVLDNTD
+3119 LSEPTIVLDSTD

-3137 DNLTNVNKPT
+3137 DNLTNANKPT

-3161 VEVQHGGTKEV
+3161 VEVQHGSTKEV

-3194 DYTLTVRVEDDA
+3194 DYTLTVRVEDEA

-3224 IDVIE
+3224 IDAIE

-3321 TPTIAM
+3321 TPTITM

-3342 VKRPGFTIGNIDAD
+3342 VKRPGFTIGNIDSD
-3356 AHSVILRITQG
+3356 AQSVILRITQG

-3400 VTDNAGNVRQSTPLV
+3400 VTDNAGNVRQSTPLI

-3470 SATQGIEGVWGYTWP
+3470 SAAQGIEGVWGYTWP

-3490 GKHTLTVMVT
+3490 GKHILTVMVT

-3622 IDRIELVNDSGVPGD
+3622 IDHIELVNDSGVPGD

-3690 GQHTLTVEVTDGAG
+3690 GQHTLIVEVTDGAG
-3704 NKMTETL
+3704 NKMTGTL
-3711 NFTIDI
+3711 DFTIDI

-3737 DNLTSVTQPVFVL
+3737 DNLTSVTQPIFVL

-3849 FDIHQVDSDVTRVMV
+3849 FDIRQVDSDVTRVMV

-3954 PGDVVQVRVT
+3954 PGDVIQVRVT

-3994 YTLRVEATDEAGNI
+3994 YTLRVEATDQAGNI

-4188 DGQHTLLVDVTDIAG
+4188 DGKHTLLVDVTDIAG

-4306 AELRIEI
+4306 AELQIEI

-4535 TPRFVIGNV
+4535 KPRFVIGNV

-4559 YSVTANG
+4559 YPVTANG

-4619 DTGNSNSDNLTNK
+4619 DTGSSNSDNLTNK

-4654 KSGREVLKQTIT
+4654 KSGREVLKHTIT

-4716 RLSDPSIDDQHEA
+4716 RLSDPSIDDQYEA

-4734 EFKGFA
+4734 EFKGLA

-4833 TLIGS
+4833 TLVGN
-4838 TLPNTIVS
+4838 TLPNAIVS

-4967 DGNYELTFKVEDVAG
+4967 DGNYVLTFKVEDVAG

-5083 KEILIEH
+5083 KDILIEH

-5301 ITNHN
+5301 ITSHN

-5383 NPAMVAGSDNGIF
+5383 NPVMMAGSDNGIF
-5396 SNDSITSQTRPTF
+5396 SNDSITSQTRPAF
-5409 SIFGEMNQSV
+5409 SIYGEMNQSV

-5525 IINGLNVGEVWVNEK
+5525 IINGLNVGEVWVNDK

-5574 YSIWVDTHIKV
+5574 YSIWVDTHIQV

-5597 KTEWWSNSDLITMR
+5597 KTDWWSNSSTITMR
-5611 GTGEIGATVSLIVAG
+5611 GMGEIGATVSLIVAG
-5626 VTLATAVVAATGR
+5626 VTLATAVVAANGQ

-5645 KLPEGT
+5645 QLPEGK
-5651 YDISLVI
+5651 YDITLSI
-5658 EDSAGNRWEDVRE
+5658 EDNAGNRKEEVHE

-5705 LIITDSEGNT
+5705 LIITDSNGNT

-5752 VPLDIMKEVPVISLS
+5752 VPLDIMKETPVISLS

-5779 TRDKQ
+5779 TRDNQ

-5862 IALAAGEDN
+5862 IALAAGEGN
-5871 GASDSDNVTNHTQ
+5871 GASDSDNVTNHNHTQ

-5930 DGNYTLSV
+5930 DGTYTLSV

-5943 AGNSQQSASLAVTV
+5943 AGNSLQSASLEVTV

-5997 RTEPSAAEE
+5997 RTVPSAAEE
-6006 SVVKV
+6006 SVVKE

-6043 NIVNVSIMFEGEEF
+6043 NIVNVSVMFEGEEF

-6079 TMDVKFIDKDN
+6079 TMDVKFIDKDD

-6109 NAMNVRGK
+6109 NAMNARGK

>member
-1029 SPDSDSGISDDNLTN
+1029 SPDSDSGIADDNLTN

-1066 AMSDTQIG
+1066 AASDTQIG

-1103 EDIAGNKANSAIFD
+1103 EDIAGNKANSAVFD

-1378 TKGTGGWTF
+1378 TKGTGGWSF
-1387 TPPTSWADGDYT
+1387 TPTGAWADGDYT

-1479 TPGVWDY
+1479 TPGAWDY

-1500 VEATDEAGN
+1500 VEATDKAGN
-1509 KATQT
+1509 KTTQE

-1630 ELVNDSGIPGDNL
+1630 ELVNDSGIPDDNL

-1689 TNVANGPHTLMVEAS
+1689 TNVANGPHTLMVEAT

-1788 GAAWTDGDYTLT
+1788 GAAWTDGNYTLT

-2019 DTQITIDHIELVND
+2019 DTQIAIDHIELVND

-2043 NVRPHFQVTVPTDV
+2043 NV
-2057 NVVRLSIDGGKTW
+2057 L
-2070 FNATQSATPGV
+2070 
-2081 WDYTWLADVGEGKHT
+2081 
-2096 LTVEATDKAGNK
+2096 
-2108 TTQQLDFIIDT
+2108 
-2119 LLSEPTI
+2119 
-2126 VLDNTDDS
+2126 
-2134 GTKGDHLTNVNKPTF
+2134 
-2149 LLGNIDA
+2149 
-2156 DARYV
+2156 
-2161 TVEVQHGGTKEVLTA
+2161 
-2176 TKDATGN
+2176 
-2183 WSVTPTGTWADGD
+2183 
-2196 YTLTVRVEDEA
+2196 
-2207 GNEKHSA
+2207 
-2214 SLTVTVDTQITI
+2214 
-2226 DVIEL
+2226 
-2231 VNDNGIPGD
+2231 
-2240 NMTNDAHP
+2240 
-2248 QFRVTVPGDVN
+2248 
-2259 EVSLSIDGGVTWV
+2259 
-2272 KATQSA
+2272 
-2278 TPGVWNY
+2278 
-2285 TWPGTVPDGDY
+2285 
-2296 TLNVKATDNAGN
+2296 
-2308 TVTETLHFTIDTTLS
+2308 
-2323 TPVIVLD
+2323 
-2330 SADDSGVHGDNMTN
+2330 
-2344 HTQPTFALQHID
+2344 
-2356 DDAVRVTVSVEHGGV
+2356 
-2371 TTTFDATKDAGGW
+2371 
-2384 TFTPTGA
+2384 
-2391 WADGDY
+2391 
-2397 TLSVS
+2397 
-2402 VEDKAGNTSHSAS
+2402 
-2415 LTVTVDTQI
+2415 
-2424 AINNIELVNDS
+2424 
-2435 GIPDDNLTNNV
+2435 
-2446 RPHFQVTVPTDVNV
+2446 
-2460 VRLSIDGG
+2460 
-2468 KTWFNA
+2468 
-2474 TQSATPGVWDY
+2474 
-2485 IWPDDVADGGYTLT
+2485 
-2499 VEATDEAGNKATQTL
+2499 
-2514 DFTID
+2514 
-2519 TTLSVPTLSLDSA
+2519 
-2532 DDSGIAGDN
+2532 
-2541 ITNVKTPGFTLNNI
+2541 
-2555 DTDVSRVIV
+2555 
-2564 EVMHNGIK
+2564 
-2572 QEVPLVQTGGQWR
+2572 
-2585 FAPTSDWAD
+2585 
-2594 GDYILTVKVEDRAGN
+2594 
-2609 VKQSAPLTVTVDT
+2609 
-2622 HIAIDRIELVNDS
+2622 
-2635 GIPGDNLTNEAR
+2635 
-2647 PHFQVTVPADVNGV
+2647 
-2661 RLSIDGGKTWFDATQ
+2661 
-2676 SATSGVWDYT
+2676 
-2686 WLTNVANGPHTLMVE
+2686 
-2701 ASDKAGNKTTQ
+2701 
-2712 KLDFTIDTILSE
+2712 
-2724 PTITLDSADD
+2724 
-2734 SAAGDN
+2734 
-2740 ITNVKMPGFTLG
+2740 
-2752 NIDADVT
+2752 
-2759 KVVVTVAHDGK
+2759 
-2770 NQQIELIKNGG
+2770 
-2781 VWRFTPGA
+2781 
-2789 AWTDGDYTLTVK
+2789 
-2801 VEDKAGNTNY
+2801 
-2811 SAPLTVTIDT
+2811 
-2821 QTSIDRI
+2821 
-2828 ELLNDTGIVGDNL
+2828 
-2841 TNEARPQF
+2841 
-2849 HITVPTDVN
+2849 
-2858 SVQLSLDGGINW
+2858 
-2870 VNATLT
+2870 
-2876 SDGVWEYIWPTD
+2876 
-2888 LVENTYTLTV
+2888 
-2898 KATDVAGN
+2898 
-2906 TATETLN
+2906 
-2913 FIIDTTLSTPTIT
+2913 
-2926 LDSADDSGTANDNK
+2926 
-2940 TNVKTPGFIIG
+2940 
-2951 GIDSDVTQVVV
+2951 
-2962 QVMRDGHSEEV
+2962 
-2973 ELTQTN
+2973 
-2979 GQWRFV
+2979 
-2985 PGSAWTDGDYT
+2985 
-2996 LTVTVKDEA
+2996 
-3005 GNIRHSAPLT
+3005 
-3015 VTIDTQITIDHIE
+3015 
-3028 LVNDS
+3028 
-3033 GIPDDNLTNNVR
+3033 

-3172 LTATKGATGI
+3172 LTATKDATGNWSVTPTGTWADGDYTLTVRVEDEAGNEKHSASLTVTVDTQITIDAIELVNDNGIPGDNMTNDAHPQFRVTVPGDVNEVSLSIDGGVTWVKATQSATPGVWNYTWPGTVPDGDYTLNVKATDNAGNTVTETLHFTIDTTLSVPVIVLNSADDTGVQGDNMTNSTQPTFALQHIDDDAVRVTVSVEHGGVTTTFDATKGVGGWSFTPTGAWADGDYTLSVSVEDKAGNTSHSASLTVTVDTQIAINNIELVNDSGIPDDNLTNNVRPHFQVKVPTDVNEVRLSIDGGKTWFNATQSATPGVWDYTWLADVGEGKHTLTVEATDKAGNQTTQKLDFIIDTMLSEPTIVLDSTDDSGTKGDNLTNANKPTFILGNIDADARYVTVEVQYGGTKEVLTATKGATGI

-3194 DYTLTVRVEDDA
+3194 DYMLTVRVEDDA

-3321 TPTIAM
+3321 TPTITM

-3342 VKRPGFTIGNIDAD
+3342 VKRPGFTIGNIDSD
-3356 AHSVILRITQG
+3356 AQSVILRITQG

-3400 VTDNAGNVRQSTPLV
+3400 VTDNAGNVRQSTPLI

-3470 SATQGIEGVWGYTWP
+3470 SAAQGIEGVWGYTWP

-3622 IDRIELVNDSGVPGD
+3622 IDHIELVNDSGVPGD

-3717 TLLTP
+3717 TLMTP

-3849 FDIHQVDSDVTRVMV
+3849 FDIRQVDSDVTRVMV

-4306 AELRIEI
+4306 AELKIEI

-4535 TPRFVIGNV
+4535 KPRFVIGNV

-4559 YSVTANG
+4559 YPVTANG

-4716 RLSDPSIDDQHEA
+4716 RLSDPFIDDQHEA

-4833 TLIGS
+4833 TLVGN
-4838 TLPNTIVS
+4838 TLPNAIVS

-4967 DGNYELTFKVEDVAG
+4967 DGNYVLTFKVEDVAG

-5039 NPQGVV
+5039 SPQGVV

-5083 KEILIEH
+5083 KDILIEH

-5409 SIFGEMNQSV
+5409 SISGEMNQSV

-5525 IINGLNVGEVWVNEK
+5525 IINGLNVGEVWVNDK

-5574 YSIWVDTHIKV
+5574 YSIWVDTHIQV

-5597 KTEWWSNSDLITMR
+5597 KTDWWSNSSTITMR
-5611 GTGEIGATVSLIVAG
+5611 GMGEIGATVSLIVAG
-5626 VTLATAVVAATGR
+5626 VTLATAVVAANGQ

-5645 KLPEGT
+5645 QLPEGK
-5651 YDISLVI
+5651 YDITLSI
-5658 EDSAGNRWEDVRE
+5658 EDNAGNRKEEVHE

-5705 LIITDSEGNT
+5705 LIITDSNGNT

-5997 RTEPSAAEE
+5997 RTVPSAAEE
-6006 SVVKV
+6006 SVVKE

-6022 SGDEIDRSISQT
+6022 SGDEIDRSISQI

-6109 NAMNVRGK
+6109 NAMNARGK

>member
-1711 TQKLDFTIDTILS
+1711 TQKLDFSIDTILS

-2126 VLDNTDDS
+2126 VLDSTDDS

-2424 AINNIELVNDS
+2424 AINN
-2435 GIPDDNLTNNV
+2435 
-2446 RPHFQVTVPTDVNV
+2446 
-2460 VRLSIDGG
+2460 
-2468 KTWFNA
+2468 
-2474 TQSATPGVWDY
+2474 
-2485 IWPDDVADGGYTLT
+2485 
-2499 VEATDEAGNKATQTL
+2499 
-2514 DFTID
+2514 
-2519 TTLSVPTLSLDSA
+2519 
-2532 DDSGIAGDN
+2532 
-2541 ITNVKTPGFTLNNI
+2541 
-2555 DTDVSRVIV
+2555 
-2564 EVMHNGIK
+2564 
-2572 QEVPLVQTGGQWR
+2572 
-2585 FAPTSDWAD
+2585 
-2594 GDYILTVKVEDRAGN
+2594 
-2609 VKQSAPLTVTVDT
+2609 
-2622 HIAIDRIELVNDS
+2622 
-2635 GIPGDNLTNEAR
+2635 
-2647 PHFQVTVPADVNGV
+2647 
-2661 RLSIDGGKTWFDATQ
+2661 
-2676 SATSGVWDYT
+2676 
-2686 WLTNVANGPHTLMVE
+2686 
-2701 ASDKAGNKTTQ
+2701 
-2712 KLDFTIDTILSE
+2712 
-2724 PTITLDSADD
+2724 
-2734 SAAGDN
+2734 
-2740 ITNVKMPGFTLG
+2740 
-2752 NIDADVT
+2752 
-2759 KVVVTVAHDGK
+2759 
-2770 NQQIELIKNGG
+2770 
-2781 VWRFTPGA
+2781 
-2789 AWTDGDYTLTVK
+2789 
-2801 VEDKAGNTNY
+2801 
-2811 SAPLTVTIDT
+2811 
-2821 QTSIDRI
+2821 
-2828 ELLNDTGIVGDNL
+2828 
-2841 TNEARPQF
+2841 
-2849 HITVPTDVN
+2849 
-2858 SVQLSLDGGINW
+2858 
-2870 VNATLT
+2870 
-2876 SDGVWEYIWPTD
+2876 
-2888 LVENTYTLTV
+2888 
-2898 KATDVAGN
+2898 
-2906 TATETLN
+2906 
-2913 FIIDTTLSTPTIT
+2913 
-2926 LDSADDSGTANDNK
+2926 
-2940 TNVKTPGFIIG
+2940 
-2951 GIDSDVTQVVV
+2951 
-2962 QVMRDGHSEEV
+2962 
-2973 ELTQTN
+2973 
-2979 GQWRFV
+2979 
-2985 PGSAWTDGDYT
+2985 
-2996 LTVTVKDEA
+2996 
-3005 GNIRHSAPLT
+3005 
-3015 VTIDTQITIDHIE
+3015 IE

-4559 YSVTANG
+4559 YPVTANG

>member
-40 TTPRGSVIIVNG
+40 TTPHGSVIIVNG

-537 IETTND
+537 IETTDD

-600 GINNLTFTVED
+600 GVNNLTFTVED

-627 IAPVPPTVSLE
+627 VAPVPPTVSLE
-638 DYVVL
+638 DFVVL

-1029 SPDSDSGISDDNLTN
+1029 SPDSDSGIADDNLTN

-1103 EDIAGNKANSAIFD
+1103 EDIAGNKANSAVFD

-1378 TKGTGGWTF
+1378 TKGTGGWSF
-1387 TPPTSWADGDYT
+1387 TPTGAWADGDYT

-1439 DDNLTNNVRPHFQ
+1439 NDNLTNNVRPHFQ

-1479 TPGVWDY
+1479 TPGAWDY

-1500 VEATDEAGN
+1500 VEATDKAGN
-1509 KATQT
+1509 KTTQE

-2126 VLDNTDDS
+2126 VLDSTDDS
-2134 GTKGDHLTNVNKPTF
+2134 GTKGDNLTNVNKPTF

-2323 TPVIVLD
+2323 VPVIVLN
-2330 SADDSGVHGDNMTN
+2330 SADDTGVQGDNMTN
-2344 HTQPTFALQHID
+2344 STQPTFALQHID

-2371 TTTFDATKDAGGW
+2371 TTTFDATKGTGGW
-2384 TFTPTGA
+2384 SFTPTGA

-2446 RPHFQVTVPTDVNV
+2446 RPHFQVKVPTDVN
-2460 VRLSIDGG
+2460 
-2468 KTWFNA
+2468 
-2474 TQSATPGVWDY
+2474 
-2485 IWPDDVADGGYTLT
+2485 
-2499 VEATDEAGNKATQTL
+2499 E
-2514 DFTID
+2514 
-2519 TTLSVPTLSLDSA
+2519 
-2532 DDSGIAGDN
+2532 
-2541 ITNVKTPGFTLNNI
+2541 
-2555 DTDVSRVIV
+2555 
-2564 EVMHNGIK
+2564 
-2572 QEVPLVQTGGQWR
+2572 
-2585 FAPTSDWAD
+2585 
-2594 GDYILTVKVEDRAGN
+2594 
-2609 VKQSAPLTVTVDT
+2609 
-2622 HIAIDRIELVNDS
+2622 
-2635 GIPGDNLTNEAR
+2635 
-2647 PHFQVTVPADVNGV
+2647 
-2661 RLSIDGGKTWFDATQ
+2661 
-2676 SATSGVWDYT
+2676 
-2686 WLTNVANGPHTLMVE
+2686 
-2701 ASDKAGNKTTQ
+2701 
-2712 KLDFTIDTILSE
+2712 
-2724 PTITLDSADD
+2724 
-2734 SAAGDN
+2734 
-2740 ITNVKMPGFTLG
+2740 
-2752 NIDADVT
+2752 
-2759 KVVVTVAHDGK
+2759 
-2770 NQQIELIKNGG
+2770 
-2781 VWRFTPGA
+2781 
-2789 AWTDGDYTLTVK
+2789 
-2801 VEDKAGNTNY
+2801 
-2811 SAPLTVTIDT
+2811 
-2821 QTSIDRI
+2821 
-2828 ELLNDTGIVGDNL
+2828 
-2841 TNEARPQF
+2841 
-2849 HITVPTDVN
+2849 
-2858 SVQLSLDGGINW
+2858 
-2870 VNATLT
+2870 
-2876 SDGVWEYIWPTD
+2876 
-2888 LVENTYTLTV
+2888 
-2898 KATDVAGN
+2898 
-2906 TATETLN
+2906 
-2913 FIIDTTLSTPTIT
+2913 
-2926 LDSADDSGTANDNK
+2926 
-2940 TNVKTPGFIIG
+2940 
-2951 GIDSDVTQVVV
+2951 
-2962 QVMRDGHSEEV
+2962 
-2973 ELTQTN
+2973 
-2979 GQWRFV
+2979 
-2985 PGSAWTDGDYT
+2985 
-2996 LTVTVKDEA
+2996 
-3005 GNIRHSAPLT
+3005 
-3015 VTIDTQITIDHIE
+3015 
-3028 LVNDS
+3028 
-3033 GIPDDNLTNNVR
+3033 
-3045 PHFQVT
+3045 
-3051 VPTDV
+3051 
-3056 NVVRL
+3056 VRL

-3105 NKTTQQLDFIIDTL
+3105 NQTTQKLDFIIDTM
-3119 LSEPTIVLDNTD
+3119 LSEPTIVLDSTD

-3137 DNLTNVNKPT
+3137 DNLTNANKPT
-3147 FLLGNIDADARYVT
+3147 FILGNIDADARYVT
-3161 VEVQHGGTKEV
+3161 VEVQYGGTKEV

-3321 TPTIAM
+3321 TPTITM

-3342 VKRPGFTIGNIDAD
+3342 VKRPGFTIGNIDSD
-3356 AHSVILRITQG
+3356 AQSVILRITQG

-3400 VTDNAGNVRQSTPLV
+3400 VTDNAGNVRQSTPLI

-3470 SATQGIEGVWGYTWP
+3470 SAAQGIEGVWGYTWP

-3622 IDRIELVNDSGVPGD
+3622 IDHIELVNDSGVPGD

-3717 TLLTP
+3717 TLMTP

-3849 FDIHQVDSDVTRVMV
+3849 FDIRQVDSDVTRVMV

-4306 AELRIEI
+4306 AELKIEI

-4535 TPRFVIGNV
+4535 KPRFVIGNV

-4559 YSVTANG
+4559 YPVTANG

-4892 RSTAVDVTIDTEVAE
+4892 RSTAVDLTIDTEVAE

-5117 KSPVLVAMTDPGATV
+5117 KSPVLIAMTDPGATV

-5301 ITNHN
+5301 ITSHN

-5383 NPAMVAGSDNGIF
+5383 NPVMMAGSDNGIF
-5396 SNDSITSQTRPTF
+5396 SNDSITSQTRPAF
-5409 SIFGEMNQSV
+5409 SIYGEMNQSV

-5469 LNFTIDTFNTTPVAI
+5469 LNFTIDTLNTTPVAI

-5525 IINGLNVGEVWVNEK
+5525 IINGLNVGEVWVNDK

-5574 YSIWVDTHIKV
+5574 YSIWVDTHIQV

-5597 KTEWWSNSDLITMR
+5597 KTDWWSNSSTITMR
-5611 GTGEIGATVSLIVAG
+5611 GMGEIGATVSLIVAG
-5626 VTLATAVVAATGR
+5626 VTLATAVVAANGQ

-5645 KLPEGT
+5645 QLPEGK
-5651 YDISLVI
+5651 YDITLSI
-5658 EDSAGNRWEDVRE
+5658 EDNAGNRKEEVHE

-5705 LIITDSEGNT
+5705 LIITDSNGNT

-5930 DGNYTLSV
+5930 DGTYTLSV

-5957 DSTVTVTADSQHD
+5957 DSTVTVTADSQHN

-5997 RTEPSAAEE
+5997 RTVPSVAEE
-6006 SVVKV
+6006 SVVKE

-6043 NIVNVSIMFEGEEF
+6043 NIVNVSVMFEGEEF

-6079 TMDVKFIDKDN
+6079 TMDVKFIDKDD

-6109 NAMNVRGK
+6109 NAMNARGK
-6117 TEDDIND
+6117 AEDDIND

>member
-428 DTIAPEKPTI
+428 DTIPPEKPTI

-1066 AMSDTQIG
+1066 AASDTQIG

-1103 EDIAGNKANSAIFD
+1103 EDIAGNKANSAVFD

-1378 TKGTGGWTF
+1378 TKGTGGWSF
-1387 TPPTSWADGDYT
+1387 TPTGAWADGDYT

-1439 DDNLTNNVRPHFQ
+1439 NDNLTNNVRPHFQ

-1479 TPGVWDY
+1479 TPGAWDY

-1500 VEATDEAGN
+1500 VEATDKAGN
-1509 KATQT
+1509 KTTQE

-2019 DTQITIDHIELVND
+2019 DTQIAIDHIELVND

-2043 NVRPHFQVTVPTDV
+2043 EARPHFQVTVPTDV

-2081 WDYTWLADVGEGKHT
+2081 WDYTWLADVGDGKHT

-2119 LLSEPTI
+2119 MLSEPTI

-2134 GTKGDHLTNVNKPTF
+2134 GTKGDNLTNVNKPTF

-2226 DVIEL
+2226 DAIEL

-2323 TPVIVLD
+2323 VPVIVLN
-2330 SADDSGVHGDNMTN
+2330 SADDTGVQGDNMTN
-2344 HTQPTFALQHID
+2344 SSQPTFALQHID

-2371 TTTFDATKDAGGW
+2371 TTTFDATKGVGGW
-2384 TFTPTGA
+2384 SFTPTGA

-2446 RPHFQVTVPTDVNV
+2446 RPHFQVKVPTDVN
-2460 VRLSIDGG
+2460 
-2468 KTWFNA
+2468 
-2474 TQSATPGVWDY
+2474 
-2485 IWPDDVADGGYTLT
+2485 
-2499 VEATDEAGNKATQTL
+2499 E
-2514 DFTID
+2514 
-2519 TTLSVPTLSLDSA
+2519 
-2532 DDSGIAGDN
+2532 
-2541 ITNVKTPGFTLNNI
+2541 
-2555 DTDVSRVIV
+2555 
-2564 EVMHNGIK
+2564 
-2572 QEVPLVQTGGQWR
+2572 
-2585 FAPTSDWAD
+2585 
-2594 GDYILTVKVEDRAGN
+2594 
-2609 VKQSAPLTVTVDT
+2609 
-2622 HIAIDRIELVNDS
+2622 
-2635 GIPGDNLTNEAR
+2635 
-2647 PHFQVTVPADVNGV
+2647 
-2661 RLSIDGGKTWFDATQ
+2661 
-2676 SATSGVWDYT
+2676 
-2686 WLTNVANGPHTLMVE
+2686 
-2701 ASDKAGNKTTQ
+2701 
-2712 KLDFTIDTILSE
+2712 
-2724 PTITLDSADD
+2724 
-2734 SAAGDN
+2734 
-2740 ITNVKMPGFTLG
+2740 
-2752 NIDADVT
+2752 
-2759 KVVVTVAHDGK
+2759 
-2770 NQQIELIKNGG
+2770 
-2781 VWRFTPGA
+2781 
-2789 AWTDGDYTLTVK
+2789 
-2801 VEDKAGNTNY
+2801 
-2811 SAPLTVTIDT
+2811 
-2821 QTSIDRI
+2821 
-2828 ELLNDTGIVGDNL
+2828 
-2841 TNEARPQF
+2841 
-2849 HITVPTDVN
+2849 
-2858 SVQLSLDGGINW
+2858 
-2870 VNATLT
+2870 
-2876 SDGVWEYIWPTD
+2876 
-2888 LVENTYTLTV
+2888 
-2898 KATDVAGN
+2898 
-2906 TATETLN
+2906 
-2913 FIIDTTLSTPTIT
+2913 
-2926 LDSADDSGTANDNK
+2926 
-2940 TNVKTPGFIIG
+2940 
-2951 GIDSDVTQVVV
+2951 
-2962 QVMRDGHSEEV
+2962 
-2973 ELTQTN
+2973 
-2979 GQWRFV
+2979 
-2985 PGSAWTDGDYT
+2985 
-2996 LTVTVKDEA
+2996 
-3005 GNIRHSAPLT
+3005 
-3015 VTIDTQITIDHIE
+3015 
-3028 LVNDS
+3028 
-3033 GIPDDNLTNNVR
+3033 
-3045 PHFQVT
+3045 
-3051 VPTDV
+3051 
-3056 NVVRL
+3056 VRL

-3105 NKTTQQLDFIIDTL
+3105 NQTTQKLDFIIDTM
-3119 LSEPTIVLDNTD
+3119 LSEPTIVLDSTD

-3137 DNLTNVNKPT
+3137 DNLTNANKPT
-3147 FLLGNIDADARYVT
+3147 FILGNIDADARYVT
-3161 VEVQHGGTKEV
+3161 VEVQYGGTKEV

-3194 DYTLTVRVEDDA
+3194 DYMLTVRVEDDA

-3321 TPTIAM
+3321 TPTITM

-3342 VKRPGFTIGNIDAD
+3342 VKRPGFTIGNIDSD
-3356 AHSVILRITQG
+3356 AQSVILRITQG

-3400 VTDNAGNVRQSTPLV
+3400 VTDNAGNVRQSTPLI

-3470 SATQGIEGVWGYTWP
+3470 SAAQGIEGVWGYTWP

-3622 IDRIELVNDSGVPGD
+3622 IDHIELVNDSGVPGD

-3717 TLLTP
+3717 TLMTP

-4306 AELRIEI
+4306 AELKIEI

-4462 LTQGAGNKWLF
+4462 LTQGADNKWLF

-4535 TPRFVIGNV
+4535 KPRFVIGNV

-4559 YSVTANG
+4559 YPVTANG

-4892 RSTAVDVTIDTEVAE
+4892 RSTAVDLTIDTEVAE

-5301 ITNHN
+5301 ITSHN

-5383 NPAMVAGSDNGIF
+5383 NPVMMAGSDNGIF
-5396 SNDSITSQTRPTF
+5396 SNDSITSQTRPAF
-5409 SIFGEMNQSV
+5409 SIYGEMNQSV

-5469 LNFTIDTFNTTPVAI
+5469 LNFTIDTLNTTPVAI

-5574 YSIWVDTHIKV
+5574 YSIWVDTHIQV

-5597 KTEWWSNSDLITMR
+5597 KTDWWSNSSTITMR
-5611 GTGEIGATVSLIVAG
+5611 GMGEIGATVSLIVAG
-5626 VTLATAVVAATGR
+5626 VTLATAVVAANGQ

-5645 KLPEGT
+5645 QLPEGK
-5651 YDISLVI
+5651 YDITLSI
-5658 EDSAGNRWEDVRE
+5658 EDNAGNRKEEVHE

-5705 LIITDSEGNT
+5705 LIITDSNGNT

-5752 VPLDIMKEVPVISLS
+5752 VSLDIMKEVPVISLS

-5871 GASDSDNVTNHTQ
+5871 GVSDSDNVTNHTQ

-5909 DIYQAT
+5909 DTYQAT

-5930 DGNYTLSV
+5930 DGTYTLSV

-5970 DASDDATATAVT
+5970 DASDDATPTAVT
-5982 PPESETVNAESATHL
+5982 PLESETVNAESDTHL
-5997 RTEPSAAEE
+5997 RTVPSAAEE
-6006 SVVKV
+6006 SVVKE

-6043 NIVNVSIMFEGEEF
+6043 NIVNVSVMFEGEEF

-6109 NAMNVRGK
+6109 NAMNARGK
-6117 TEDDIND
+6117 AEDDIND

>member
-187 QQNTQAKATQA
+187 QQNTQAKATQV

-450 DNITNSTLPTF
+450 DSITNSTLPTF

-537 IETTND
+537 IETTDD

-1066 AMSDTQIG
+1066 AASDTQIG

-1103 EDIAGNKANSAIFD
+1103 EDIAGNKANSAVFD

-1186 LFIPGNTWADGSYT
+1186 LFTPGNTWADGSYT
-1200 LTVKVEDKAGNTN
+1200 LTVKVEDKAGNTS

-1319 DTTLSVPVIVLDS
+1319 DTTLSVPVIVLNS

-1337 IQGDNMTNSTQPTF
+1337 VQGDNMTNRTQPTF

-1439 DDNLTNNVRPHFQ
+1439 NDNLTNNVRPHFQ

-1479 TPGVWDY
+1479 TTGVWDY

-1689 TNVANGPHTLMVEAS
+1689 TNVANGPHTLMVEAT

-1711 TQKLDFTIDTILS
+1711 TQKLDFIIDTLLS

-2019 DTQITIDHIELVND
+2019 DTQIAIDHIELVND

-2043 NVRPHFQVTVPTDV
+2043 EARPHFQVTVPTDV

-2119 LLSEPTI
+2119 MLSEPTI

-2134 GTKGDHLTNVNKPTF
+2134 GTKGDNLTNVNKPTF

-2226 DVIEL
+2226 DAIEL

-2323 TPVIVLD
+2323 VPVIVLN
-2330 SADDSGVHGDNMTN
+2330 SADDTGVQGDNMTN
-2344 HTQPTFALQHID
+2344 STQPTFALQHID

-2371 TTTFDATKDAGGW
+2371 TTTFDATKGTGGW
-2384 TFTPTGA
+2384 TFTPPTS

-2446 RPHFQVTVPTDVNV
+2446 RPHFQVKVPTDVN
-2460 VRLSIDGG
+2460 
-2468 KTWFNA
+2468 
-2474 TQSATPGVWDY
+2474 
-2485 IWPDDVADGGYTLT
+2485 
-2499 VEATDEAGNKATQTL
+2499 E
-2514 DFTID
+2514 
-2519 TTLSVPTLSLDSA
+2519 
-2532 DDSGIAGDN
+2532 
-2541 ITNVKTPGFTLNNI
+2541 
-2555 DTDVSRVIV
+2555 
-2564 EVMHNGIK
+2564 
-2572 QEVPLVQTGGQWR
+2572 
-2585 FAPTSDWAD
+2585 
-2594 GDYILTVKVEDRAGN
+2594 
-2609 VKQSAPLTVTVDT
+2609 
-2622 HIAIDRIELVNDS
+2622 
-2635 GIPGDNLTNEAR
+2635 
-2647 PHFQVTVPADVNGV
+2647 
-2661 RLSIDGGKTWFDATQ
+2661 
-2676 SATSGVWDYT
+2676 
-2686 WLTNVANGPHTLMVE
+2686 
-2701 ASDKAGNKTTQ
+2701 
-2712 KLDFTIDTILSE
+2712 
-2724 PTITLDSADD
+2724 
-2734 SAAGDN
+2734 
-2740 ITNVKMPGFTLG
+2740 
-2752 NIDADVT
+2752 
-2759 KVVVTVAHDGK
+2759 
-2770 NQQIELIKNGG
+2770 
-2781 VWRFTPGA
+2781 
-2789 AWTDGDYTLTVK
+2789 
-2801 VEDKAGNTNY
+2801 
-2811 SAPLTVTIDT
+2811 
-2821 QTSIDRI
+2821 
-2828 ELLNDTGIVGDNL
+2828 
-2841 TNEARPQF
+2841 
-2849 HITVPTDVN
+2849 
-2858 SVQLSLDGGINW
+2858 
-2870 VNATLT
+2870 
-2876 SDGVWEYIWPTD
+2876 
-2888 LVENTYTLTV
+2888 
-2898 KATDVAGN
+2898 
-2906 TATETLN
+2906 
-2913 FIIDTTLSTPTIT
+2913 
-2926 LDSADDSGTANDNK
+2926 
-2940 TNVKTPGFIIG
+2940 
-2951 GIDSDVTQVVV
+2951 
-2962 QVMRDGHSEEV
+2962 
-2973 ELTQTN
+2973 
-2979 GQWRFV
+2979 
-2985 PGSAWTDGDYT
+2985 
-2996 LTVTVKDEA
+2996 
-3005 GNIRHSAPLT
+3005 
-3015 VTIDTQITIDHIE
+3015 
-3028 LVNDS
+3028 
-3033 GIPDDNLTNNVR
+3033 
-3045 PHFQVT
+3045 
-3051 VPTDV
+3051 
-3056 NVVRL
+3056 VRL

-3105 NKTTQQLDFIIDTL
+3105 NQTTQKLDFIIDTM
-3119 LSEPTIVLDNTD
+3119 LSEPTIVLDSTD

-3137 DNLTNVNKPT
+3137 DNLTNANKPT
-3147 FLLGNIDADARYVT
+3147 FILGNIDADARYVT
-3161 VEVQHGGTKEV
+3161 VEVQYGGTKEV

-3194 DYTLTVRVEDDA
+3194 DYMLTVRVEDDA

-3321 TPTIAM
+3321 TPTITM

-3342 VKRPGFTIGNIDAD
+3342 VKRPGFTIGNIDSD
-3356 AHSVILRITQG
+3356 AQSVILRITQG

-3400 VTDNAGNVRQSTPLV
+3400 VTDNAGNVRQSTPLI

-3470 SATQGIEGVWGYTWP
+3470 SAAQGIEGVWGYTWP

-3622 IDRIELVNDSGVPGD
+3622 IDHIELVNDSGVPGD

-3717 TLLTP
+3717 TLMTP

-3849 FDIHQVDSDVTRVMV
+3849 FDIRQVDSDVTRVMV

-4121 IESVTLVTDSGDS
+4121 IERVTLVTDSGDS

-4306 AELRIEI
+4306 AELKIEI

-4535 TPRFVIGNV
+4535 KPRFVIGNV

-4559 YSVTANG
+4559 YPVTANG

-4892 RSTAVDVTIDTEVAE
+4892 RSTAVDLTIDTEVAE

-5301 ITNHN
+5301 ITSHN

-5383 NPAMVAGSDNGIF
+5383 NPVMMAGSDNGIF
-5396 SNDSITSQTRPTF
+5396 SNDSITSQTRPAF
-5409 SIFGEMNQSV
+5409 SIYGEMNQSV

-5469 LNFTIDTFNTTPVAI
+5469 LNFTIDTLNTTPVAI

-5525 IINGLNVGEVWVNEK
+5525 IINGLNVGEVWVNDK

-5574 YSIWVDTHIKV
+5574 YSIWVDTHIQV

-5597 KTEWWSNSDLITMR
+5597 KTDWWSNSSTITMR
-5611 GTGEIGATVSLIVAG
+5611 GMGEIGATVSLIVAG
-5626 VTLATAVVAATGR
+5626 VTLATAVVAANGQ

-5645 KLPEGT
+5645 QLPEGK
-5651 YDISLVI
+5651 YDITLSI
-5658 EDSAGNRWEDVRE
+5658 EDNAGNRKEEVHE

-5705 LIITDSEGNT
+5705 LIITDSNGNT

-5909 DIYQAT
+5909 DTYQAT

-5997 RTEPSAAEE
+5997 RTVPSAAEE
-6006 SVVKV
+6006 SVVKE

-6109 NAMNVRGK
+6109 NAMNARGK

>member
-236 KEPLKVTLALAAES
+236 KEPLKVTLALATES

-627 IAPVPPTVSLE
+627 VAPVPPTVSLE
-638 DYVVL
+638 DFVVL

-1029 SPDSDSGISDDNLTN
+1029 SPDSDSGVSDDNLTN

-1066 AMSDTQIG
+1066 AASDTQIG

-1103 EDIAGNKANSAIFD
+1103 EDIAGNKANSAVFD

-1200 LTVKVEDKAGNTN
+1200 LTVKVEDKAGNTS

-1378 TKGTGGWTF
+1378 TKGTGGWSF
-1387 TPPTSWADGDYT
+1387 TPTGAWADGDYT

-1439 DDNLTNNVRPHFQ
+1439 NDNLTNNVRPHFQ

-1479 TPGVWDY
+1479 TPGAWDY

-1500 VEATDEAGN
+1500 VEATDKAGN
-1509 KATQT
+1509 KTTQE

-2126 VLDNTDDS
+2126 VLDSTDDS
-2134 GTKGDHLTNVNKPTF
+2134 GTKGDNLTNVNKPTF

-2323 TPVIVLD
+2323 VPVIVLN
-2330 SADDSGVHGDNMTN
+2330 SADDTGVQGDNMTN
-2344 HTQPTFALQHID
+2344 STQPTFALQHID

-2371 TTTFDATKDAGGW
+2371 TTTFDATKGTGGW
-2384 TFTPTGA
+2384 SFTPTGA

-2446 RPHFQVTVPTDVNV
+2446 RPHFQVKVPMDVN
-2460 VRLSIDGG
+2460 
-2468 KTWFNA
+2468 
-2474 TQSATPGVWDY
+2474 
-2485 IWPDDVADGGYTLT
+2485 
-2499 VEATDEAGNKATQTL
+2499 E
-2514 DFTID
+2514 
-2519 TTLSVPTLSLDSA
+2519 
-2532 DDSGIAGDN
+2532 
-2541 ITNVKTPGFTLNNI
+2541 
-2555 DTDVSRVIV
+2555 
-2564 EVMHNGIK
+2564 
-2572 QEVPLVQTGGQWR
+2572 
-2585 FAPTSDWAD
+2585 
-2594 GDYILTVKVEDRAGN
+2594 
-2609 VKQSAPLTVTVDT
+2609 
-2622 HIAIDRIELVNDS
+2622 
-2635 GIPGDNLTNEAR
+2635 
-2647 PHFQVTVPADVNGV
+2647 
-2661 RLSIDGGKTWFDATQ
+2661 
-2676 SATSGVWDYT
+2676 
-2686 WLTNVANGPHTLMVE
+2686 
-2701 ASDKAGNKTTQ
+2701 
-2712 KLDFTIDTILSE
+2712 
-2724 PTITLDSADD
+2724 
-2734 SAAGDN
+2734 
-2740 ITNVKMPGFTLG
+2740 
-2752 NIDADVT
+2752 
-2759 KVVVTVAHDGK
+2759 
-2770 NQQIELIKNGG
+2770 
-2781 VWRFTPGA
+2781 
-2789 AWTDGDYTLTVK
+2789 
-2801 VEDKAGNTNY
+2801 
-2811 SAPLTVTIDT
+2811 
-2821 QTSIDRI
+2821 
-2828 ELLNDTGIVGDNL
+2828 
-2841 TNEARPQF
+2841 
-2849 HITVPTDVN
+2849 
-2858 SVQLSLDGGINW
+2858 
-2870 VNATLT
+2870 
-2876 SDGVWEYIWPTD
+2876 
-2888 LVENTYTLTV
+2888 
-2898 KATDVAGN
+2898 
-2906 TATETLN
+2906 
-2913 FIIDTTLSTPTIT
+2913 
-2926 LDSADDSGTANDNK
+2926 
-2940 TNVKTPGFIIG
+2940 
-2951 GIDSDVTQVVV
+2951 
-2962 QVMRDGHSEEV
+2962 
-2973 ELTQTN
+2973 
-2979 GQWRFV
+2979 
-2985 PGSAWTDGDYT
+2985 
-2996 LTVTVKDEA
+2996 
-3005 GNIRHSAPLT
+3005 
-3015 VTIDTQITIDHIE
+3015 
-3028 LVNDS
+3028 
-3033 GIPDDNLTNNVR
+3033 
-3045 PHFQVT
+3045 
-3051 VPTDV
+3051 
-3056 NVVRL
+3056 VRL

-3105 NKTTQQLDFIIDTL
+3105 NQTTQKLDFIIDTL
-3119 LSEPTIVLDNTD
+3119 LSEPTIVLDSTD

-3137 DNLTNVNKPT
+3137 DNLTNANKPT
-3147 FLLGNIDADARYVT
+3147 FILGNIDADARYVT
-3161 VEVQHGGTKEV
+3161 VEVQYGGTKEV

-3321 TPTIAM
+3321 TPTITM

-3342 VKRPGFTIGNIDAD
+3342 VKRPGFTIGNIDSD
-3356 AHSVILRITQG
+3356 AQSVILRITQG

-3400 VTDNAGNVRQSTPLV
+3400 VTDNAGNVRQSTPLI

-3470 SATQGIEGVWGYTWP
+3470 SAAQGIEGVWGYTWP

-3622 IDRIELVNDSGVPGD
+3622 IDHIELVNDSGVPGD

-3717 TLLTP
+3717 TLMTP

-3849 FDIHQVDSDVTRVMV
+3849 FDIRQVDSDVTRVMV

-4535 TPRFVIGNV
+4535 KPRFVIGNV

-4559 YSVTANG
+4559 YPVTANG

-4833 TLIGS
+4833 TLVGN
-4838 TLPNTIVS
+4838 TLPNAIVS

-4967 DGNYELTFKVEDVAG
+4967 DGNYVLTFKVEDVAG

-5301 ITNHN
+5301 ITSHN

-5383 NPAMVAGSDNGIF
+5383 NPVMMAGSDNGIF
-5396 SNDSITSQTRPTF
+5396 SNDSITSQTRPAF
-5409 SIFGEMNQSV
+5409 SIYGEMNQSV

-5469 LNFTIDTFNTTPVAI
+5469 LNFTIDTLNTTPVAI

-5525 IINGLNVGEVWVNEK
+5525 IINGLNVGEVWVNDK

-5574 YSIWVDTHIKV
+5574 YSIWVDTHIQV

-5597 KTEWWSNSDLITMR
+5597 KTDWWSNSSTITMR
-5611 GTGEIGATVSLIVAG
+5611 GMGEIGATVSLIVAG
-5626 VTLATAVVAATGR
+5626 VTLATAVVAANGQ

-5645 KLPEGT
+5645 QLPEGK
-5651 YDISLVI
+5651 YDITLSI
-5658 EDSAGNRWEDVRE
+5658 EDNAGNRKEEVHE

-5705 LIITDSEGNT
+5705 LIITDSNGNT

-5729 IPYPSEGKFTITSVD
+5729 IPYPSEGKFIITSVD

-5752 VPLDIMKEVPVISLS
+5752 VSLDIMKEVPVISLS

-5871 GASDSDNVTNHTQ
+5871 GVSDSDNVTNHTQ

-5909 DIYQAT
+5909 DTYQAT

-5930 DGNYTLSV
+5930 DGTYTLSV

-5997 RTEPSAAEE
+5997 RTVPSAAEE
-6006 SVVKV
+6006 SVVKE

-6109 NAMNVRGK
+6109 NAMNARGK

>member
-428 DTIAPEKPTI
+428 DTIPPEKPTI

-638 DYVVL
+638 DFVVL

-1029 SPDSDSGISDDNLTN
+1029 SPDSDSGIADDNLTN

-1103 EDIAGNKANSAIFD
+1103 EDIAGNKANSAVFD

-1186 LFIPGNTWADGSYT
+1186 LFTPGNTWADGSYT
-1200 LTVKVEDKAGNTN
+1200 LTVKVEDKAGNTS

-1319 DTTLSVPVIVLDS
+1319 DTTLSVPVIVLNS

-1337 IQGDNMTNSTQPTF
+1337 VQGDNMTNRTQPTF

-1479 TPGVWDY
+1479 TPGAWDY

-1500 VEATDEAGN
+1500 VEATDKAGN
-1509 KATQT
+1509 KTTQE

-1711 TQKLDFTIDTILS
+1711 TQKLDFIIDTLLS

-2126 VLDNTDDS
+2126 VLDSTDDS
-2134 GTKGDHLTNVNKPTF
+2134 GTKGDNLTNVNKPTF

-2183 WSVTPTGTWADGD
+2183 WSVTPTGTWAGGD

-2323 TPVIVLD
+2323 VPVIVLN
-2330 SADDSGVHGDNMTN
+2330 SADDTGVQGDNMTN
-2344 HTQPTFALQHID
+2344 STQPTFALQHID

-2371 TTTFDATKDAGGW
+2371 TTTFDATKGVGGW
-2384 TFTPTGA
+2384 SFTPTGA

-2446 RPHFQVTVPTDVNV
+2446 RPHFQVKVPTDVN
-2460 VRLSIDGG
+2460 
-2468 KTWFNA
+2468 
-2474 TQSATPGVWDY
+2474 
-2485 IWPDDVADGGYTLT
+2485 
-2499 VEATDEAGNKATQTL
+2499 E
-2514 DFTID
+2514 
-2519 TTLSVPTLSLDSA
+2519 
-2532 DDSGIAGDN
+2532 
-2541 ITNVKTPGFTLNNI
+2541 
-2555 DTDVSRVIV
+2555 
-2564 EVMHNGIK
+2564 
-2572 QEVPLVQTGGQWR
+2572 
-2585 FAPTSDWAD
+2585 
-2594 GDYILTVKVEDRAGN
+2594 
-2609 VKQSAPLTVTVDT
+2609 
-2622 HIAIDRIELVNDS
+2622 
-2635 GIPGDNLTNEAR
+2635 
-2647 PHFQVTVPADVNGV
+2647 
-2661 RLSIDGGKTWFDATQ
+2661 
-2676 SATSGVWDYT
+2676 
-2686 WLTNVANGPHTLMVE
+2686 
-2701 ASDKAGNKTTQ
+2701 
-2712 KLDFTIDTILSE
+2712 
-2724 PTITLDSADD
+2724 
-2734 SAAGDN
+2734 
-2740 ITNVKMPGFTLG
+2740 
-2752 NIDADVT
+2752 
-2759 KVVVTVAHDGK
+2759 
-2770 NQQIELIKNGG
+2770 
-2781 VWRFTPGA
+2781 
-2789 AWTDGDYTLTVK
+2789 
-2801 VEDKAGNTNY
+2801 
-2811 SAPLTVTIDT
+2811 
-2821 QTSIDRI
+2821 
-2828 ELLNDTGIVGDNL
+2828 
-2841 TNEARPQF
+2841 
-2849 HITVPTDVN
+2849 
-2858 SVQLSLDGGINW
+2858 
-2870 VNATLT
+2870 
-2876 SDGVWEYIWPTD
+2876 
-2888 LVENTYTLTV
+2888 
-2898 KATDVAGN
+2898 
-2906 TATETLN
+2906 
-2913 FIIDTTLSTPTIT
+2913 
-2926 LDSADDSGTANDNK
+2926 
-2940 TNVKTPGFIIG
+2940 
-2951 GIDSDVTQVVV
+2951 
-2962 QVMRDGHSEEV
+2962 
-2973 ELTQTN
+2973 
-2979 GQWRFV
+2979 
-2985 PGSAWTDGDYT
+2985 
-2996 LTVTVKDEA
+2996 
-3005 GNIRHSAPLT
+3005 
-3015 VTIDTQITIDHIE
+3015 
-3028 LVNDS
+3028 
-3033 GIPDDNLTNNVR
+3033 
-3045 PHFQVT
+3045 
-3051 VPTDV
+3051 
-3056 NVVRL
+3056 VRL

-3105 NKTTQQLDFIIDTL
+3105 NQTTQKLDFIIDTM
-3119 LSEPTIVLDNTD
+3119 LSEPTIVLDSTD

-3137 DNLTNVNKPT
+3137 DNLTNANKPT
-3147 FLLGNIDADARYVT
+3147 FILGNIDADARYVT
-3161 VEVQHGGTKEV
+3161 VEVQYGGTKEV

-3321 TPTIAM
+3321 TPTITM
-3327 DSRDDTGAIGDHITS
+3327 DSRDDTGAIGAHITS
-3342 VKRPGFTIGNIDAD
+3342 VKRPGFTIGNIDSD
-3356 AHSVILRITQG
+3356 AQSVILRITQG

-3400 VTDNAGNVRQSTPLV
+3400 VTDNAGNVRQSTPLI

-3470 SATQGIEGVWGYTWP
+3470 SAAQGIEGVWGYTWP

-3622 IDRIELVNDSGVPGD
+3622 IDHIELVNDSGVPGD

-3717 TLLTP
+3717 TLMTP

-3849 FDIHQVDSDVTRVMV
+3849 FDIRQVDSDVTRVMV

-4306 AELRIEI
+4306 AELKIEI

-4535 TPRFVIGNV
+4535 KPRFVIGNV

-4559 YSVTANG
+4559 YPVTANG

-4833 TLIGS
+4833 TLVGN
-4838 TLPNTIVS
+4838 TLPNAIVS

-4967 DGNYELTFKVEDVAG
+4967 DGNYVLTFKVEDVAG

-5039 NPQGVV
+5039 SPQGVV

-5083 KEILIEH
+5083 KDILIEH

-5344 DNALKDGEYSIRVVA
+5344 DNVLKDGEYSIRVVA

-5409 SIFGEMNQSV
+5409 SISGEMNQSV

-5574 YSIWVDTHIKV
+5574 YSIWVDTHIQV

-5597 KTEWWSNSDLITMR
+5597 KTDWWSNSSTITMR
-5611 GTGEIGATVSLIVAG
+5611 GMGEIGATVSLIVAG
-5626 VTLATAVVAATGR
+5626 VTLATAVVAANGQ

-5645 KLPEGT
+5645 QLPEGK
-5651 YDISLVI
+5651 YDITLSI
-5658 EDSAGNRWEDVRE
+5658 EDNAGNRKEEVHE

-5705 LIITDSEGNT
+5705 LIITDSNGNT

-5752 VPLDIMKEVPVISLS
+5752 VSLDIMKEVPVISLS

-5871 GASDSDNVTNHTQ
+5871 GVSDSDNVTNHTQ

-5909 DIYQAT
+5909 DTYQAT

-5930 DGNYTLSV
+5930 DGTYTLSV

-5997 RTEPSAAEE
+5997 RTVPSAAEE
-6006 SVVKV
+6006 SVVKE

-6109 NAMNVRGK
+6109 NAMNARGK

>member
-2126 VLDNTDDS
+2126 VLDSTDDS

-2424 AINNIELVNDS
+2424 AINN
-2435 GIPDDNLTNNV
+2435 
-2446 RPHFQVTVPTDVNV
+2446 
-2460 VRLSIDGG
+2460 
-2468 KTWFNA
+2468 
-2474 TQSATPGVWDY
+2474 
-2485 IWPDDVADGGYTLT
+2485 
-2499 VEATDEAGNKATQTL
+2499 
-2514 DFTID
+2514 
-2519 TTLSVPTLSLDSA
+2519 
-2532 DDSGIAGDN
+2532 
-2541 ITNVKTPGFTLNNI
+2541 
-2555 DTDVSRVIV
+2555 
-2564 EVMHNGIK
+2564 
-2572 QEVPLVQTGGQWR
+2572 
-2585 FAPTSDWAD
+2585 
-2594 GDYILTVKVEDRAGN
+2594 
-2609 VKQSAPLTVTVDT
+2609 
-2622 HIAIDRIELVNDS
+2622 
-2635 GIPGDNLTNEAR
+2635 
-2647 PHFQVTVPADVNGV
+2647 
-2661 RLSIDGGKTWFDATQ
+2661 
-2676 SATSGVWDYT
+2676 
-2686 WLTNVANGPHTLMVE
+2686 
-2701 ASDKAGNKTTQ
+2701 
-2712 KLDFTIDTILSE
+2712 
-2724 PTITLDSADD
+2724 
-2734 SAAGDN
+2734 
-2740 ITNVKMPGFTLG
+2740 
-2752 NIDADVT
+2752 
-2759 KVVVTVAHDGK
+2759 
-2770 NQQIELIKNGG
+2770 
-2781 VWRFTPGA
+2781 
-2789 AWTDGDYTLTVK
+2789 
-2801 VEDKAGNTNY
+2801 
-2811 SAPLTVTIDT
+2811 
-2821 QTSIDRI
+2821 
-2828 ELLNDTGIVGDNL
+2828 
-2841 TNEARPQF
+2841 
-2849 HITVPTDVN
+2849 
-2858 SVQLSLDGGINW
+2858 
-2870 VNATLT
+2870 
-2876 SDGVWEYIWPTD
+2876 
-2888 LVENTYTLTV
+2888 
-2898 KATDVAGN
+2898 
-2906 TATETLN
+2906 
-2913 FIIDTTLSTPTIT
+2913 
-2926 LDSADDSGTANDNK
+2926 
-2940 TNVKTPGFIIG
+2940 
-2951 GIDSDVTQVVV
+2951 
-2962 QVMRDGHSEEV
+2962 
-2973 ELTQTN
+2973 
-2979 GQWRFV
+2979 
-2985 PGSAWTDGDYT
+2985 
-2996 LTVTVKDEA
+2996 
-3005 GNIRHSAPLT
+3005 
-3015 VTIDTQITIDHIE
+3015 IE

-3381 WRFTP
+3381 WRFMP

-4269 IENTGGNLTFTPDQP
+4269 IENTGENLTFTPDQP

-4559 YSVTANG
+4559 YPVTANG

>member
-428 DTIAPEKPTI
+428 DTIPPEKPTI

-978 RWEYTLKADQG
+978 RWEYILKADQG

-1029 SPDSDSGISDDNLTN
+1029 SPDSDSGIADDNLTN

-1066 AMSDTQIG
+1066 AASDTQIG

-1103 EDIAGNKANSAIFD
+1103 EDIAGNKANSAVFD

-1378 TKGTGGWTF
+1378 TKGTGGWSF
-1387 TPPTSWADGDYT
+1387 TPTGAWADGDYT

-1479 TPGVWDY
+1479 TPGAWDY

-1500 VEATDEAGN
+1500 VEATDKAGN
-1509 KATQT
+1509 KTTQE

-1630 ELVNDSGIPGDNL
+1630 ELVNDSGIPDDNL

-1689 TNVANGPHTLMVEAS
+1689 TNVANGPHTLMVEAT

-1788 GAAWTDGDYTLT
+1788 GAAWTDGNYTLT

-2019 DTQITIDHIELVND
+2019 DTQI
-2033 SGIPDDNLTN
+2033 
-2043 NVRPHFQVTVPTDV
+2043 
-2057 NVVRLSIDGGKTW
+2057 
-2070 FNATQSATPGV
+2070 A
-2081 WDYTWLADVGEGKHT
+2081 
-2096 LTVEATDKAGNK
+2096 
-2108 TTQQLDFIIDT
+2108 
-2119 LLSEPTI
+2119 
-2126 VLDNTDDS
+2126 
-2134 GTKGDHLTNVNKPTF
+2134 
-2149 LLGNIDA
+2149 
-2156 DARYV
+2156 
-2161 TVEVQHGGTKEVLTA
+2161 
-2176 TKDATGN
+2176 
-2183 WSVTPTGTWADGD
+2183 
-2196 YTLTVRVEDEA
+2196 
-2207 GNEKHSA
+2207 
-2214 SLTVTVDTQITI
+2214 
-2226 DVIEL
+2226 
-2231 VNDNGIPGD
+2231 
-2240 NMTNDAHP
+2240 
-2248 QFRVTVPGDVN
+2248 
-2259 EVSLSIDGGVTWV
+2259 
-2272 KATQSA
+2272 
-2278 TPGVWNY
+2278 
-2285 TWPGTVPDGDY
+2285 
-2296 TLNVKATDNAGN
+2296 
-2308 TVTETLHFTIDTTLS
+2308 
-2323 TPVIVLD
+2323 
-2330 SADDSGVHGDNMTN
+2330 
-2344 HTQPTFALQHID
+2344 
-2356 DDAVRVTVSVEHGGV
+2356 
-2371 TTTFDATKDAGGW
+2371 
-2384 TFTPTGA
+2384 
-2391 WADGDY
+2391 
-2397 TLSVS
+2397 
-2402 VEDKAGNTSHSAS
+2402 
-2415 LTVTVDTQI
+2415 
-2424 AINNIELVNDS
+2424 
-2435 GIPDDNLTNNV
+2435 
-2446 RPHFQVTVPTDVNV
+2446 
-2460 VRLSIDGG
+2460 
-2468 KTWFNA
+2468 
-2474 TQSATPGVWDY
+2474 
-2485 IWPDDVADGGYTLT
+2485 
-2499 VEATDEAGNKATQTL
+2499 
-2514 DFTID
+2514 
-2519 TTLSVPTLSLDSA
+2519 
-2532 DDSGIAGDN
+2532 
-2541 ITNVKTPGFTLNNI
+2541 
-2555 DTDVSRVIV
+2555 
-2564 EVMHNGIK
+2564 
-2572 QEVPLVQTGGQWR
+2572 
-2585 FAPTSDWAD
+2585 
-2594 GDYILTVKVEDRAGN
+2594 
-2609 VKQSAPLTVTVDT
+2609 
-2622 HIAIDRIELVNDS
+2622 
-2635 GIPGDNLTNEAR
+2635 
-2647 PHFQVTVPADVNGV
+2647 
-2661 RLSIDGGKTWFDATQ
+2661 
-2676 SATSGVWDYT
+2676 
-2686 WLTNVANGPHTLMVE
+2686 
-2701 ASDKAGNKTTQ
+2701 
-2712 KLDFTIDTILSE
+2712 
-2724 PTITLDSADD
+2724 
-2734 SAAGDN
+2734 
-2740 ITNVKMPGFTLG
+2740 
-2752 NIDADVT
+2752 
-2759 KVVVTVAHDGK
+2759 
-2770 NQQIELIKNGG
+2770 
-2781 VWRFTPGA
+2781 
-2789 AWTDGDYTLTVK
+2789 
-2801 VEDKAGNTNY
+2801 
-2811 SAPLTVTIDT
+2811 
-2821 QTSIDRI
+2821 
-2828 ELLNDTGIVGDNL
+2828 
-2841 TNEARPQF
+2841 
-2849 HITVPTDVN
+2849 
-2858 SVQLSLDGGINW
+2858 
-2870 VNATLT
+2870 
-2876 SDGVWEYIWPTD
+2876 
-2888 LVENTYTLTV
+2888 
-2898 KATDVAGN
+2898 
-2906 TATETLN
+2906 
-2913 FIIDTTLSTPTIT
+2913 
-2926 LDSADDSGTANDNK
+2926 
-2940 TNVKTPGFIIG
+2940 
-2951 GIDSDVTQVVV
+2951 
-2962 QVMRDGHSEEV
+2962 
-2973 ELTQTN
+2973 
-2979 GQWRFV
+2979 
-2985 PGSAWTDGDYT
+2985 
-2996 LTVTVKDEA
+2996 
-3005 GNIRHSAPLT
+3005 
-3015 VTIDTQITIDHIE
+3015 IDHIE

-3172 LTATKGATGI
+3172 LTATKDATGNWSVTPTGTWADGDYTLTVRVEDEAGNEKHSASLTVTVDTQITIDAIELVNDNGIPGDNMTNDAHPQFRVTVPGDVNEVSLSIDGGVTWVKATQSATPGVWNYTWPGTVPDGDYTLNVKATDNAGNTVTETLHFTIDTTLSVPVIVLNSADDTGVQGDNMTNSTQPTFALQHIDDDAVRVTVSVEHGGVTTTFDATKGVGGWSFTPTGAWADGDYTLSVSVEDKAGNTSHSASLTVTVDTQIAINNIELVNDSGIPDDNLTNNVRPHFQVKVPTDVNEVRLSIDGGKTWFNATQSATPGVWDYTWLADVGEGKHTLTVEATDKAGNQTTQKLDFIIDTMLSEPTIVLDSTDDSGTKGDNLTNANKPTFILGNIDADARYVTVEVQYGGTKEVLTATKGATGI

-3194 DYTLTVRVEDDA
+3194 DYMLTVRVEDDA

-3321 TPTIAM
+3321 TPTITM

-3342 VKRPGFTIGNIDAD
+3342 VKRPGFTIGNIDSD
-3356 AHSVILRITQG
+3356 AQSVILRITQG

-3400 VTDNAGNVRQSTPLV
+3400 VTDNAGNVRQSTPLI

-3470 SATQGIEGVWGYTWP
+3470 SAAQGIEGVWGYTWP

-3622 IDRIELVNDSGVPGD
+3622 IDHIELVNDSGVPGD

-3717 TLLTP
+3717 TLMTP

-3849 FDIHQVDSDVTRVMV
+3849 FDIRQVDSDVTRVMV

-4306 AELRIEI
+4306 AELKIEI

-4535 TPRFVIGNV
+4535 KPRFVIGNV

-4559 YSVTANG
+4559 YPVTANG

-4833 TLIGS
+4833 TLVGN
-4838 TLPNTIVS
+4838 TLPNAIVS

-4967 DGNYELTFKVEDVAG
+4967 DGNYVLTFKVEDVAG

-5039 NPQGVV
+5039 SPQGVV

-5083 KEILIEH
+5083 KDILIEH

-5409 SIFGEMNQSV
+5409 SISGEMNQSV

-5574 YSIWVDTHIKV
+5574 YSIWVDTHIQV

-5597 KTEWWSNSDLITMR
+5597 KTDWWSNSSTITMR
-5611 GTGEIGATVSLIVAG
+5611 GMGEIGATVSLIVAG
-5626 VTLATAVVAATGR
+5626 VTLATAVVAANGQ

-5645 KLPEGT
+5645 QLPEGK
-5651 YDISLVI
+5651 YDITLSI
-5658 EDSAGNRWEDVRE
+5658 EDNAGNRKEEVHE

-5705 LIITDSEGNT
+5705 LIITDSNGNT

-5930 DGNYTLSV
+5930 DGTYTLSV

-5997 RTEPSAAEE
+5997 RTVPSAAEE
-6006 SVVKV
+6006 SVVKE

-6043 NIVNVSIMFEGEEF
+6043 NIVNVSVMFEGEEF

-6079 TMDVKFIDKDN
+6079 TMDVKFIDKDD

-6109 NAMNVRGK
+6109 NAMNARGK

>member
-153 FEVQNSSKQIE
+153 FEVQNSSKQME
-164 EMLQNFLADNVAKD
+164 EMLQEFLADNVAKD

-394 EFKDNE
+394 EFRDNE

-428 DTIAPEKPTI
+428 DTIPPEKPTI
-438 ELDDSSDSGIKN
+438 ELDDNSDSGIKN

-537 IETTND
+537 IETTDD

-627 IAPVPPTVSLE
+627 IAPLPPTVSLE

-722 IQTEVVPPKAE
+722 IQTEVVSPKAE

-959 VKLYIDGALI
+959 VKLYVDGALI

-1029 SPDSDSGISDDNLTN
+1029 SPDSDSGIADDNLTN

-1103 EDIAGNKANSAIFD
+1103 EDIAGNKANSAVFD

-1186 LFIPGNTWADGSYT
+1186 LFTPGNTWADGSYT
-1200 LTVKVEDKAGNTN
+1200 LTVKVEDKAGNTS

-1319 DTTLSVPVIVLDS
+1319 DTTLSVPVIVLNS

-1337 IQGDNMTNSTQPTF
+1337 VQGDNMTNRTQPTF

-1387 TPPTSWADGDYT
+1387 TPTASWTDGDYT

-1439 DDNLTNNVRPHFQ
+1439 NDNLTNNVRPHFQ

-1466 DGGKTWFNATQSA
+1466 DGGKTWVTAAQKA
-1479 TPGVWDY
+1479 AGVWEY
-1486 IWPDDVADGGYTLT
+1486 IWPDDVTDGSHTLT

-1538 AGDNITNVKTPG
+1538 AGDNITSVKTPG

-1630 ELVNDSGIPGDNL
+1630 ELVNDSGIPDDNL

-1689 TNVANGPHTLMVEAS
+1689 TNVANGPHTLMVEAT

-1711 TQKLDFTIDTILS
+1711 TQKLDFIIDTLLS

-2019 DTQITIDHIELVND
+2019 DTQIAIDHIELVND
-2033 SGIPDDNLTN
+2033 SGIPNDNLTN

-2108 TTQQLDFIIDT
+2108 TTQKLDFIIDT

-2126 VLDNTDDS
+2126 VLDSTDDS
-2134 GTKGDHLTNVNKPTF
+2134 GTKGDNLTNVNKPTF

-2196 YTLTVRVEDEA
+2196 YTLTVRVEDDA
-2207 GNEKHSA
+2207 GNVKYSA

-2231 VNDNGIPGD
+2231 VNDSGTRGD
-2240 NMTNDAHP
+2240 NLTNDANPH
-2248 QFRVTVPGDVN
+2248 FRITVPGDVN

-2272 KATQSA
+2272 KATQSV

-2344 HTQPTFALQHID
+2344 RTQPTFALQQID

-2371 TTTFDATKDAGGW
+2371 TTTFDATKGTGGW

-2485 IWPDDVADGGYTLT
+2485 
-2499 VEATDEAGNKATQTL
+2499 
-2514 DFTID
+2514 
-2519 TTLSVPTLSLDSA
+2519 
-2532 DDSGIAGDN
+2532 
-2541 ITNVKTPGFTLNNI
+2541 
-2555 DTDVSRVIV
+2555 
-2564 EVMHNGIK
+2564 
-2572 QEVPLVQTGGQWR
+2572 
-2585 FAPTSDWAD
+2585 
-2594 GDYILTVKVEDRAGN
+2594 
-2609 VKQSAPLTVTVDT
+2609 
-2622 HIAIDRIELVNDS
+2622 
-2635 GIPGDNLTNEAR
+2635 
-2647 PHFQVTVPADVNGV
+2647 
-2661 RLSIDGGKTWFDATQ
+2661 
-2676 SATSGVWDYT
+2676 
-2686 WLTNVANGPHTLMVE
+2686 
-2701 ASDKAGNKTTQ
+2701 
-2712 KLDFTIDTILSE
+2712 
-2724 PTITLDSADD
+2724 
-2734 SAAGDN
+2734 
-2740 ITNVKMPGFTLG
+2740 
-2752 NIDADVT
+2752 
-2759 KVVVTVAHDGK
+2759 
-2770 NQQIELIKNGG
+2770 
-2781 VWRFTPGA
+2781 
-2789 AWTDGDYTLTVK
+2789 
-2801 VEDKAGNTNY
+2801 
-2811 SAPLTVTIDT
+2811 
-2821 QTSIDRI
+2821 
-2828 ELLNDTGIVGDNL
+2828 
-2841 TNEARPQF
+2841 
-2849 HITVPTDVN
+2849 
-2858 SVQLSLDGGINW
+2858 
-2870 VNATLT
+2870 
-2876 SDGVWEYIWPTD
+2876 
-2888 LVENTYTLTV
+2888 
-2898 KATDVAGN
+2898 
-2906 TATETLN
+2906 
-2913 FIIDTTLSTPTIT
+2913 
-2926 LDSADDSGTANDNK
+2926 
-2940 TNVKTPGFIIG
+2940 
-2951 GIDSDVTQVVV
+2951 
-2962 QVMRDGHSEEV
+2962 
-2973 ELTQTN
+2973 
-2979 GQWRFV
+2979 
-2985 PGSAWTDGDYT
+2985 
-2996 LTVTVKDEA
+2996 
-3005 GNIRHSAPLT
+3005 
-3015 VTIDTQITIDHIE
+3015 
-3028 LVNDS
+3028 
-3033 GIPDDNLTNNVR
+3033 
-3045 PHFQVT
+3045 
-3051 VPTDV
+3051 
-3056 NVVRL
+3056 
-3061 SIDGGKTWFNATQS
+3061 
-3075 ATPGVW
+3075 
-3081 DYTWL
+3081 TWL

-3105 NKTTQQLDFIIDTL
+3105 NQTTQQLDFIIDTL

-3147 FLLGNIDADARYVT
+3147 FLLGNIDVDARYVT
-3161 VEVQHGGTKEV
+3161 VEVLHGGTKEV

-3400 VTDNAGNVRQSTPLV
+3400 VQDNAGNVRQSTPLI

-3470 SATQGIEGVWGYTWP
+3470 SAAQGIEGVWGYTWP

-3490 GKHTLTVMVT
+3490 GKHILTVMVT

-4064 TIDGHDYNATKVG
+4064 TIDGHDYNAIKVG

-4306 AELRIEI
+4306 AELQIEI

-4367 SKNAAGQWEFTAGSA
+4367 SKNAAGQWQFTAGSA

-4507 TIVSDPS
+4507 TVVSDPR

-4528 DNITSVT
+4528 DNITSIT
-4535 TPRFVIGNV
+4535 KPRFVIGNV

-4559 YSVTANG
+4559 YPVTANG

-4619 DTGNSNSDNLTNK
+4619 DTGSSNSDNLTNK

-4654 KSGREVLKQTIT
+4654 KSGREVLKHTIT

-4716 RLSDPSIDDQHEA
+4716 RLSDPSIDDQYEA

-4734 EFKGFA
+4734 EFKGLA

-4833 TLIGS
+4833 TLVGN
-4838 TLPNTIVS
+4838 TLPNAIVS

-4952 TGAGHWGVVLPALGN
+4952 TGTGHWGVVLPALGN
-4967 DGNYELTFKVEDVAG
+4967 DGNYELTFKVEDVAS

-5083 KEILIEH
+5083 KDILIEH

-5251 DGTFNIHFSI
+5251 DGKFNIHFSI

-5301 ITNHN
+5301 ITSHN

-5383 NPAMVAGSDNGIF
+5383 NPVMMAGSDNGIF
-5396 SNDSITSQTRPTF
+5396 SNDSITSQTRPAF

-5525 IINGLNVGEVWVNEK
+5525 IINGLNVGEVWVNDK

-5574 YSIWVDTHIKV
+5574 YSIWVDTHIQV

-5597 KTEWWSNSDLITMR
+5597 KTDWWSNSSTITMR
-5611 GTGEIGATVSLIVAG
+5611 GMGEIGATVSLIVAG
-5626 VTLATAVVAATGR
+5626 VTLATAVVAANGQ

-5645 KLPEGT
+5645 QLPEGK
-5651 YDISLVI
+5651 YDITLSI
-5658 EDSAGNRWEDVRE
+5658 EDNAGNRKEEVHE

-5705 LIITDSEGNT
+5705 LIITDSNGNT

-5752 VPLDIMKEVPVISLS
+5752 VSLDIMKETPVISLS
-5767 PDSDSGTVGDNI
+5767 PDSDSGTAGDNI
-5779 TRDKQ
+5779 TRDNQ

-5871 GASDSDNVTNHTQ
+5871 GASDSDNVTNHNHTQ

-5909 DIYQAT
+5909 DTYQAT

-5930 DGNYTLSV
+5930 DGTYTLSV

-5943 AGNSQQSASLAVTV
+5943 AGNSLQSASLEVTV

-5970 DASDDATATAVT
+5970 DASDDATPTAVT

-5997 RTEPSAAEE
+5997 RTVASAAEE
-6006 SVVKV
+6006 SVVKE

-6043 NIVNVSIMFEGEEF
+6043 NIVNVSVMFEGEEF

-6079 TMDVKFIDKDN
+6079 TMDVKFIDKDD

-6109 NAMNVRGK
+6109 NAMNARGK

>member
-2126 VLDNTDDS
+2126 VLDSTDDS

-2207 GNEKHSA
+2207 GNEKNSA
-2214 SLTVTVDTQITI
+2214 ALTVTVDTQITI

-2485 IWPDDVADGGYTLT
+2485 
-2499 VEATDEAGNKATQTL
+2499 
-2514 DFTID
+2514 
-2519 TTLSVPTLSLDSA
+2519 
-2532 DDSGIAGDN
+2532 
-2541 ITNVKTPGFTLNNI
+2541 
-2555 DTDVSRVIV
+2555 
-2564 EVMHNGIK
+2564 
-2572 QEVPLVQTGGQWR
+2572 
-2585 FAPTSDWAD
+2585 
-2594 GDYILTVKVEDRAGN
+2594 
-2609 VKQSAPLTVTVDT
+2609 
-2622 HIAIDRIELVNDS
+2622 
-2635 GIPGDNLTNEAR
+2635 
-2647 PHFQVTVPADVNGV
+2647 
-2661 RLSIDGGKTWFDATQ
+2661 
-2676 SATSGVWDYT
+2676 
-2686 WLTNVANGPHTLMVE
+2686 
-2701 ASDKAGNKTTQ
+2701 
-2712 KLDFTIDTILSE
+2712 
-2724 PTITLDSADD
+2724 
-2734 SAAGDN
+2734 
-2740 ITNVKMPGFTLG
+2740 
-2752 NIDADVT
+2752 
-2759 KVVVTVAHDGK
+2759 
-2770 NQQIELIKNGG
+2770 
-2781 VWRFTPGA
+2781 
-2789 AWTDGDYTLTVK
+2789 
-2801 VEDKAGNTNY
+2801 
-2811 SAPLTVTIDT
+2811 
-2821 QTSIDRI
+2821 
-2828 ELLNDTGIVGDNL
+2828 
-2841 TNEARPQF
+2841 
-2849 HITVPTDVN
+2849 
-2858 SVQLSLDGGINW
+2858 
-2870 VNATLT
+2870 
-2876 SDGVWEYIWPTD
+2876 
-2888 LVENTYTLTV
+2888 
-2898 KATDVAGN
+2898 
-2906 TATETLN
+2906 
-2913 FIIDTTLSTPTIT
+2913 
-2926 LDSADDSGTANDNK
+2926 
-2940 TNVKTPGFIIG
+2940 
-2951 GIDSDVTQVVV
+2951 
-2962 QVMRDGHSEEV
+2962 
-2973 ELTQTN
+2973 
-2979 GQWRFV
+2979 
-2985 PGSAWTDGDYT
+2985 
-2996 LTVTVKDEA
+2996 
-3005 GNIRHSAPLT
+3005 
-3015 VTIDTQITIDHIE
+3015 
-3028 LVNDS
+3028 
-3033 GIPDDNLTNNVR
+3033 
-3045 PHFQVT
+3045 
-3051 VPTDV
+3051 
-3056 NVVRL
+3056 
-3061 SIDGGKTWFNATQS
+3061 
-3075 ATPGVW
+3075 
-3081 DYTWL
+3081 TWL

-3119 LSEPTIVLDNTD
+3119 LSEPTIVLDSTD

-3137 DNLTNVNKPT
+3137 DHLTNVNKPT

-4559 YSVTANG
+4559 YPVTANG

>member
-120 QLDDAEN
+120 QLDEAEN

-153 FEVQNSSKQIE
+153 FEVQNSSKQME
-164 EMLQNFLADNVAKD
+164 EMLQEFLADNVAKD

-450 DNITNSTLPTF
+450 DSITNSTLPTF

-537 IETTND
+537 IETTDD

-600 GINNLTFTVED
+600 GVNNLTFTVED

-627 IAPVPPTVSLE
+627 VAPVPPTVSLE
-638 DYVVL
+638 DFVVL

-1029 SPDSDSGISDDNLTN
+1029 SPDSDSGIADDNLTN

-1103 EDIAGNKANSAIFD
+1103 EDIAGNKANSAVFD

-1186 LFIPGNTWADGSYT
+1186 LFTPGNTWADGSYT

-1378 TKGTGGWTF
+1378 TKGTGGWSF
-1387 TPPTSWADGDYT
+1387 TPTGAWADGDYT

-1439 DDNLTNNVRPHFQ
+1439 NDNLTNNVRPHFQ

-1479 TPGVWDY
+1479 TPGAWDY

-1500 VEATDEAGN
+1500 VEATDKAGN
-1509 KATQT
+1509 KTTQE

-1559 VSRVIVEVMHNGIKQ
+1559 VSRVTVEVMHNGIKQ

-1676 QSATSGVWDYTWL
+1676 QSATPGVWDYTWL

-1711 TQKLDFTIDTILS
+1711 TQKLDFIIDTMLS

-2019 DTQITIDHIELVND
+2019 DTQIAIDHIELVND

-2043 NVRPHFQVTVPTDV
+2043 
-2057 NVVRLSIDGGKTW
+2057 
-2070 FNATQSATPGV
+2070 
-2081 WDYTWLADVGEGKHT
+2081 
-2096 LTVEATDKAGNK
+2096 EA
-2108 TTQQLDFIIDT
+2108 
-2119 LLSEPTI
+2119 
-2126 VLDNTDDS
+2126 
-2134 GTKGDHLTNVNKPTF
+2134 
-2149 LLGNIDA
+2149 
-2156 DARYV
+2156 
-2161 TVEVQHGGTKEVLTA
+2161 
-2176 TKDATGN
+2176 
-2183 WSVTPTGTWADGD
+2183 
-2196 YTLTVRVEDEA
+2196 
-2207 GNEKHSA
+2207 
-2214 SLTVTVDTQITI
+2214 
-2226 DVIEL
+2226 
-2231 VNDNGIPGD
+2231 
-2240 NMTNDAHP
+2240 
-2248 QFRVTVPGDVN
+2248 
-2259 EVSLSIDGGVTWV
+2259 
-2272 KATQSA
+2272 
-2278 TPGVWNY
+2278 
-2285 TWPGTVPDGDY
+2285 
-2296 TLNVKATDNAGN
+2296 
-2308 TVTETLHFTIDTTLS
+2308 
-2323 TPVIVLD
+2323 
-2330 SADDSGVHGDNMTN
+2330 
-2344 HTQPTFALQHID
+2344 
-2356 DDAVRVTVSVEHGGV
+2356 
-2371 TTTFDATKDAGGW
+2371 
-2384 TFTPTGA
+2384 
-2391 WADGDY
+2391 
-2397 TLSVS
+2397 
-2402 VEDKAGNTSHSAS
+2402 
-2415 LTVTVDTQI
+2415 
-2424 AINNIELVNDS
+2424 
-2435 GIPDDNLTNNV
+2435 
-2446 RPHFQVTVPTDVNV
+2446 
-2460 VRLSIDGG
+2460 
-2468 KTWFNA
+2468 
-2474 TQSATPGVWDY
+2474 
-2485 IWPDDVADGGYTLT
+2485 
-2499 VEATDEAGNKATQTL
+2499 
-2514 DFTID
+2514 
-2519 TTLSVPTLSLDSA
+2519 
-2532 DDSGIAGDN
+2532 
-2541 ITNVKTPGFTLNNI
+2541 
-2555 DTDVSRVIV
+2555 
-2564 EVMHNGIK
+2564 
-2572 QEVPLVQTGGQWR
+2572 
-2585 FAPTSDWAD
+2585 
-2594 GDYILTVKVEDRAGN
+2594 
-2609 VKQSAPLTVTVDT
+2609 
-2622 HIAIDRIELVNDS
+2622 
-2635 GIPGDNLTNEAR
+2635 
-2647 PHFQVTVPADVNGV
+2647 
-2661 RLSIDGGKTWFDATQ
+2661 
-2676 SATSGVWDYT
+2676 
-2686 WLTNVANGPHTLMVE
+2686 
-2701 ASDKAGNKTTQ
+2701 
-2712 KLDFTIDTILSE
+2712 
-2724 PTITLDSADD
+2724 
-2734 SAAGDN
+2734 
-2740 ITNVKMPGFTLG
+2740 
-2752 NIDADVT
+2752 
-2759 KVVVTVAHDGK
+2759 
-2770 NQQIELIKNGG
+2770 
-2781 VWRFTPGA
+2781 
-2789 AWTDGDYTLTVK
+2789 
-2801 VEDKAGNTNY
+2801 
-2811 SAPLTVTIDT
+2811 
-2821 QTSIDRI
+2821 
-2828 ELLNDTGIVGDNL
+2828 
-2841 TNEARPQF
+2841 
-2849 HITVPTDVN
+2849 
-2858 SVQLSLDGGINW
+2858 
-2870 VNATLT
+2870 
-2876 SDGVWEYIWPTD
+2876 
-2888 LVENTYTLTV
+2888 
-2898 KATDVAGN
+2898 
-2906 TATETLN
+2906 
-2913 FIIDTTLSTPTIT
+2913 
-2926 LDSADDSGTANDNK
+2926 
-2940 TNVKTPGFIIG
+2940 
-2951 GIDSDVTQVVV
+2951 
-2962 QVMRDGHSEEV
+2962 
-2973 ELTQTN
+2973 
-2979 GQWRFV
+2979 
-2985 PGSAWTDGDYT
+2985 
-2996 LTVTVKDEA
+2996 
-3005 GNIRHSAPLT
+3005 
-3015 VTIDTQITIDHIE
+3015 
-3028 LVNDS
+3028 
-3033 GIPDDNLTNNVR
+3033 R

-3172 LTATKGATGI
+3172 LTATKDATGNWSVTPTGTWADGDYTLTVRVEDEAGNEKHSASLTVTVDTQITIDAIELVNDNGIPGDNMTNDAHPQFRVTVPGDVNEVSLSIDGGVTWVKATQSATPGVWNYTWPGTVPDGDYTLNVKATDNAGNTVTETLHFTIDTTLSTPVIVLDSADDTGIQGDNMTNRTQPTFNLQHIDDDAVRVTVSVEHGGVTTTFDATKGVGGWTFTPPTSWGAGDYTLSVSVEDKAGNTSHSASLTVTVDTQIAINNIELVNDSGIPDDNLTNNVRPQFQVKVPTDVNEVRLSIDGGKTWFNATQSATPGVWDYTWLADVGEGKHTLTVEATDKAGNQTTQKLDFIIDTLLSEPTIVLDSTDDSGTKGDNLTNANKPTFLLSNIDADARYVTVEVQHGSTKEVLTATKGATGI

-3194 DYTLTVRVEDDA
+3194 DYTLTVRVEDEA

-3224 IDVIE
+3224 IDAIE

-3321 TPTIAM
+3321 TPTITM

-3342 VKRPGFTIGNIDAD
+3342 VKRPGFTIGNIDSD
-3356 AHSVILRITQG
+3356 AQSVILRITQG

-3400 VTDNAGNVRQSTPLV
+3400 VTDNAGNVRQSTPLI

-3470 SATQGIEGVWGYTWP
+3470 SAAQGIEGVWGYTWP

-3490 GKHTLTVMVT
+3490 GKHILTVMVT

-3622 IDRIELVNDSGVPGD
+3622 IDHIELVNDSGVPGD

-3690 GQHTLTVEVTDGAG
+3690 GQHTLIVEVTDGAG
-3704 NKMTETL
+3704 NKMTGTL
-3711 NFTIDI
+3711 DFTIDI

-3737 DNLTSVTQPVFVL
+3737 DNLTSVTQPIFVL

-3849 FDIHQVDSDVTRVMV
+3849 FDIRQVDSDVTRVMV

-3954 PGDVVQVRVT
+3954 PGDVIQVRVT

-3994 YTLRVEATDEAGNI
+3994 YTLRVEATDQAGNI

-4188 DGQHTLLVDVTDIAG
+4188 DGKHTLLVDVTDIAG

-4306 AELRIEI
+4306 AELQIEI

-4535 TPRFVIGNV
+4535 KPRFVIGNV

-4559 YSVTANG
+4559 YPVTANG

-4619 DTGNSNSDNLTNK
+4619 DTGSSNSDNLTNK

-4654 KSGREVLKQTIT
+4654 KSGREVLKHTIT

-4716 RLSDPSIDDQHEA
+4716 RLSDPSIDDQYEA

-4734 EFKGFA
+4734 EFKGLA

-4833 TLIGS
+4833 TLVGN
-4838 TLPNTIVS
+4838 TLPNAIVS

-4967 DGNYELTFKVEDVAG
+4967 DGNYVLTFKVEDVAG

-5083 KEILIEH
+5083 KDILIEH

-5301 ITNHN
+5301 ITSHN

-5383 NPAMVAGSDNGIF
+5383 NPVMMAGSDNGIF
-5396 SNDSITSQTRPTF
+5396 SNDSITSQTRPAF
-5409 SIFGEMNQSV
+5409 SIYGEMNQSV

-5525 IINGLNVGEVWVNEK
+5525 IINGLNVGEVWVNDK

-5574 YSIWVDTHIKV
+5574 YSIWVDTHIQV

-5597 KTEWWSNSDLITMR
+5597 KTDWWSNSSTITMR
-5611 GTGEIGATVSLIVAG
+5611 GMGEIGATVSLIVAG
-5626 VTLATAVVAATGR
+5626 VTLATAVVAANGQ

-5645 KLPEGT
+5645 QLPEGK
-5651 YDISLVI
+5651 YDITLSI
-5658 EDSAGNRWEDVRE
+5658 EDNAGNRKEEVHE

-5705 LIITDSEGNT
+5705 LIITDSNGNT

-5752 VPLDIMKEVPVISLS
+5752 VPLDIMKETPVISLS

-5779 TRDKQ
+5779 TRDNQ

-5862 IALAAGEDN
+5862 IALAAGEGN
-5871 GASDSDNVTNHTQ
+5871 GASDSDNVTNHNHTQ

-5930 DGNYTLSV
+5930 DGTYTLSV

-5943 AGNSQQSASLAVTV
+5943 AGNSLQSASLEVTV

-5997 RTEPSAAEE
+5997 RTVPSAAEE
-6006 SVVKV
+6006 SVVKE

-6043 NIVNVSIMFEGEEF
+6043 NIVNVSVMFEGEEF

-6079 TMDVKFIDKDN
+6079 TMDVKFIDKDD

-6109 NAMNVRGK
+6109 NAMNARGK

>member
-236 KEPLKVTLALAAES
+236 KEPLKVTLALATES

-627 IAPVPPTVSLE
+627 VAPVPPTVSLE
-638 DYVVL
+638 DFVVL

-1029 SPDSDSGISDDNLTN
+1029 SPDSDSGVSDDNLTN

-1066 AMSDTQIG
+1066 AASDTQIG

-1103 EDIAGNKANSAIFD
+1103 EDIAGNKANSAVFD

-1159 DAHRVVVQVMHN
+1159 DAHRVVVQVMYN

-1200 LTVKVEDKAGNTN
+1200 LTVKVEDKAGNTS

-1378 TKGTGGWTF
+1378 TKGTGGWSF
-1387 TPPTSWADGDYT
+1387 TPTGAWADGDYT

-1439 DDNLTNNVRPHFQ
+1439 NDNLTNNVRPHFQ

-1479 TPGVWDY
+1479 TPGAWDY

-1500 VEATDEAGN
+1500 VEATDKAGN
-1509 KATQT
+1509 KTTQE

-2126 VLDNTDDS
+2126 VLDSTDDS
-2134 GTKGDHLTNVNKPTF
+2134 GTKGDNLTNVNKPTF

-2323 TPVIVLD
+2323 VPVIVLN
-2330 SADDSGVHGDNMTN
+2330 SADDTGVQGDNMTN
-2344 HTQPTFALQHID
+2344 STQPTFALQHID

-2371 TTTFDATKDAGGW
+2371 TTTFDATKGTGGW
-2384 TFTPTGA
+2384 SFTPTGA

-2446 RPHFQVTVPTDVNV
+2446 RPHFQVKVPMDVN
-2460 VRLSIDGG
+2460 
-2468 KTWFNA
+2468 
-2474 TQSATPGVWDY
+2474 
-2485 IWPDDVADGGYTLT
+2485 
-2499 VEATDEAGNKATQTL
+2499 E
-2514 DFTID
+2514 
-2519 TTLSVPTLSLDSA
+2519 
-2532 DDSGIAGDN
+2532 
-2541 ITNVKTPGFTLNNI
+2541 
-2555 DTDVSRVIV
+2555 
-2564 EVMHNGIK
+2564 
-2572 QEVPLVQTGGQWR
+2572 
-2585 FAPTSDWAD
+2585 
-2594 GDYILTVKVEDRAGN
+2594 
-2609 VKQSAPLTVTVDT
+2609 
-2622 HIAIDRIELVNDS
+2622 
-2635 GIPGDNLTNEAR
+2635 
-2647 PHFQVTVPADVNGV
+2647 
-2661 RLSIDGGKTWFDATQ
+2661 
-2676 SATSGVWDYT
+2676 
-2686 WLTNVANGPHTLMVE
+2686 
-2701 ASDKAGNKTTQ
+2701 
-2712 KLDFTIDTILSE
+2712 
-2724 PTITLDSADD
+2724 
-2734 SAAGDN
+2734 
-2740 ITNVKMPGFTLG
+2740 
-2752 NIDADVT
+2752 
-2759 KVVVTVAHDGK
+2759 
-2770 NQQIELIKNGG
+2770 
-2781 VWRFTPGA
+2781 
-2789 AWTDGDYTLTVK
+2789 
-2801 VEDKAGNTNY
+2801 
-2811 SAPLTVTIDT
+2811 
-2821 QTSIDRI
+2821 
-2828 ELLNDTGIVGDNL
+2828 
-2841 TNEARPQF
+2841 
-2849 HITVPTDVN
+2849 
-2858 SVQLSLDGGINW
+2858 
-2870 VNATLT
+2870 
-2876 SDGVWEYIWPTD
+2876 
-2888 LVENTYTLTV
+2888 
-2898 KATDVAGN
+2898 
-2906 TATETLN
+2906 
-2913 FIIDTTLSTPTIT
+2913 
-2926 LDSADDSGTANDNK
+2926 
-2940 TNVKTPGFIIG
+2940 
-2951 GIDSDVTQVVV
+2951 
-2962 QVMRDGHSEEV
+2962 
-2973 ELTQTN
+2973 
-2979 GQWRFV
+2979 
-2985 PGSAWTDGDYT
+2985 
-2996 LTVTVKDEA
+2996 
-3005 GNIRHSAPLT
+3005 
-3015 VTIDTQITIDHIE
+3015 
-3028 LVNDS
+3028 
-3033 GIPDDNLTNNVR
+3033 
-3045 PHFQVT
+3045 
-3051 VPTDV
+3051 
-3056 NVVRL
+3056 VRL

-3105 NKTTQQLDFIIDTL
+3105 NQTTQKLDFIIDTL
-3119 LSEPTIVLDNTD
+3119 LSEPTIVLDSTD

-3137 DNLTNVNKPT
+3137 DNLTNANKPT
-3147 FLLGNIDADARYVT
+3147 FILGNIDADARYVT
-3161 VEVQHGGTKEV
+3161 VEVQYGGTKEV

-3321 TPTIAM
+3321 TPTITM

-3342 VKRPGFTIGNIDAD
+3342 VKRPGFTIGNIDSD
-3356 AHSVILRITQG
+3356 AQSVILRITQG

-3400 VTDNAGNVRQSTPLV
+3400 VTDNAGNVRQSTPLI

-3470 SATQGIEGVWGYTWP
+3470 SAAQGIEGVWGYTWP

-3622 IDRIELVNDSGVPGD
+3622 IDHIELVNDSGVPGD

-3717 TLLTP
+3717 TLMTP

-3849 FDIHQVDSDVTRVMV
+3849 FDIRQVDSDVTRVMV

-4535 TPRFVIGNV
+4535 KPRFVIGNV

-4559 YSVTANG
+4559 YPVTANG

-4833 TLIGS
+4833 TLVGN
-4838 TLPNTIVS
+4838 TLPNAIVS

-4967 DGNYELTFKVEDVAG
+4967 DGNYVLTFKVEDVAG

-5301 ITNHN
+5301 ITSHN

-5383 NPAMVAGSDNGIF
+5383 NPVMMAGSDNGIF
-5396 SNDSITSQTRPTF
+5396 SNDSITSQTRPAF
-5409 SIFGEMNQSV
+5409 SIYGEMNQSV

-5469 LNFTIDTFNTTPVAI
+5469 LNFTIDTLNTTPVAI

-5525 IINGLNVGEVWVNEK
+5525 IINGLNVGEVWVNDK

-5574 YSIWVDTHIKV
+5574 YSIWVDTHIQV

-5597 KTEWWSNSDLITMR
+5597 KTDWWSNSSTITMR
-5611 GTGEIGATVSLIVAG
+5611 GMGEIGATVSLIVAG
-5626 VTLATAVVAATGR
+5626 VTLATAVVAANGQ

-5645 KLPEGT
+5645 QLPEGK
-5651 YDISLVI
+5651 YDITLSI
-5658 EDSAGNRWEDVRE
+5658 EDNAGNRKEEVHE

-5705 LIITDSEGNT
+5705 LIITDSNGNT

-5752 VPLDIMKEVPVISLS
+5752 VSLDIMKEVPVISLS

-5871 GASDSDNVTNHTQ
+5871 GVSDSDNVTNHTQ

-5909 DIYQAT
+5909 DTYQAT

-5930 DGNYTLSV
+5930 DGTYTLSV

-5997 RTEPSAAEE
+5997 RTVPSAAEE
-6006 SVVKV
+6006 SVVKE

-6109 NAMNVRGK
+6109 NAMNARGK

>member
-428 DTIAPEKPTI
+428 DTIPPEKPTI

-638 DYVVL
+638 DFVVL

-1029 SPDSDSGISDDNLTN
+1029 SPDSDSGIADDNLTN

-1103 EDIAGNKANSAIFD
+1103 EDIAGNKANSAVFD

-1186 LFIPGNTWADGSYT
+1186 LFTPGNTWADGSYT
-1200 LTVKVEDKAGNTN
+1200 LTVKVEDKAGNTS

-1319 DTTLSVPVIVLDS
+1319 DTTLSVPVIVLNS

-1337 IQGDNMTNSTQPTF
+1337 VQGDNMTNRTQPTF

-1479 TPGVWDY
+1479 TPGAWDY

-1500 VEATDEAGN
+1500 VEATDKAGN
-1509 KATQT
+1509 KTTQE

-1711 TQKLDFTIDTILS
+1711 TQKLDFIIDTLLS

-2126 VLDNTDDS
+2126 VLDSTDDS
-2134 GTKGDHLTNVNKPTF
+2134 GTKGDNLTNVNKPTF

-2323 TPVIVLD
+2323 VPVIVLN
-2330 SADDSGVHGDNMTN
+2330 SADDTGVQGDNMTN
-2344 HTQPTFALQHID
+2344 STQPTFALQHID

-2371 TTTFDATKDAGGW
+2371 TTTFDATKGVGGW
-2384 TFTPTGA
+2384 SFTPTGA

-2446 RPHFQVTVPTDVNV
+2446 RPHFQVKVPTDVN
-2460 VRLSIDGG
+2460 
-2468 KTWFNA
+2468 
-2474 TQSATPGVWDY
+2474 
-2485 IWPDDVADGGYTLT
+2485 
-2499 VEATDEAGNKATQTL
+2499 E
-2514 DFTID
+2514 
-2519 TTLSVPTLSLDSA
+2519 
-2532 DDSGIAGDN
+2532 
-2541 ITNVKTPGFTLNNI
+2541 
-2555 DTDVSRVIV
+2555 
-2564 EVMHNGIK
+2564 
-2572 QEVPLVQTGGQWR
+2572 
-2585 FAPTSDWAD
+2585 
-2594 GDYILTVKVEDRAGN
+2594 
-2609 VKQSAPLTVTVDT
+2609 
-2622 HIAIDRIELVNDS
+2622 
-2635 GIPGDNLTNEAR
+2635 
-2647 PHFQVTVPADVNGV
+2647 
-2661 RLSIDGGKTWFDATQ
+2661 
-2676 SATSGVWDYT
+2676 
-2686 WLTNVANGPHTLMVE
+2686 
-2701 ASDKAGNKTTQ
+2701 
-2712 KLDFTIDTILSE
+2712 
-2724 PTITLDSADD
+2724 
-2734 SAAGDN
+2734 
-2740 ITNVKMPGFTLG
+2740 
-2752 NIDADVT
+2752 
-2759 KVVVTVAHDGK
+2759 
-2770 NQQIELIKNGG
+2770 
-2781 VWRFTPGA
+2781 
-2789 AWTDGDYTLTVK
+2789 
-2801 VEDKAGNTNY
+2801 
-2811 SAPLTVTIDT
+2811 
-2821 QTSIDRI
+2821 
-2828 ELLNDTGIVGDNL
+2828 
-2841 TNEARPQF
+2841 
-2849 HITVPTDVN
+2849 
-2858 SVQLSLDGGINW
+2858 
-2870 VNATLT
+2870 
-2876 SDGVWEYIWPTD
+2876 
-2888 LVENTYTLTV
+2888 
-2898 KATDVAGN
+2898 
-2906 TATETLN
+2906 
-2913 FIIDTTLSTPTIT
+2913 
-2926 LDSADDSGTANDNK
+2926 
-2940 TNVKTPGFIIG
+2940 
-2951 GIDSDVTQVVV
+2951 
-2962 QVMRDGHSEEV
+2962 
-2973 ELTQTN
+2973 
-2979 GQWRFV
+2979 
-2985 PGSAWTDGDYT
+2985 
-2996 LTVTVKDEA
+2996 
-3005 GNIRHSAPLT
+3005 
-3015 VTIDTQITIDHIE
+3015 
-3028 LVNDS
+3028 
-3033 GIPDDNLTNNVR
+3033 
-3045 PHFQVT
+3045 
-3051 VPTDV
+3051 
-3056 NVVRL
+3056 VRL

-3105 NKTTQQLDFIIDTL
+3105 NQTTQKLDFIIDTM
-3119 LSEPTIVLDNTD
+3119 LSEPTIVLDSTD

-3137 DNLTNVNKPT
+3137 DNLTNANKPT
-3147 FLLGNIDADARYVT
+3147 FILGNIDADARYVT
-3161 VEVQHGGTKEV
+3161 VEVQYGGTKEV

-3321 TPTIAM
+3321 TPTITM

-3342 VKRPGFTIGNIDAD
+3342 VKRPGFTIGNIDSD
-3356 AHSVILRITQG
+3356 AQSVILRITQG

-3400 VTDNAGNVRQSTPLV
+3400 VTDNAGNVRQSTPLI

-3470 SATQGIEGVWGYTWP
+3470 SAAQGIEGVWGYTWP

-3622 IDRIELVNDSGVPGD
+3622 IDHIELVNDSGVPGD

-3717 TLLTP
+3717 TLMTP

-3849 FDIHQVDSDVTRVMV
+3849 FDIRQVDSDVTRVMV

-4306 AELRIEI
+4306 AELKIEI

-4535 TPRFVIGNV
+4535 KPRFVIGNV

-4559 YSVTANG
+4559 YPVTANG

-4833 TLIGS
+4833 TLVGN
-4838 TLPNTIVS
+4838 TLPNAIVS

-4967 DGNYELTFKVEDVAG
+4967 DGNYVLTFKVEDVAG

-5039 NPQGVV
+5039 SPQGVV

-5083 KEILIEH
+5083 KDILIEH

-5344 DNALKDGEYSIRVVA
+5344 DNVLKDGEYSIRVVA

-5409 SIFGEMNQSV
+5409 SISGEMNQSV

-5445 LGDGSHS
+5445 L
-5452 IYYVITD
+5452 
-5459 KAGNTATSKT
+5459 
-5469 LNFTIDTFNTTPVAI
+5469 
-5484 DSIGGQTLAEMTGSD
+5484 
-5499 GKIYI
+5499 
-5504 TDTTRNLLFSGS
+5504 
-5516 AEPNSKIEI
+5516 
-5525 IINGLNVGEVWVNEK
+5525 
-5540 GHWQMPVNPLYF
+5540 
-5552 TEGQLDITV
+5552 
-5561 KSTDRAGNVNQEK
+5561 
-5574 YSIWVDTHIKV
+5574 
-5585 FTSELDDNKSSS
+5585 
-5597 KTEWWSNSDLITMR
+5597 
-5611 GTGEIGATVSLIVAG
+5611 
-5626 VTLATAVVAATGR
+5626 
-5639 WELSTD
+5639 
-5645 KLPEGT
+5645 
-5651 YDISLVI
+5651 
-5658 EDSAGNRWEDVRE
+5658 
-5671 IFIDRT
+5671 
-5677 PPNAPVVTYSD
+5677 
-5688 IVNDLI
+5688 
-5694 IMQGTAEAKSQ
+5694 
-5705 LIITDSEGNT
+5705 
-5715 YTLTVP
+5715 
-5721 DNGKWSMA
+5721 
-5729 IPYPSEGKFTITSVD
+5729 
-5744 AIGNRSDD
+5744 
-5752 VPLDIMKEVPVISLS
+5752 
-5767 PDSDSGTVGDNI
+5767 
-5779 TRDKQ
+5779 
-5784 PTFIIGNLESDVVVV
+5784 
-5799 QVDIN
+5799 
-5804 GTVYNAEKN
+5804 
-5813 ADGVWFFTPG
+5813 
-5823 TPLADGSYTISVIA
+5823 
-5837 SDAAGNQ
+5837 
-5844 KNSLPITV
+5844 
-5852 TIDSTLTVPE
+5852 
-5862 IALAAGEDN
+5862 
-5871 GASDSDNVTNHTQ
+5871 
-5884 PKFTLQHIDAD
+5884 
-5895 VTGVTVNVT
+5895 
-5904 HNGVT
+5904 
-5909 DIYQAT
+5909 
-5915 QGADGWTFTPPAAWN
+5915 
-5930 DGNYTLSV
+5930 
-5938 TVVDR
+5938 
-5943 AGNSQQSASLAVTV
+5943 
-5957 DSTVTVTADSQHD
+5957 
-5970 DASDDATATAVT
+5970 
-5982 PPESETVNAESATHL
+5982 
-5997 RTEPSAAEE
+5997 
-6006 SVVKV
+6006 
-6011 TAYSITLLNAD
+6011 
-6022 SGDEIDRSISQT
+6022 
-6034 PSFEISVPE
+6034 
-6043 NIVNVSIMFEGEEF
+6043 
-6057 TLPITNQ
+6057 
-6064 KAIFEVPLSLEDGEY
+6064 
-6079 TMDVKFIDKDN
+6079 
-6090 DFLIKEKTFSVD
+6090 
-6102 HSSADIV
+6102 
-6109 NAMNVRGK
+6109 
-6117 TEDDIND
+6117 
-6124 SPSTSSVGHNNNGA
+6124 
-6138 IDVFA
+6138 
-6143 VNEVTLPVDNQEEH
+6143 
-6157 A
+6157 

>member
-1337 IQGDNMTNSTQPTF
+1337 IPGDNMTNSTQPTF

-2126 VLDNTDDS
+2126 VLDSTDDS

-2424 AINNIELVNDS
+2424 AINN
-2435 GIPDDNLTNNV
+2435 
-2446 RPHFQVTVPTDVNV
+2446 
-2460 VRLSIDGG
+2460 
-2468 KTWFNA
+2468 
-2474 TQSATPGVWDY
+2474 
-2485 IWPDDVADGGYTLT
+2485 
-2499 VEATDEAGNKATQTL
+2499 
-2514 DFTID
+2514 
-2519 TTLSVPTLSLDSA
+2519 
-2532 DDSGIAGDN
+2532 
-2541 ITNVKTPGFTLNNI
+2541 
-2555 DTDVSRVIV
+2555 
-2564 EVMHNGIK
+2564 
-2572 QEVPLVQTGGQWR
+2572 
-2585 FAPTSDWAD
+2585 
-2594 GDYILTVKVEDRAGN
+2594 
-2609 VKQSAPLTVTVDT
+2609 
-2622 HIAIDRIELVNDS
+2622 
-2635 GIPGDNLTNEAR
+2635 
-2647 PHFQVTVPADVNGV
+2647 
-2661 RLSIDGGKTWFDATQ
+2661 
-2676 SATSGVWDYT
+2676 
-2686 WLTNVANGPHTLMVE
+2686 
-2701 ASDKAGNKTTQ
+2701 
-2712 KLDFTIDTILSE
+2712 
-2724 PTITLDSADD
+2724 
-2734 SAAGDN
+2734 
-2740 ITNVKMPGFTLG
+2740 
-2752 NIDADVT
+2752 
-2759 KVVVTVAHDGK
+2759 
-2770 NQQIELIKNGG
+2770 
-2781 VWRFTPGA
+2781 
-2789 AWTDGDYTLTVK
+2789 
-2801 VEDKAGNTNY
+2801 
-2811 SAPLTVTIDT
+2811 
-2821 QTSIDRI
+2821 
-2828 ELLNDTGIVGDNL
+2828 
-2841 TNEARPQF
+2841 
-2849 HITVPTDVN
+2849 
-2858 SVQLSLDGGINW
+2858 
-2870 VNATLT
+2870 
-2876 SDGVWEYIWPTD
+2876 
-2888 LVENTYTLTV
+2888 
-2898 KATDVAGN
+2898 
-2906 TATETLN
+2906 
-2913 FIIDTTLSTPTIT
+2913 
-2926 LDSADDSGTANDNK
+2926 
-2940 TNVKTPGFIIG
+2940 
-2951 GIDSDVTQVVV
+2951 
-2962 QVMRDGHSEEV
+2962 
-2973 ELTQTN
+2973 
-2979 GQWRFV
+2979 
-2985 PGSAWTDGDYT
+2985 
-2996 LTVTVKDEA
+2996 
-3005 GNIRHSAPLT
+3005 
-3015 VTIDTQITIDHIE
+3015 IE

-4269 IENTGGNLTFTPDQP
+4269 IENTGENLTFTPDQP

-4559 YSVTANG
+4559 YPVTANG

>member
-428 DTIAPEKPTI
+428 DTIPPEKPTI

-638 DYVVL
+638 DFVVL

-1029 SPDSDSGISDDNLTN
+1029 SPDSDSGIADDNLTN

-1103 EDIAGNKANSAIFD
+1103 EDIAGNKANSAVFD

-1186 LFIPGNTWADGSYT
+1186 LFTPGNTWADGSYT
-1200 LTVKVEDKAGNTN
+1200 LTVKVEDKAGNTS

-1319 DTTLSVPVIVLDS
+1319 DTTLSVPVIVLNS

-1337 IQGDNMTNSTQPTF
+1337 VQGDNMTNRTQPTF

-1479 TPGVWDY
+1479 TPGAWDY

-1500 VEATDEAGN
+1500 VEATDKAGN
-1509 KATQT
+1509 KTTQE

-1711 TQKLDFTIDTILS
+1711 TQKLDFIIDTLLS

-2126 VLDNTDDS
+2126 VLDSTDDS
-2134 GTKGDHLTNVNKPTF
+2134 GTKGDNLTNVNKPTF

-2323 TPVIVLD
+2323 VPVIVLN
-2330 SADDSGVHGDNMTN
+2330 SADDTGVQGDNMTN
-2344 HTQPTFALQHID
+2344 STQPTFALQHID

-2371 TTTFDATKDAGGW
+2371 TTTFDATKGVGGW
-2384 TFTPTGA
+2384 SFTPTGA

-2446 RPHFQVTVPTDVNV
+2446 RPHFQVKVPTDVN
-2460 VRLSIDGG
+2460 
-2468 KTWFNA
+2468 
-2474 TQSATPGVWDY
+2474 
-2485 IWPDDVADGGYTLT
+2485 
-2499 VEATDEAGNKATQTL
+2499 E
-2514 DFTID
+2514 
-2519 TTLSVPTLSLDSA
+2519 
-2532 DDSGIAGDN
+2532 
-2541 ITNVKTPGFTLNNI
+2541 
-2555 DTDVSRVIV
+2555 
-2564 EVMHNGIK
+2564 
-2572 QEVPLVQTGGQWR
+2572 
-2585 FAPTSDWAD
+2585 
-2594 GDYILTVKVEDRAGN
+2594 
-2609 VKQSAPLTVTVDT
+2609 
-2622 HIAIDRIELVNDS
+2622 
-2635 GIPGDNLTNEAR
+2635 
-2647 PHFQVTVPADVNGV
+2647 
-2661 RLSIDGGKTWFDATQ
+2661 
-2676 SATSGVWDYT
+2676 
-2686 WLTNVANGPHTLMVE
+2686 
-2701 ASDKAGNKTTQ
+2701 
-2712 KLDFTIDTILSE
+2712 
-2724 PTITLDSADD
+2724 
-2734 SAAGDN
+2734 
-2740 ITNVKMPGFTLG
+2740 
-2752 NIDADVT
+2752 
-2759 KVVVTVAHDGK
+2759 
-2770 NQQIELIKNGG
+2770 
-2781 VWRFTPGA
+2781 
-2789 AWTDGDYTLTVK
+2789 
-2801 VEDKAGNTNY
+2801 
-2811 SAPLTVTIDT
+2811 
-2821 QTSIDRI
+2821 
-2828 ELLNDTGIVGDNL
+2828 
-2841 TNEARPQF
+2841 
-2849 HITVPTDVN
+2849 
-2858 SVQLSLDGGINW
+2858 
-2870 VNATLT
+2870 
-2876 SDGVWEYIWPTD
+2876 
-2888 LVENTYTLTV
+2888 
-2898 KATDVAGN
+2898 
-2906 TATETLN
+2906 
-2913 FIIDTTLSTPTIT
+2913 
-2926 LDSADDSGTANDNK
+2926 
-2940 TNVKTPGFIIG
+2940 
-2951 GIDSDVTQVVV
+2951 
-2962 QVMRDGHSEEV
+2962 
-2973 ELTQTN
+2973 
-2979 GQWRFV
+2979 
-2985 PGSAWTDGDYT
+2985 
-2996 LTVTVKDEA
+2996 
-3005 GNIRHSAPLT
+3005 
-3015 VTIDTQITIDHIE
+3015 
-3028 LVNDS
+3028 
-3033 GIPDDNLTNNVR
+3033 
-3045 PHFQVT
+3045 
-3051 VPTDV
+3051 
-3056 NVVRL
+3056 VRL

-3105 NKTTQQLDFIIDTL
+3105 NQTTQKLDFIIDTM
-3119 LSEPTIVLDNTD
+3119 LSEPTIVLDSTD

-3137 DNLTNVNKPT
+3137 DNLTNANKPT
-3147 FLLGNIDADARYVT
+3147 FILGNIDADARYVT
-3161 VEVQHGGTKEV
+3161 VEVQYGGTKEV

-3321 TPTIAM
+3321 TPTITM

-3342 VKRPGFTIGNIDAD
+3342 VKRPGFTIGNIDSD
-3356 AHSVILRITQG
+3356 AQSVILRITQG

-3400 VTDNAGNVRQSTPLV
+3400 VTDNAGNVRQSTPLI

-3470 SATQGIEGVWGYTWP
+3470 SAAQGIEGVWGYTWP

-3622 IDRIELVNDSGVPGD
+3622 IDHIELVNDSGVPGD

-3717 TLLTP
+3717 TLMTP

-3849 FDIHQVDSDVTRVMV
+3849 FDIRQVDSDVTRVMV

-4306 AELRIEI
+4306 AELKIEI

-4535 TPRFVIGNV
+4535 KPRFVIGNV

-4559 YSVTANG
+4559 YPVTANG

-4833 TLIGS
+4833 TLVGN
-4838 TLPNTIVS
+4838 TLPNAIVS

-4967 DGNYELTFKVEDVAG
+4967 DGNYVLTFKVEDVAG

-5039 NPQGVV
+5039 SPQGVV

-5083 KEILIEH
+5083 KDILIEH

-5177 RVESAITTVTI
+5177 RVESAITTVTV

-5344 DNALKDGEYSIRVVA
+5344 DNVLKDGEYSIRVVA

-5409 SIFGEMNQSV
+5409 SISGEMNQSV

-5574 YSIWVDTHIKV
+5574 YSIWVDTHIQV

-5597 KTEWWSNSDLITMR
+5597 KTDWWSNSSTITMR
-5611 GTGEIGATVSLIVAG
+5611 GMGEIGATVSLIVAG
-5626 VTLATAVVAATGR
+5626 VTLATAVVAANGQ

-5645 KLPEGT
+5645 QLPEGK
-5651 YDISLVI
+5651 YDITLSI
-5658 EDSAGNRWEDVRE
+5658 EDNAGNRKEEVHE

-5705 LIITDSEGNT
+5705 LIITDSNGNT

-5752 VPLDIMKEVPVISLS
+5752 VSLDIMKEVPVISLS

-5871 GASDSDNVTNHTQ
+5871 GVSDSDNVTNHTQ

-5909 DIYQAT
+5909 DTYQAT

-5930 DGNYTLSV
+5930 DGTYTLSV

-5997 RTEPSAAEE
+5997 RTVPSAAEE
-6006 SVVKV
+6006 SVVKE

-6109 NAMNVRGK
+6109 NAMNARGK

>member
-287 QAVADSLGNFTFTA
+287 QAVADSLGNFTFIA

-428 DTIAPEKPTI
+428 DTIPPEKPTI

-638 DYVVL
+638 DFVVL

-1029 SPDSDSGISDDNLTN
+1029 SPDSDSGIADDNLTN

-1066 AMSDTQIG
+1066 AASDTQIG

-1103 EDIAGNKANSAIFD
+1103 EDIAGNKANSAVFD

-1186 LFIPGNTWADGSYT
+1186 LFTPGNTWADGSYT

-1378 TKGTGGWTF
+1378 TKGTGGWSF
-1387 TPPTSWADGDYT
+1387 TPTGAWADGDYT

-1439 DDNLTNNVRPHFQ
+1439 NDNLTNNVRPHFQ

-1479 TPGVWDY
+1479 TPGAWDY

-1500 VEATDEAGN
+1500 VEATDKAGN
-1509 KATQT
+1509 KTTQE

-1630 ELVNDSGIPGDNL
+1630 ELVNDSGIPDDNL

-2019 DTQITIDHIELVND
+2019 DTQIAIDHIELVND
-2033 SGIPDDNLTN
+2033 SGIPNDNLTN
-2043 NVRPHFQVTVPTDV
+2043 EARPHFQVTVPTDV

-2108 TTQQLDFIIDT
+2108 TTQQLDFIVDT

-2126 VLDNTDDS
+2126 VLDSTDDS
-2134 GTKGDHLTNVNKPTF
+2134 GTKGDNLTNVNKPTF

-2330 SADDSGVHGDNMTN
+2330 SADDTGIQGDNMTN
-2344 HTQPTFALQHID
+2344 RTQPTFNLQHID

-2384 TFTPTGA
+2384 TFTPPTSWGA
-2391 WADGDY
+2391 GDY

-2446 RPHFQVTVPTDVNV
+2446 RPQFQVKVPTDVN
-2460 VRLSIDGG
+2460 
-2468 KTWFNA
+2468 
-2474 TQSATPGVWDY
+2474 
-2485 IWPDDVADGGYTLT
+2485 
-2499 VEATDEAGNKATQTL
+2499 E
-2514 DFTID
+2514 
-2519 TTLSVPTLSLDSA
+2519 
-2532 DDSGIAGDN
+2532 
-2541 ITNVKTPGFTLNNI
+2541 
-2555 DTDVSRVIV
+2555 
-2564 EVMHNGIK
+2564 
-2572 QEVPLVQTGGQWR
+2572 
-2585 FAPTSDWAD
+2585 
-2594 GDYILTVKVEDRAGN
+2594 
-2609 VKQSAPLTVTVDT
+2609 
-2622 HIAIDRIELVNDS
+2622 
-2635 GIPGDNLTNEAR
+2635 
-2647 PHFQVTVPADVNGV
+2647 
-2661 RLSIDGGKTWFDATQ
+2661 
-2676 SATSGVWDYT
+2676 
-2686 WLTNVANGPHTLMVE
+2686 
-2701 ASDKAGNKTTQ
+2701 
-2712 KLDFTIDTILSE
+2712 
-2724 PTITLDSADD
+2724 
-2734 SAAGDN
+2734 
-2740 ITNVKMPGFTLG
+2740 
-2752 NIDADVT
+2752 
-2759 KVVVTVAHDGK
+2759 
-2770 NQQIELIKNGG
+2770 
-2781 VWRFTPGA
+2781 
-2789 AWTDGDYTLTVK
+2789 
-2801 VEDKAGNTNY
+2801 
-2811 SAPLTVTIDT
+2811 
-2821 QTSIDRI
+2821 
-2828 ELLNDTGIVGDNL
+2828 
-2841 TNEARPQF
+2841 
-2849 HITVPTDVN
+2849 
-2858 SVQLSLDGGINW
+2858 
-2870 VNATLT
+2870 
-2876 SDGVWEYIWPTD
+2876 
-2888 LVENTYTLTV
+2888 
-2898 KATDVAGN
+2898 
-2906 TATETLN
+2906 
-2913 FIIDTTLSTPTIT
+2913 
-2926 LDSADDSGTANDNK
+2926 
-2940 TNVKTPGFIIG
+2940 
-2951 GIDSDVTQVVV
+2951 
-2962 QVMRDGHSEEV
+2962 
-2973 ELTQTN
+2973 
-2979 GQWRFV
+2979 
-2985 PGSAWTDGDYT
+2985 
-2996 LTVTVKDEA
+2996 
-3005 GNIRHSAPLT
+3005 
-3015 VTIDTQITIDHIE
+3015 
-3028 LVNDS
+3028 
-3033 GIPDDNLTNNVR
+3033 
-3045 PHFQVT
+3045 
-3051 VPTDV
+3051 
-3056 NVVRL
+3056 VRL

-3105 NKTTQQLDFIIDTL
+3105 NQTTQKLDFIIDTL
-3119 LSEPTIVLDNTD
+3119 LSEPTIVLDSTD

-3137 DNLTNVNKPT
+3137 DNLTNANKPT
-3147 FLLGNIDADARYVT
+3147 FILGNIDADARYVT

-3277 AGIWDYTWPKDVT
+3277 AGTWDYTWPKDVT

-3400 VTDNAGNVRQSTPLV
+3400 VTDNAGNVRQSTPLI

-3470 SATQGIEGVWGYTWP
+3470 SAAQGIEGVWGYTWP

-3490 GKHTLTVMVT
+3490 GKHILTVMVT

-3622 IDRIELVNDSGVPGD
+3622 IDHIELVNDSGVPGD

-3717 TLLTP
+3717 TLMTP

-3849 FDIHQVDSDVTRVMV
+3849 FDIRQVDSDVTRVMV

-4188 DGQHTLLVDVTDIAG
+4188 DGIHTLLVDVTDIAG

-4306 AELRIEI
+4306 AELQIEI

-4367 SKNAAGQWEFTAGSA
+4367 SKNAAGQWQFTAGSA

-4535 TPRFVIGNV
+4535 KPRFVIGNV

-4559 YSVTANG
+4559 YPVTANG

-4654 KSGREVLKQTIT
+4654 KSGREVLKHTIT

-5301 ITNHN
+5301 ITSHN

-5383 NPAMVAGSDNGIF
+5383 NPVMIAGSDNGIF
-5396 SNDSITSQTRPTF
+5396 SNDSITSQTRPAF

-5525 IINGLNVGEVWVNEK
+5525 IINGLNVGEVWANDK

-5552 TEGQLDITV
+5552 TEGQLDINV

-5574 YSIWVDTHIKV
+5574 YSIWVDTHIQV

-5597 KTEWWSNSDLITMR
+5597 KTDWWSNSSTITMR
-5611 GTGEIGATVSLIVAG
+5611 GMGEIGATVSLIVAG
-5626 VTLATAVVAATGR
+5626 VTLATAVVAANGK

-5645 KLPEGT
+5645 QLPEGK
-5651 YDISLVI
+5651 YDITLSI
-5658 EDSAGNRWEDVRE
+5658 EDNAGNRKEEVHE

-5705 LIITDSEGNT
+5705 LIITDSNGNT

-5852 TIDSTLTVPE
+5852 TIDSTLT
-5862 IALAAGEDN
+5862 
-5871 GASDSDNVTNHTQ
+5871 
-5884 PKFTLQHIDAD
+5884 
-5895 VTGVTVNVT
+5895 
-5904 HNGVT
+5904 
-5909 DIYQAT
+5909 
-5915 QGADGWTFTPPAAWN
+5915 
-5930 DGNYTLSV
+5930 
-5938 TVVDR
+5938 
-5943 AGNSQQSASLAVTV
+5943 
-5957 DSTVTVTADSQHD
+5957 
-5970 DASDDATATAVT
+5970 
-5982 PPESETVNAESATHL
+5982 
-5997 RTEPSAAEE
+5997 
-6006 SVVKV
+6006 
-6011 TAYSITLLNAD
+6011 
-6022 SGDEIDRSISQT
+6022 
-6034 PSFEISVPE
+6034 
-6043 NIVNVSIMFEGEEF
+6043 
-6057 TLPITNQ
+6057 
-6064 KAIFEVPLSLEDGEY
+6064 
-6079 TMDVKFIDKDN
+6079 
-6090 DFLIKEKTFSVD
+6090 
-6102 HSSADIV
+6102 
-6109 NAMNVRGK
+6109 
-6117 TEDDIND
+6117 
-6124 SPSTSSVGHNNNGA
+6124 
-6138 IDVFA
+6138 
-6143 VNEVTLPVDNQEEH
+6143 
-6157 A
+6157 

>member
-537 IETTND
+537 IETTDD

-600 GINNLTFTVED
+600 GVNNLTFTVED

-627 IAPVPPTVSLE
+627 VAPVPPTVSLE
-638 DYVVL
+638 DFVVL

-1029 SPDSDSGISDDNLTN
+1029 SPDSDSGIADDNLTN

-1103 EDIAGNKANSAIFD
+1103 EDIAGNKANSAVFD

-1186 LFIPGNTWADGSYT
+1186 LFTPGNTWADGSYT
-1200 LTVKVEDKAGNTN
+1200 LTVKVEDKAGNTS

-1378 TKGTGGWTF
+1378 TKGTGGWSF
-1387 TPPTSWADGDYT
+1387 TPTGAWADGDYT

-1439 DDNLTNNVRPHFQ
+1439 N
-1452 VTVPTDVNVVRLSI
+1452 
-1466 DGGKTWFNATQSA
+1466 
-1479 TPGVWDY
+1479 
-1486 IWPDDVADGGYTLT
+1486 
-1500 VEATDEAGN
+1500 
-1509 KATQT
+1509 
-1514 LDFTIDTTLSVPT
+1514 
-1527 LSLDSA
+1527 
-1533 DDSGI
+1533 
-1538 AGDNITNVKTPG
+1538 
-1550 FTLNNIDTD
+1550 
-1559 VSRVIVEVMHNGIKQ
+1559 
-1574 EVPLVQTGGQW
+1574 
-1585 RFAPTSDWADGDYIL
+1585 
-1600 TVKVEDRA
+1600 
-1608 GNVKQS
+1608 
-1614 APLTVTVD
+1614 
-1622 THIAIDRI
+1622 
-1630 ELVNDSGIPGDNL
+1630 
-1643 TNEARPH
+1643 
-1650 FQVTVPADVNG
+1650 
-1661 VRLSIDGGKTWFDAT
+1661 
-1676 QSATSGVWDYTWL
+1676 
-1689 TNVANGPHTLMVEAS
+1689 
-1704 DKAGNKT
+1704 
-1711 TQKLDFTIDTILS
+1711 
-1724 EPTITLDSADDSA
+1724 
-1737 AGDNITNV
+1737 
-1745 KMPGFTLGNIDAD
+1745 
-1758 VTKVVVTVAHDGKNQ
+1758 
-1773 QIELIKNGGVWRFTP
+1773 
-1788 GAAWTDGDYTLT
+1788 
-1800 VKVEDKAGNTNYSAP
+1800 
-1815 LTVTIDTQTSIDRI
+1815 
-1829 ELLNDTGIVG
+1829 
-1839 DNLTNEARPQFHI
+1839 
-1852 TVPTDVNSVQLS
+1852 
-1864 LDGGINWV
+1864 
-1872 NATLTSDGVWEYI
+1872 
-1885 WPTDLVENTYTLTV
+1885 
-1899 KATDVAGNTAT
+1899 
-1910 ETLNFIIDTTLS
+1910 
-1922 TPTITLDSADDSGTA
+1922 
-1937 NDNKTN
+1937 
-1943 VKTPGFIIGGID
+1943 
-1955 SDVTQVVV
+1955 
-1963 QVMRDGHSE
+1963 
-1972 EVELTQTNGQWRFV
+1972 
-1986 PGSAWTDGDYTLT
+1986 
-1999 VTVKDEAGNIRHSA
+1999 
-2013 PLTVTI
+2013 
-2019 DTQITIDHIELVND
+2019 
-2033 SGIPDDNLTN
+2033 DNLTN

-2096 LTVEATDKAGNK
+2096 LTVEATDKAGNQ
-2108 TTQQLDFIIDT
+2108 TTQKLDFIIDT
-2119 LLSEPTI
+2119 MLSEPTI
-2126 VLDNTDDS
+2126 VLDSTDDS
-2134 GTKGDHLTNVNKPTF
+2134 GTKGDNLTNANKPTF
-2149 LLGNIDA
+2149 ILGNIDA

-2161 TVEVQHGGTKEVLTA
+2161 TVEVQ
-2176 TKDATGN
+2176 
-2183 WSVTPTGTWADGD
+2183 
-2196 YTLTVRVEDEA
+2196 Y
-2207 GNEKHSA
+2207 
-2214 SLTVTVDTQITI
+2214 
-2226 DVIEL
+2226 
-2231 VNDNGIPGD
+2231 
-2240 NMTNDAHP
+2240 
-2248 QFRVTVPGDVN
+2248 
-2259 EVSLSIDGGVTWV
+2259 
-2272 KATQSA
+2272 
-2278 TPGVWNY
+2278 
-2285 TWPGTVPDGDY
+2285 
-2296 TLNVKATDNAGN
+2296 
-2308 TVTETLHFTIDTTLS
+2308 
-2323 TPVIVLD
+2323 
-2330 SADDSGVHGDNMTN
+2330 
-2344 HTQPTFALQHID
+2344 
-2356 DDAVRVTVSVEHGGV
+2356 
-2371 TTTFDATKDAGGW
+2371 
-2384 TFTPTGA
+2384 
-2391 WADGDY
+2391 
-2397 TLSVS
+2397 
-2402 VEDKAGNTSHSAS
+2402 
-2415 LTVTVDTQI
+2415 
-2424 AINNIELVNDS
+2424 
-2435 GIPDDNLTNNV
+2435 
-2446 RPHFQVTVPTDVNV
+2446 
-2460 VRLSIDGG
+2460 
-2468 KTWFNA
+2468 
-2474 TQSATPGVWDY
+2474 
-2485 IWPDDVADGGYTLT
+2485 
-2499 VEATDEAGNKATQTL
+2499 
-2514 DFTID
+2514 
-2519 TTLSVPTLSLDSA
+2519 
-2532 DDSGIAGDN
+2532 
-2541 ITNVKTPGFTLNNI
+2541 
-2555 DTDVSRVIV
+2555 
-2564 EVMHNGIK
+2564 
-2572 QEVPLVQTGGQWR
+2572 
-2585 FAPTSDWAD
+2585 
-2594 GDYILTVKVEDRAGN
+2594 
-2609 VKQSAPLTVTVDT
+2609 
-2622 HIAIDRIELVNDS
+2622 
-2635 GIPGDNLTNEAR
+2635 
-2647 PHFQVTVPADVNGV
+2647 
-2661 RLSIDGGKTWFDATQ
+2661 
-2676 SATSGVWDYT
+2676 
-2686 WLTNVANGPHTLMVE
+2686 
-2701 ASDKAGNKTTQ
+2701 
-2712 KLDFTIDTILSE
+2712 
-2724 PTITLDSADD
+2724 
-2734 SAAGDN
+2734 
-2740 ITNVKMPGFTLG
+2740 
-2752 NIDADVT
+2752 
-2759 KVVVTVAHDGK
+2759 
-2770 NQQIELIKNGG
+2770 
-2781 VWRFTPGA
+2781 
-2789 AWTDGDYTLTVK
+2789 
-2801 VEDKAGNTNY
+2801 
-2811 SAPLTVTIDT
+2811 
-2821 QTSIDRI
+2821 
-2828 ELLNDTGIVGDNL
+2828 
-2841 TNEARPQF
+2841 
-2849 HITVPTDVN
+2849 
-2858 SVQLSLDGGINW
+2858 
-2870 VNATLT
+2870 
-2876 SDGVWEYIWPTD
+2876 
-2888 LVENTYTLTV
+2888 
-2898 KATDVAGN
+2898 
-2906 TATETLN
+2906 
-2913 FIIDTTLSTPTIT
+2913 
-2926 LDSADDSGTANDNK
+2926 
-2940 TNVKTPGFIIG
+2940 
-2951 GIDSDVTQVVV
+2951 
-2962 QVMRDGHSEEV
+2962 
-2973 ELTQTN
+2973 
-2979 GQWRFV
+2979 
-2985 PGSAWTDGDYT
+2985 
-2996 LTVTVKDEA
+2996 
-3005 GNIRHSAPLT
+3005 
-3015 VTIDTQITIDHIE
+3015 
-3028 LVNDS
+3028 
-3033 GIPDDNLTNNVR
+3033 
-3045 PHFQVT
+3045 
-3051 VPTDV
+3051 
-3056 NVVRL
+3056 
-3061 SIDGGKTWFNATQS
+3061 
-3075 ATPGVW
+3075 
-3081 DYTWL
+3081 
-3086 ADVGEGKHTLTV
+3086 
-3098 EATDKAG
+3098 
-3105 NKTTQQLDFIIDTL
+3105 
-3119 LSEPTIVLDNTD
+3119 
-3131 DSGTKG
+3131 
-3137 DNLTNVNKPT
+3137 
-3147 FLLGNIDADARYVT
+3147 
-3161 VEVQHGGTKEV
+3161 GGTKEV

-3321 TPTIAM
+3321 TPTITM

-3342 VKRPGFTIGNIDAD
+3342 VKRPGFTIGNIDSD
-3356 AHSVILRITQG
+3356 AQSVILRITQG

-3400 VTDNAGNVRQSTPLV
+3400 VTDNAGNVRQSTPLI

-3470 SATQGIEGVWGYTWP
+3470 SAAQGIEGVWGYTWP

-3622 IDRIELVNDSGVPGD
+3622 IDHIELVNDSGVPGD

-3717 TLLTP
+3717 TLMTP

-3849 FDIHQVDSDVTRVMV
+3849 FDIRQVDSDVTRVMV

-4306 AELRIEI
+4306 AELKIEI

-4535 TPRFVIGNV
+4535 KPRFVIGNV

-4559 YSVTANG
+4559 YPVTANG

-4833 TLIGS
+4833 TLVGN
-4838 TLPNTIVS
+4838 TLPNAIVS

-4967 DGNYELTFKVEDVAG
+4967 DGNYVLTFKVEDVAG

-5039 NPQGVV
+5039 SPQGVV

-5083 KEILIEH
+5083 KDILIEH

-5409 SIFGEMNQSV
+5409 SISGEMNQSV

-5574 YSIWVDTHIKV
+5574 YSIWVDTHIQV

-5597 KTEWWSNSDLITMR
+5597 KTDWWSNSSTITMR
-5611 GTGEIGATVSLIVAG
+5611 GMGEIGATVSLIVAG
-5626 VTLATAVVAATGR
+5626 VTLATAVVAANGQ

-5645 KLPEGT
+5645 QLPEGK
-5651 YDISLVI
+5651 YDITLSI
-5658 EDSAGNRWEDVRE
+5658 EDNAGNRKEEVHE

-5705 LIITDSEGNT
+5705 LIITDSNGNT

-5752 VPLDIMKEVPVISLS
+5752 VSLDIMKEVPVISLS

-5871 GASDSDNVTNHTQ
+5871 GVSDSDNVTNHTQ

-5909 DIYQAT
+5909 DTYQAT

-5930 DGNYTLSV
+5930 DGTYTLSV

-5997 RTEPSAAEE
+5997 RTVPSAAEE
-6006 SVVKV
+6006 SVVKE

-6109 NAMNVRGK
+6109 NAMNARGK

>member
-40 TTPRGSVIIVNG
+40 TTPHGSVIIVNG

-120 QLDDAEN
+120 QLDEAEN

-139 EKAKEAAEKALNEA
+139 EKAKEAAEKTLNEA

-428 DTIAPEKPTI
+428 DTIPPEKPTI

-537 IETTND
+537 IETTDD

-600 GINNLTFTVED
+600 GVNNLTFTVED

-627 IAPVPPTVSLE
+627 VAPVPPTVSLE
-638 DYVVL
+638 DFVVL

-759 ADRFATVNILIDGK
+759 ADRFATINILIDGK

-826 IPTVMLHDSADS
+826 IPTVMLHDSAGS

-959 VKLYIDGALI
+959 VKLYVDGALI
-969 AEVRTNKDG
+969 AEVRTNKDS

-1029 SPDSDSGISDDNLTN
+1029 SPDSDSGIADDNLTN
-1044 IVKPTLHL
+1044 IVNPTLHL

-1066 AMSDTQIG
+1066 AASDTQIG
-1074 VATQQPDGSWA
+1074 VATQQPDGSWT

-1103 EDIAGNKANSAIFD
+1103 EDIAGNKANSAVFD

-1186 LFIPGNTWADGSYT
+1186 LFTPGNTWADGSYT
-1200 LTVKVEDKAGNTN
+1200 LTVKVEDKAGNTS

-1319 DTTLSVPVIVLDS
+1319 DTTLSVPVIVLNS

-1337 IQGDNMTNSTQPTF
+1337 VQGDNMTNRTQPTF

-1387 TPPTSWADGDYT
+1387 TPTGAWADGDYT

-1439 DDNLTNNVRPHFQ
+1439 NDNLTNNVRPHFQ

-1538 AGDNITNVKTPG
+1538 AGDNITSVKTPG

-1585 RFAPTSDWADGDYIL
+1585 RFAPTSDWADGGYIL

-1630 ELVNDSGIPGDNL
+1630 ELVNDSSIPDDNL

-1689 TNVANGPHTLMVEAS
+1689 TNVANGPHTLMVEAT

-1711 TQKLDFTIDTILS
+1711 TQKLDFIIDTLLS

-1829 ELLNDTGIVG
+1829 GLLNDTGIVG

-2126 VLDNTDDS
+2126 VLDSTDDS
-2134 GTKGDHLTNVNKPTF
+2134 GTKGDNLTNVNKPTF

-2183 WSVTPTGTWADGD
+2183 WSVTPIGTWADGD

-2272 KATQSA
+2272 KAMQSA

-2285 TWPGTVPDGDY
+2285 TWPKTVADGDY
-2296 TLNVKATDNAGN
+2296 TLTVKATDNAGN
-2308 TVTETLHFTIDTTLS
+2308 TVTRTLDFTIDTTLS

-2344 HTQPTFALQHID
+2344 RTQPTFALQHID

-2435 GIPDDNLTNNV
+2435 GIPN
-2446 RPHFQVTVPTDVNV
+2446 
-2460 VRLSIDGG
+2460 
-2468 KTWFNA
+2468 
-2474 TQSATPGVWDY
+2474 
-2485 IWPDDVADGGYTLT
+2485 
-2499 VEATDEAGNKATQTL
+2499 
-2514 DFTID
+2514 
-2519 TTLSVPTLSLDSA
+2519 
-2532 DDSGIAGDN
+2532 
-2541 ITNVKTPGFTLNNI
+2541 
-2555 DTDVSRVIV
+2555 
-2564 EVMHNGIK
+2564 
-2572 QEVPLVQTGGQWR
+2572 
-2585 FAPTSDWAD
+2585 
-2594 GDYILTVKVEDRAGN
+2594 
-2609 VKQSAPLTVTVDT
+2609 
-2622 HIAIDRIELVNDS
+2622 
-2635 GIPGDNLTNEAR
+2635 
-2647 PHFQVTVPADVNGV
+2647 
-2661 RLSIDGGKTWFDATQ
+2661 
-2676 SATSGVWDYT
+2676 
-2686 WLTNVANGPHTLMVE
+2686 
-2701 ASDKAGNKTTQ
+2701 
-2712 KLDFTIDTILSE
+2712 
-2724 PTITLDSADD
+2724 
-2734 SAAGDN
+2734 
-2740 ITNVKMPGFTLG
+2740 
-2752 NIDADVT
+2752 
-2759 KVVVTVAHDGK
+2759 
-2770 NQQIELIKNGG
+2770 
-2781 VWRFTPGA
+2781 
-2789 AWTDGDYTLTVK
+2789 
-2801 VEDKAGNTNY
+2801 
-2811 SAPLTVTIDT
+2811 
-2821 QTSIDRI
+2821 
-2828 ELLNDTGIVGDNL
+2828 
-2841 TNEARPQF
+2841 
-2849 HITVPTDVN
+2849 
-2858 SVQLSLDGGINW
+2858 
-2870 VNATLT
+2870 
-2876 SDGVWEYIWPTD
+2876 
-2888 LVENTYTLTV
+2888 
-2898 KATDVAGN
+2898 
-2906 TATETLN
+2906 
-2913 FIIDTTLSTPTIT
+2913 
-2926 LDSADDSGTANDNK
+2926 
-2940 TNVKTPGFIIG
+2940 
-2951 GIDSDVTQVVV
+2951 
-2962 QVMRDGHSEEV
+2962 
-2973 ELTQTN
+2973 
-2979 GQWRFV
+2979 
-2985 PGSAWTDGDYT
+2985 
-2996 LTVTVKDEA
+2996 
-3005 GNIRHSAPLT
+3005 
-3015 VTIDTQITIDHIE
+3015 
-3028 LVNDS
+3028 
-3033 GIPDDNLTNNVR
+3033 DNLTNNVR

-3622 IDRIELVNDSGVPGD
+3622 IDHIELVNDSGVPGD

-3676 AGIWDYTW
+3676 VGIWDYTW

-3690 GQHTLTVEVTDGAG
+3690 GQHTLIVEVTDGAG
-3704 NKMTETL
+3704 NKMTGTL
-3711 NFTIDI
+3711 DFTIDI

-3849 FDIHQVDSDVTRVMV
+3849 FDIRQIDSDVTRVMV

-3882 QWRFT
+3882 
-3887 PSASWADGSYQL
+3887 
-3899 AVVVEDLAG
+3899 
-3908 NVKESAPFEVRI
+3908 
-3920 DTTTTINNIVLLN
+3920 
-3933 DTGVQNDQLTN
+3933 
-3944 VAKPSFRIDV
+3944 
-3954 PGDVVQVRVT
+3954 
-3964 LDGGANW
+3964 
-3971 NVIRKNADGQWIFDS
+3971 
-3986 PNTLVDGT
+3986 
-3994 YTLRVEATDEAGNI
+3994 
-4008 ANKDLVFNIDTN
+4008 
-4020 IQVPTIALDAG
+4020 
-4031 QDTGANTA
+4031 
-4039 DNITNISRPTFT
+4039 
-4051 IGNVDPDVIKVVV
+4051 
-4064 TIDGHDYNATKVG
+4064 
-4077 AGWQFTPGNAI
+4077 
-4088 PDGSYNITVT
+4088 
-4098 VEDKAGN
+4098 
-4105 TATSKPLPVV
+4105 
-4115 IDTTAE
+4115 
-4121 IESVTLVTDSGDS
+4121 
-4134 DVDNITKVDKPQFS
+4134 
-4148 IVTADDITHVRV
+4148 
-4160 KIDNAANWIELTKG
+4160 
-4174 GDGRWIFNVGSALP
+4174 
-4188 DGQHTLLVDVTDIAG
+4188 
-4203 NVAQETLQFT
+4203 
-4213 IDTTLREPTIV
+4213 
-4224 LDPTHDTGDDT
+4224 
-4235 NDNLTRINKPVFI
+4235 
-4248 IGNVDNDV
+4248 
-4256 SHIVVHIDGRDYT
+4256 
-4269 IENTGGNLTFTPDQP
+4269 
-4284 LSDGQHTISVTVTDI
+4284 
-4299 AGNTKTS
+4299 
-4306 AELRIEI
+4306 
-4313 DTQVQ
+4313 
-4318 IDSVTLTTDSGVN
+4318 
-4331 DHDNVTNATRPSF
+4331 
-4344 EIATPDDVTSVLVS
+4344 
-4358 FDGVNWTPI
+4358 
-4367 SKNAAGQWEFTAGSA
+4367 
-4382 LPDGHYTLHVQAT
+4382 
-4395 DRAGNTANSTLGFT
+4395 
-4409 VDTQID
+4409 
-4415 GLSVVMLDDAG
+4415 
-4426 KDSTD
+4426 
-4431 GITNITSPRF
+4431 
-4441 EISAREPLQSVTVIL
+4441 
-4456 NGKSST
+4456 
-4462 LTQGAGNKWLF
+4462 
-4473 TPDTPLVDGTYKIE
+4473 
-4487 IVAEDIAGN
+4487 
-4496 KISKEVSFTID
+4496 
-4507 TIVSDPS
+4507 
-4514 IDLLDADD
+4514 
-4522 TGESAV
+4522 
-4528 DNITSVT
+4528 
-4535 TPRFVIGNV
+4535 
-4544 PADID
+4544 
-4549 TVVIRINGVS
+4549 
-4559 YSVTANG
+4559 
-4566 NNLWE
+4566 
-4571 FQVPVALNDG
+4571 
-4581 VYEAVVV
+4581 
-4588 FRDIAG
+4588 
-4594 NTSETKLP
+4594 
-4602 FTIDTTTS
+4602 
-4610 VSVRMEPAS
+4610 
-4619 DTGNSNSDNLTNK
+4619 
-4632 QNPKFEGTA
+4632 
-4641 EPNAKLVITIVDD
+4641 
-4654 KSGREVLKQTIT
+4654 
-4666 VGADGNWSVTP
+4666 
-4677 NILPDGMYTINV
+4677 
-4689 VATDVAGNTAQTQ
+4689 
-4702 ERFTIDT
+4702 
-4709 VTIDPTI
+4709 
-4716 RLSDPSIDDQHEA
+4716 
-4729 TSLRP
+4729 
-4734 EFKGFA
+4734 
-4740 EAFSTIMIQWDGKV
+4740 
-4754 VGSANANANG
+4754 
-4764 EWSWTPPSVLAP
+4764 
-4776 GSYVVSIVA
+4776 
-4785 KDKAGNESSQVDFP
+4785 
-4799 VVIPVIDVTPPTIK
+4799 
-4813 LSEESDSGALG
+4813 
-4824 DFTTNNKTP
+4824 
-4833 TLIGS
+4833 
-4838 TLPNTIVS
+4838 
-4846 IYVDGVKV
+4846 
-4854 GEATADTA
+4854 
-4862 GRYTFQLSEMKDG
+4862 
-4875 HYVVQVGIV
+4875 
-4884 NPRDNSEL
+4884 
-4892 RSTAVDVTIDTEVAE
+4892 
-4907 LVWNISGMHEGGYIN
+4907 
-4922 TVTPEIGGTSEP
+4922 
-4934 NSKITIF
+4934 
-4941 VNGVEKAIAYT
+4941 
-4952 TGAGHWGVVLPALGN
+4952 
-4967 DGNYELTFKVEDVAG
+4967 
-4982 NIREFGPQN
+4982 
-4991 VILDTVISPLTV
+4991 
-5003 VLREADDSGKVGDW
+5003 
-5017 ITNKS
+5017 
-5022 HVTIDGTAE
+5022 
-5031 AGSTLTIR
+5031 
-5039 NPQGVV
+5039 
-5045 IATLVVG
+5045 
-5052 NDGRWS
+5052 
-5058 AELDLREGSN
+5058 
-5068 AFVVVSEDKAGNSQQ
+5068 
-5083 KEILIEH
+5083 
-5090 DTQIEISDISLS
+5090 
-5102 RDTNSGDKY
+5102 
-5111 DLITNN
+5111 
-5117 KSPVLVAMTDPGATV
+5117 
-5132 QVYIN
+5132 
-5137 GVLQGT
+5137 
-5143 VEASSSGNIS
+5143 
-5153 YTMPANSAD
+5153 
-5162 GEYQVQFVAT
+5162 
-5172 DTAGN
+5172 
-5177 RVESAITTVTI
+5177 
-5188 DSQIAVFDIDEDSL
+5188 
-5202 PALSNNRA
+5202 
-5210 LSVSGVGEAGS
+5210 
-5221 QVSIFVDG
+5221 
-5229 KLVNVVMVEADGT
+5229 
-5242 WRAPILLQD
+5242 
-5251 DGTFNIHFSI
+5251 
-5261 TDVAGNTEVSKDYSV
+5261 
-5276 DVDSSTDFPT
+5276 
-5286 LNLEDASNSGSLDDL
+5286 
-5301 ITNHN
+5301 
-5306 KPVLVGTAEAGAT
+5306 
-5319 IHIYVDEKIVANVLV
+5319 
-5334 LEDGT
+5334 
-5339 WSYQF
+5339 
-5344 DNALKDGEYSIRVVA
+5344 
-5359 EDPAGNTAESP
+5359 
-5370 RLLVTIDTSTFID
+5370 
-5383 NPAMVAGSDNGIF
+5383 
-5396 SNDSITSQTRPTF
+5396 
-5409 SIFGEMNQSV
+5409 
-5419 QIFIDGVLVDTITV
+5419 
-5433 TDRNQ
+5433 
-5438 VYRPESP
+5438 
-5445 LGDGSHS
+5445 
-5452 IYYVITD
+5452 
-5459 KAGNTATSKT
+5459 
-5469 LNFTIDTFNTTPVAI
+5469 
-5484 DSIGGQTLAEMTGSD
+5484 
-5499 GKIYI
+5499 
-5504 TDTTRNLLFSGS
+5504 
-5516 AEPNSKIEI
+5516 
-5525 IINGLNVGEVWVNEK
+5525 
-5540 GHWQMPVNPLYF
+5540 
-5552 TEGQLDITV
+5552 
-5561 KSTDRAGNVNQEK
+5561 
-5574 YSIWVDTHIKV
+5574 
-5585 FTSELDDNKSSS
+5585 
-5597 KTEWWSNSDLITMR
+5597 
-5611 GTGEIGATVSLIVAG
+5611 
-5626 VTLATAVVAATGR
+5626 
-5639 WELSTD
+5639 
-5645 KLPEGT
+5645 
-5651 YDISLVI
+5651 
-5658 EDSAGNRWEDVRE
+5658 
-5671 IFIDRT
+5671 
-5677 PPNAPVVTYSD
+5677 
-5688 IVNDLI
+5688 
-5694 IMQGTAEAKSQ
+5694 
-5705 LIITDSEGNT
+5705 
-5715 YTLTVP
+5715 
-5721 DNGKWSMA
+5721 
-5729 IPYPSEGKFTITSVD
+5729 
-5744 AIGNRSDD
+5744 
-5752 VPLDIMKEVPVISLS
+5752 
-5767 PDSDSGTVGDNI
+5767 
-5779 TRDKQ
+5779 
-5784 PTFIIGNLESDVVVV
+5784 
-5799 QVDIN
+5799 
-5804 GTVYNAEKN
+5804 
-5813 ADGVWFFTPG
+5813 
-5823 TPLADGSYTISVIA
+5823 
-5837 SDAAGNQ
+5837 
-5844 KNSLPITV
+5844 
-5852 TIDSTLTVPE
+5852 
-5862 IALAAGEDN
+5862 
-5871 GASDSDNVTNHTQ
+5871 
-5884 PKFTLQHIDAD
+5884 
-5895 VTGVTVNVT
+5895 
-5904 HNGVT
+5904 
-5909 DIYQAT
+5909 
-5915 QGADGWTFTPPAAWN
+5915 
-5930 DGNYTLSV
+5930 
-5938 TVVDR
+5938 
-5943 AGNSQQSASLAVTV
+5943 
-5957 DSTVTVTADSQHD
+5957 
-5970 DASDDATATAVT
+5970 
-5982 PPESETVNAESATHL
+5982 
-5997 RTEPSAAEE
+5997 
-6006 SVVKV
+6006 
-6011 TAYSITLLNAD
+6011 
-6022 SGDEIDRSISQT
+6022 
-6034 PSFEISVPE
+6034 
-6043 NIVNVSIMFEGEEF
+6043 
-6057 TLPITNQ
+6057 
-6064 KAIFEVPLSLEDGEY
+6064 
-6079 TMDVKFIDKDN
+6079 
-6090 DFLIKEKTFSVD
+6090 
-6102 HSSADIV
+6102 
-6109 NAMNVRGK
+6109 
-6117 TEDDIND
+6117 
-6124 SPSTSSVGHNNNGA
+6124 
-6138 IDVFA
+6138 
-6143 VNEVTLPVDNQEEH
+6143 
-6157 A
+6157 

>member
-428 DTIAPEKPTI
+428 DTIPPEKPTI

-638 DYVVL
+638 DFVVL

-1029 SPDSDSGISDDNLTN
+1029 SPDSDSGIADDNLTN

-1103 EDIAGNKANSAIFD
+1103 EDIAGNKANSAVFD

-1186 LFIPGNTWADGSYT
+1186 LFTPGNTWADGSYT
-1200 LTVKVEDKAGNTN
+1200 LTVKVEDKAGNTS

-1319 DTTLSVPVIVLDS
+1319 DTTLSVPVIVLNS

-1337 IQGDNMTNSTQPTF
+1337 VQGDNMTNRTQPTF

-1479 TPGVWDY
+1479 TPGAWDY

-1500 VEATDEAGN
+1500 VEATDKAGN
-1509 KATQT
+1509 KTTQE

-1711 TQKLDFTIDTILS
+1711 TQKLDFIIDTLLS

-2126 VLDNTDDS
+2126 VLDSTDDS
-2134 GTKGDHLTNVNKPTF
+2134 GTKGDNLTNVNKPTF

-2323 TPVIVLD
+2323 VPVIVLN
-2330 SADDSGVHGDNMTN
+2330 SADDTGVQGDNMTN
-2344 HTQPTFALQHID
+2344 STQPTFALQHID

-2371 TTTFDATKDAGGW
+2371 TTTFDATKGTGGW
-2384 TFTPTGA
+2384 SFTPTGA

-2446 RPHFQVTVPTDVNV
+2446 RPHFQVKVPTDVN
-2460 VRLSIDGG
+2460 
-2468 KTWFNA
+2468 
-2474 TQSATPGVWDY
+2474 
-2485 IWPDDVADGGYTLT
+2485 
-2499 VEATDEAGNKATQTL
+2499 E
-2514 DFTID
+2514 
-2519 TTLSVPTLSLDSA
+2519 
-2532 DDSGIAGDN
+2532 
-2541 ITNVKTPGFTLNNI
+2541 
-2555 DTDVSRVIV
+2555 
-2564 EVMHNGIK
+2564 
-2572 QEVPLVQTGGQWR
+2572 
-2585 FAPTSDWAD
+2585 
-2594 GDYILTVKVEDRAGN
+2594 
-2609 VKQSAPLTVTVDT
+2609 
-2622 HIAIDRIELVNDS
+2622 
-2635 GIPGDNLTNEAR
+2635 
-2647 PHFQVTVPADVNGV
+2647 
-2661 RLSIDGGKTWFDATQ
+2661 
-2676 SATSGVWDYT
+2676 
-2686 WLTNVANGPHTLMVE
+2686 
-2701 ASDKAGNKTTQ
+2701 
-2712 KLDFTIDTILSE
+2712 
-2724 PTITLDSADD
+2724 
-2734 SAAGDN
+2734 
-2740 ITNVKMPGFTLG
+2740 
-2752 NIDADVT
+2752 
-2759 KVVVTVAHDGK
+2759 
-2770 NQQIELIKNGG
+2770 
-2781 VWRFTPGA
+2781 
-2789 AWTDGDYTLTVK
+2789 
-2801 VEDKAGNTNY
+2801 
-2811 SAPLTVTIDT
+2811 
-2821 QTSIDRI
+2821 
-2828 ELLNDTGIVGDNL
+2828 
-2841 TNEARPQF
+2841 
-2849 HITVPTDVN
+2849 
-2858 SVQLSLDGGINW
+2858 
-2870 VNATLT
+2870 
-2876 SDGVWEYIWPTD
+2876 
-2888 LVENTYTLTV
+2888 
-2898 KATDVAGN
+2898 
-2906 TATETLN
+2906 
-2913 FIIDTTLSTPTIT
+2913 
-2926 LDSADDSGTANDNK
+2926 
-2940 TNVKTPGFIIG
+2940 
-2951 GIDSDVTQVVV
+2951 
-2962 QVMRDGHSEEV
+2962 
-2973 ELTQTN
+2973 
-2979 GQWRFV
+2979 
-2985 PGSAWTDGDYT
+2985 
-2996 LTVTVKDEA
+2996 
-3005 GNIRHSAPLT
+3005 
-3015 VTIDTQITIDHIE
+3015 
-3028 LVNDS
+3028 
-3033 GIPDDNLTNNVR
+3033 
-3045 PHFQVT
+3045 
-3051 VPTDV
+3051 
-3056 NVVRL
+3056 VRL

-3105 NKTTQQLDFIIDTL
+3105 NQTTQKLDFIIDTM
-3119 LSEPTIVLDNTD
+3119 LSEPTIVLDSTD

-3137 DNLTNVNKPT
+3137 DNLTNANKPT
-3147 FLLGNIDADARYVT
+3147 FILGNIDADARYVT
-3161 VEVQHGGTKEV
+3161 VEVQYGGTKEV

-3321 TPTIAM
+3321 TPTITM

-3342 VKRPGFTIGNIDAD
+3342 VKRPGFTIGNIDSD
-3356 AHSVILRITQG
+3356 AQSVILRITQG

-3400 VTDNAGNVRQSTPLV
+3400 VTDNAGNVRQSTPLI

-3470 SATQGIEGVWGYTWP
+3470 SAAQGIEGVWGYTWP

-3622 IDRIELVNDSGVPGD
+3622 IDHIELVNDSGVPGD

-3717 TLLTP
+3717 TLMTP

-3849 FDIHQVDSDVTRVMV
+3849 FDIRQVDSDVTRVMV

-4306 AELRIEI
+4306 AELKIEI

-4535 TPRFVIGNV
+4535 KPRFVIGNV

-4559 YSVTANG
+4559 YPVTANG

-4833 TLIGS
+4833 TLVGN
-4838 TLPNTIVS
+4838 TLPNAIVS

-4967 DGNYELTFKVEDVAG
+4967 DGNYVLTFKVEDVAG

-5039 NPQGVV
+5039 SPQGVV

-5083 KEILIEH
+5083 KDILIEH

-5344 DNALKDGEYSIRVVA
+5344 DNVLKDGEYSIRVVA

-5409 SIFGEMNQSV
+5409 SISGEMNQSV

-5574 YSIWVDTHIKV
+5574 YSIWVDTHIQV
-5585 FTSELDDNKSSS
+5585 FTSEIDDNKSSS
-5597 KTEWWSNSDLITMR
+5597 KTDWWSNSSTITMR
-5611 GTGEIGATVSLIVAG
+5611 GMGEIGATVSLIVAG
-5626 VTLATAVVAATGR
+5626 VTLATAVVAANGQ

-5645 KLPEGT
+5645 QLPEGK
-5651 YDISLVI
+5651 YDITLSI
-5658 EDSAGNRWEDVRE
+5658 EDNAGNRKEEVHE

-5705 LIITDSEGNT
+5705 LIITDSNGNT

-5752 VPLDIMKEVPVISLS
+5752 VSLDIMKEVPVISLS

-5871 GASDSDNVTNHTQ
+5871 GVSDSDNVTNHTQ

-5909 DIYQAT
+5909 DTYQAT

-5930 DGNYTLSV
+5930 DGTYTLSV

-5997 RTEPSAAEE
+5997 RTVPSAAEE
-6006 SVVKV
+6006 SVVKE

-6109 NAMNVRGK
+6109 NAMNARGK

>member
-428 DTIAPEKPTI
+428 DTIPPEKPTI

-537 IETTND
+537 IETTDD

-638 DYVVL
+638 DFVVL

-1029 SPDSDSGISDDNLTN
+1029 SPDSDSGIADDNLTN

-1066 AMSDTQIG
+1066 AASDTQIG

-1103 EDIAGNKANSAIFD
+1103 EDIAGNKANSAVFD

-1378 TKGTGGWTF
+1378 TKGTGGWSF
-1387 TPPTSWADGDYT
+1387 TPTGAWADGDYT

-1439 DDNLTNNVRPHFQ
+1439 NDNLTNNVRPHFQ

-1479 TPGVWDY
+1479 TPGAWDY

-1500 VEATDEAGN
+1500 VEATDKAGN
-1509 KATQT
+1509 KTTQE

-1711 TQKLDFTIDTILS
+1711 TQKLDFIIDTLLS

-2019 DTQITIDHIELVND
+2019 DTQIAIDHIELVND

-2096 LTVEATDKAGNK
+2096 LTVETTDKAGNK

-2134 GTKGDHLTNVNKPTF
+2134 GTKGDNLTNVNKPTF

-2196 YTLTVRVEDEA
+2196 YTLTVRVEDDA

-2226 DVIEL
+2226 DAIEL

-2330 SADDSGVHGDNMTN
+2330 SADDTGIQGDNMTN
-2344 HTQPTFALQHID
+2344 RTQPTFNLQHID

-2384 TFTPTGA
+2384 TFTPPTSWGA
-2391 WADGDY
+2391 GDY

-2446 RPHFQVTVPTDVNV
+2446 RPHFQVKVPTDVN
-2460 VRLSIDGG
+2460 
-2468 KTWFNA
+2468 
-2474 TQSATPGVWDY
+2474 
-2485 IWPDDVADGGYTLT
+2485 
-2499 VEATDEAGNKATQTL
+2499 E
-2514 DFTID
+2514 
-2519 TTLSVPTLSLDSA
+2519 
-2532 DDSGIAGDN
+2532 
-2541 ITNVKTPGFTLNNI
+2541 
-2555 DTDVSRVIV
+2555 
-2564 EVMHNGIK
+2564 
-2572 QEVPLVQTGGQWR
+2572 
-2585 FAPTSDWAD
+2585 
-2594 GDYILTVKVEDRAGN
+2594 
-2609 VKQSAPLTVTVDT
+2609 
-2622 HIAIDRIELVNDS
+2622 
-2635 GIPGDNLTNEAR
+2635 
-2647 PHFQVTVPADVNGV
+2647 
-2661 RLSIDGGKTWFDATQ
+2661 
-2676 SATSGVWDYT
+2676 
-2686 WLTNVANGPHTLMVE
+2686 
-2701 ASDKAGNKTTQ
+2701 
-2712 KLDFTIDTILSE
+2712 
-2724 PTITLDSADD
+2724 
-2734 SAAGDN
+2734 
-2740 ITNVKMPGFTLG
+2740 
-2752 NIDADVT
+2752 
-2759 KVVVTVAHDGK
+2759 
-2770 NQQIELIKNGG
+2770 
-2781 VWRFTPGA
+2781 
-2789 AWTDGDYTLTVK
+2789 
-2801 VEDKAGNTNY
+2801 
-2811 SAPLTVTIDT
+2811 
-2821 QTSIDRI
+2821 
-2828 ELLNDTGIVGDNL
+2828 
-2841 TNEARPQF
+2841 
-2849 HITVPTDVN
+2849 
-2858 SVQLSLDGGINW
+2858 
-2870 VNATLT
+2870 
-2876 SDGVWEYIWPTD
+2876 
-2888 LVENTYTLTV
+2888 
-2898 KATDVAGN
+2898 
-2906 TATETLN
+2906 
-2913 FIIDTTLSTPTIT
+2913 
-2926 LDSADDSGTANDNK
+2926 
-2940 TNVKTPGFIIG
+2940 
-2951 GIDSDVTQVVV
+2951 
-2962 QVMRDGHSEEV
+2962 
-2973 ELTQTN
+2973 
-2979 GQWRFV
+2979 
-2985 PGSAWTDGDYT
+2985 
-2996 LTVTVKDEA
+2996 
-3005 GNIRHSAPLT
+3005 
-3015 VTIDTQITIDHIE
+3015 
-3028 LVNDS
+3028 
-3033 GIPDDNLTNNVR
+3033 
-3045 PHFQVT
+3045 
-3051 VPTDV
+3051 
-3056 NVVRL
+3056 VRL

-3105 NKTTQQLDFIIDTL
+3105 NQTTQKLDFIIDTL
-3119 LSEPTIVLDNTD
+3119 LSEPTIVLDSTD

-3137 DNLTNVNKPT
+3137 DNLTNANKPT
-3147 FLLGNIDADARYVT
+3147 FILGNIDADARYVT
-3161 VEVQHGGTKEV
+3161 VEVQYGGTKEV

-3194 DYTLTVRVEDDA
+3194 DYMLTVRVEDDA

-3321 TPTIAM
+3321 TPTITM

-3356 AHSVILRITQG
+3356 AQSVILRITQG

-3400 VTDNAGNVRQSTPLV
+3400 VTDNAGNVRQSTPLI

-3470 SATQGIEGVWGYTWP
+3470 SAAQGIEGVWGYTWP

-3622 IDRIELVNDSGVPGD
+3622 IDHIELVNDSGVPGD

-3717 TLLTP
+3717 TLMTP

-3849 FDIHQVDSDVTRVMV
+3849 FDIRQVDSDVTRVMV

-4306 AELRIEI
+4306 AELKIEI

-4535 TPRFVIGNV
+4535 KPRFVIGNV

-4559 YSVTANG
+4559 YPVTANG

-5301 ITNHN
+5301 ITSHN

-5383 NPAMVAGSDNGIF
+5383 NPVMMAGSDNGIF
-5396 SNDSITSQTRPTF
+5396 SNDSITSQTRPAF
-5409 SIFGEMNQSV
+5409 SIYGEMNQSV

-5469 LNFTIDTFNTTPVAI
+5469 LNFTIDTLNTTPVAI

-5525 IINGLNVGEVWVNEK
+5525 IINGLNVGEVWVNDK

-5574 YSIWVDTHIKV
+5574 YSIWVDTHIQV

-5597 KTEWWSNSDLITMR
+5597 KTDWWSNSSTITMR
-5611 GTGEIGATVSLIVAG
+5611 GMGEIGATVSLIVAG
-5626 VTLATAVVAATGR
+5626 VTLATAVVAANGQ

-5645 KLPEGT
+5645 QLPEGK
-5651 YDISLVI
+5651 YDITLSI
-5658 EDSAGNRWEDVRE
+5658 EDNAGNRKEEVHE

-5705 LIITDSEGNT
+5705 LIITDSNGNT

-5752 VPLDIMKEVPVISLS
+5752 VSLDIMKETPVISLS
-5767 PDSDSGTVGDNI
+5767 PDSDSGTAGDNI
-5779 TRDKQ
+5779 TRDNQ

-5871 GASDSDNVTNHTQ
+5871 GASDSDNVTNHNHTQ

-5909 DIYQAT
+5909 DTYQAT

-5930 DGNYTLSV
+5930 DGTYTLSV

-5943 AGNSQQSASLAVTV
+5943 AGNSLQSASLEVTV

-5970 DASDDATATAVT
+5970 DASDDATPTAVT

-5997 RTEPSAAEE
+5997 RTVPSAAEE
-6006 SVVKV
+6006 SVVKE

-6043 NIVNVSIMFEGEEF
+6043 NIVNVSVMFEGEEF

-6079 TMDVKFIDKDN
+6079 TMDVKFIDKDD

-6109 NAMNVRGK
+6109 NAMNARGK